1 MRNRK
6 ALRLIS
12 MLLTLAMLLSS
23 SVAMAD
29 IITVKSSVSAYAEP
43 DGKNV
48 ALQIGA
54 GTYDVSRYNNE
65 YYQFTMSMGG
75 TTFPLYIKISDVAS
89 DSGDGSGSGSD
100 ATVPDGNTTS
110 DALLPG
116 ENDPTYEKEILNYT
130 VPAAGLFLYASMSNT
145 TPSTSIAAG
154 EKVKL
159 TYEVREGKLTED
171 VNMYASADASTTSEQ
186 IKAGE
191 KIGVLEGNSEW
202 SYISYAGKSGYV
214 KTNDIQNTDWGTTW
228 YSTWYNNMP
237 YYVRKADLA
246 MDTSA
251 VAVGKTYALRL
262 KSNVQLYSS
271 ISQSSDDPTGYV
283 GNEYAKAGTLSSG
296 MQVNVTVYQTKQ
308 LTVADEVGNNSTKT
322 YATWFYFEPVSGTK
336 QYFKN
341 PEFDEI
347 VKDLD
352 GYNNIVTT
360 SGVAYY
366 ATAGDAQKAMGKSF
380 DASLVNIVN
389 PDDDKFVVYSGT
401 DLTKATSFECQVV
414 YDLRAY
420 TGNYYGYNSSASK
433 GMVDFYAC
441 EYYDNNGRRATGYIK
456 ADALSAYYGGEVSV
470 LKPASGTYFT
480 IRSSASDADDKNIVD
495 RNCEMIRNCTKVA
508 GNDKFYSCEYLN
520 SADKTWKTGYVW
532 YERVENATSGTTSGF
547 NPGGYLA
554 DTTGQ
559 NTAYGM
565 MSNTLVYMYGQFDA
579 SKSEKAY
586 NRITN
591 AIAIDQ
597 KDVPAIAEK
606 GDGFYQSVYR
616 DANNNRSEDSKT
628 AFAQVYFKPVV
639 TGVDEAKLQSAISVF
654 TSLSAASD
662 LEKFPTGF
670 CGTTSAWQ
678 GLFAKN
684 ELTNRCNYKTQT
696 KTVDG
701 VTYYRV
707 TWYRVQFMN
716 KNGTMTT
723 GYYEN
728 PAVYDS
734 TAGEIG
740 YGYYKLTSDAN
751 AVGGDAFDT
760 INGSGADTK
769 LLKKLESSDGS
780 AVQLYTAKNKVGYYY
795 TVSGD
800 TVLYG
805 VRSDDTWYEV
815 IYSGKTYYVLADKVQ
830 VTGAVAVS
838 DTTLASSSFYVTI
851 GADGAQLYTNP
862 GDTGSYYGSAS
873 RYLAYDDAGKLKIL
887 PAGKTVL
894 VSKSSTGWYKYLE
907 EASGKVFY
915 IQSSSVSNVAASG
928 TGSSWRATLNNATVY
943 SSPNT
948 SSATART
955 LTGVY
960 SVQEFNS
967 EFFAI
972 RLEGTLYYIRRADAA
987 TGTMLPITTTGK
999 SYSAVVGESG
1009 AKLFKTLDEAK
1020 AYNTD
1025 ATKSSGAVQTL
1036 QAGAKITVTQV
1047 DSYLFLMTTKTGNL
1061 YIALRDISAIV
1072 GNDDD
1077 GYNGKDT
1084 PSSGVT
1090 ADDVINGKT
1099 DANYTN
1105 TVLKYTVPT
1114 GGLWLYSAQSA
1125 SSAQFS
1131 VAAGVTLNLSAVNDQ
1146 TAGEES
1152 WYATWY
1158 NGKQYFVRVNDLQS
1172 NATIQQNG
1180 SYTIQ
1185 IKSGVETFYKLTTTT
1200 SATDDPYGTGLC
1212 GEAKYSAG
1220 NISAGTY
1227 NVTVYRT
1234 TSFTAYNAATGSFEQ
1249 VTLPAWYSFVN
1260 ATGTTVYFQNPN
1272 LGNLGYD
1279 RTTND
1284 SDNAFSGK
1292 IVAKQ
1297 TKLYYGISQIGA
1309 AKANG
1314 VYSKG
1319 TTSQTYV
1326 YGGMSVNDSTSGY
1339 ALFQYDN
1346 YDTTATNGWQYG
1358 RTTNDKNH
1366 RGSDYNNAAWTRE
1379 VPYERVTDIK
1389 PYMYA
1394 VTTNAQGAKSYA
1406 VTWYSGTLYYNYN
1419 HSTKTYDGRRTVYFN
1434 TTDGSPVGDLNG
1446 GTLINATVTSGSD
1459 VNFTLSIPV
1468 KTNDTKL
1475 YAECNN
1481 ADTVISTT
1489 AQGAETI
1496 TYLPGIEYNS
1506 NWYKV
1511 AYNGEGW
1518 FVQKTDVNAT
1528 GKAVI
1533 ACATNGSLSTSTLT
1547 VTIGT
1552 SGARLYSKPETNSQP
1567 VYENTS
1573 SWMGGSTTSR
1583 VRYAAYEQNRV
1594 GFLSAGT
1601 IVSASKYNDSWYTY
1615 GKNDG
1620 GVQTTYYFR
1629 AADVANSI
1637 DSSTVDSYI
1646 LTIPTGIHADQ
1657 RITLYSS
1664 MSTADSNPLGT
1675 NEKLD
1680 PGTYNVRKMAD
1691 ATWSRVLYKG
1701 LNYYFKTADAEK
1713 IFSFV
1718 AGANTYGLTAGK
1730 TYVGTKITDTTAF
1743 TYEGDT
1749 KVTFTI
1755 GDVSKASGY
1764 TFTVQGTG
1772 AVKYYSDEAAKTEV
1786 GDLPAGTY
1794 EAKAVSSDVYSI
1806 VIGSTTY
1813 YVKKADIESKKIT
1826 FTTKAVLDI
1835 YNAAKQVVYG
1845 ADEYDGKTALGLP
1858 KGDYSTESATSE
1870 GWQVVSSDG
1879 TWIELSK
1886 SGATYYIKASDIT
1899 RYTQLN
1905 VSSGTSHKLNVSGNY
1920 YYGSGSITAESDVNF
1935 YNPSAVSTSAATQT
1949 KYLSQRLGALASAT
1963 PIAQAEVKSAP
1974 TWAGVYNKVEKINEN
1989 WAAVTIPEAD
1999 PINGTTPTVKYDSTS
2014 KTYTITTGTTR
2025 YAGNTYYVYIGGKSV
2040 DNAGTIS
2047 SVDATENGGT
2057 TSAIGGAIATVNDG
2071 KTYTITIGANG
2082 AKVYNNAKLER
2093 SNSTEVIQTIAAGT
2107 KLSGTKLTAAYLDGT
2122 EYRFQSVYKI
2132 TYNGY
2137 TAYISAGDVA
2147 GVEKGDDEQERED
2160 EKNNGKTDPDIG
2172 DDTEP
2177 LDINVGDPELTVVL
2191 ATTIVAYGSREANVA
2206 SAINIPAG
2214 TTVGVTKVD
2223 EKWYQLRLTNGNIC
2237 YIPVK
2242 ELTMEDVAS
2251 TERITDGTGYIT
2263 KLLTVNVSS
2272 GSSLNMRKTASTGG
2286 TILAYLQNGT
2296 YLTNMGYTKDAN
2308 GAIWYRVSYNGITGY
2323 VHGNYVAPVLSG
2335 SSDKNSAD
2343 SLRENVGLA
2352 LTVNTDNVYI
2362 RTGAG
2367 PENPT
2372 IDRLAKGSIVV
2383 PTEVVQGSDGLTWYK
2398 ITYNGTN
2405 AYIRYDYVSG
2415 GTSNG
2420 GNLSGNAAIRLNST
2434 NLRSGAGMSF
2444 QVVTRLNKN
2453 TVVTILS
2460 TSTDSEG
2467 TIWYRITSADKS
2479 GYVRGDMLR
2488 SLTNDESAG
2497 LINGVIS
2504 SYKVLKVG
2512 SRGSEVTALQQALIN
2527 KGFLAQ
2533 GEADGIYGSKTMAAV
2548 KAFQSASSLTANGI
2562 ADATTQ
2568 AKLYGTGNGG
2578 NAGNMK
2584 GNVFSLDWFADG
2596 YALINAFP
2604 NISVYDCNTGVTWNA
2619 KYINGKNH
2627 ADVIPASATDAQLL
2641 TAYSITGSYVRRPCI
2656 VTINGTKYA
2665 GSMYAVGHGTT
2676 NYCSWFSGVMCIH
2689 FTGSKTHT
2697 SGRVDADHQ
2706 KAIQSVLTNFN

>member
-23 SVAMAD
+23 SAAMAD
-29 IITVKSSVSAYAEP
+29 IITVKNSVSAYAEP
-43 DGKNV
+43 DGQNV

-75 TTFPLYIKISDVAS
+75 ATFPLYIKISDVAS
-89 DSGDGSGSGSD
+89 DSGDGSGSGSG

-130 VPAAGLFLYASMSNT
+130 VPAAGLFLYASMTNT

-159 TYEVREGKLTED
+159 TYEAGTTVED
-171 VNMYASADASTTSEQ
+171 
-186 IKAGE
+186 
-191 KIGVLEGNSEW
+191 
-202 SYISYAGKSGYV
+202 
-214 KTNDIQNTDWGTTW
+214 TW

-237 YYVRKADLA
+237 YYVRKADLT

-262 KSNVQLYSS
+262 KKDVQLYSS

-322 YATWFYFEPVSGTK
+322 YATWFYFEPVTGTK
-336 QYFKN
+336 SYFRN
-341 PEFDEI
+341 PGFEEI

-352 GYNNIVTT
+352 GYNNIVAT
-360 SGVAYY
+360 SGVPYY
-366 ATAGDAQKAMGKSF
+366 ATPDDAKKAMGKSF
-380 DASLVNIVN
+380 DESLVNIVN
-389 PDDDKFVVYSGT
+389 PAGKKFVVYSGT
-401 DLTKATSFECQVV
+401 DLTKATKFECQVV

-420 TGNYYGYNSSASK
+420 TGYGSMDTSTSNVK
-433 GMVDFYAC
+433 FYAC
-441 EYYDNNGRRATGYIK
+441 EYYDNNGRRATGYIEES
-456 ADALSAYYGGEVSV
+456 ALSTYCGGTVAVKEGSFV
-470 LKPASGTYFT
+470 
-480 IRSSASDADDKNIVD
+480 IRSSASKANDNNIVD
-495 RNCEMIRNCTKVA
+495 KASTKIRNLVQVDADFYVCQYLSSA
-508 GNDKFYSCEYLN
+508 GGKSWRTGYVLIADADKG
-520 SADKTWKTGYVW
+520 ADKTMT
-532 YERVENATSGTTSGF
+532 GF
-547 NPGGYLA
+547 NPGGFLA

-559 NTAYGM
+559 NMAYGM
-565 MSNTLVYMYGQFDA
+565 MSNTLVYMYGQFD
-579 SKSEKAY
+579 SGKSEKAY

-597 KDVPAIAEK
+597 KDVPQIKLKDA
-606 GDGFYQSVYR
+606 GFYQSVYR
-616 DANNNRSEDSKT
+616 DANNNRSEDKKT
-628 AFAQVYFKPVV
+628 AFEHVYFKPVV

-654 TSLSAASD
+654 TGISAASD

-670 CGTTSAWQ
+670 CGTASAWQ
-678 GLFAKN
+678 GLFDAK

-734 TAGEIG
+734 KAGEIG
-740 YGYYKLTSDAN
+740 YGYYKLTSDTN

-769 LLKKLESSDGS
+769 LLKKLVSIDGTTD
-780 AVQLYTAKNKVGYYY
+780 VQLYTAKNKVGYYY
-795 TVSGD
+795 TVSAD

-815 IYSGKTYYVLADKVQ
+815 IYSGKTYYVLADKVE

-873 RYLAYDDAGKLKIL
+873 RYLAYDETTGKLKIL

-894 VSKSSTGWYKYLE
+894 VSKSSTGWYKYFE
-907 EASGKVFY
+907 EASGKVYY
-915 IQSSSVSNVAASG
+915 IQSTSVSNVAASG
-928 TGSSWRATLNNATVY
+928 TGSSWRAELTGATVY
-943 SSPNT
+943 SSPNA
-948 SSATART
+948 SSGIMGT

-960 SVQEFNS
+960 SVQEFNT

-972 RLEGTLYYIRRADAA
+972 RLEGTRRYIKRTEAK

-1009 AKLFKTLDEAK
+1009 AYLFKTFDKAK
-1020 AYNTD
+1020 DYNND
-1025 ATKSSGAVQTL
+1025 LSKDYAANDDKKPNPDGFVQTL
-1036 QAGAKITVTQV
+1036 QPGAKITVTQI

-1077 GYNGKDT
+1077 GYNGKET

-1105 TVLKYTVPT
+1105 TVLKYTVPA

-1131 VAAGVTLNLSAVNDQ
+1131 VAAGVTLNLSAADAN
-1146 TAGEES
+1146 ER

-1185 IKSGVETFYKLTTTT
+1185 IKSGVETFYKLTATT

-1212 GEAKYSAG
+1212 KEAKYSAG

-1227 NVTVYRT
+1227 NVTVYKT

-1249 VTLPAWYSFVN
+1249 VTLPTWYSFVN

-1279 RTTND
+1279 RRGND
-1284 SDNAFSGK
+1284 SDNAFKTVLATGVK
-1292 IVAKQ
+1292 G

-1326 YGGMSVNDSTSGY
+1326 YGGMSVNDYTSGY

-1366 RGSDYNNAAWTRE
+1366 RGSDYNNAAWDRK
-1379 VPYERVTDIK
+1379 VSYERVTDIK

-1394 VTTNAQGAKSYA
+1394 VVTDAQGAKSYA

-1434 TTDGSPVGDLNG
+1434 TTDGSPEGDLNG
-1446 GTLINATVTSGSD
+1446 GAILNATVTSGSD

-1468 KTNDTKL
+1468 KTNETKL

-1489 AQGAETI
+1489 AQGAEEI

-1518 FVQKTDVNAT
+1518 FVQKTDVKAT

-1533 ACATNGSLSTSTLT
+1533 ACATNGALSTSTLT

-1573 SWMGGSTTSR
+1573 GWLGGGASNR
-1583 VRYAAYEQNRV
+1583 IRYAAYEQNRV

-1601 IVSASKYNDSWYTY
+1601 IVSASRYNDSWYTY
-1615 GKNDG
+1615 GRNDG

-1646 LTIPTGIHADQ
+1646 LTIPTGIHEKQ
-1657 RITLYSS
+1657 RIMLYSS
-1664 MSTADSNPLGT
+1664 MSTADSNPLAT
-1675 NEKLD
+1675 NEMLN

-1691 ATWSRVLYKG
+1691 VTWSRVLYKG

-1718 AGANTYGLTAGK
+1718 AGSDGGVGLNVGETYVALKISDKQAS
-1730 TYVGTKITDTTAF
+1730 TYVGAKDTNGDGIR
-1743 TYEGDT
+1743 EGGT
-1749 KVTFTI
+1749 LKTFDI
-1755 GDVSKASGY
+1755 D
-1764 TFTVQGTG
+1764 
-1772 AVKYYSDEAAKTEV
+1772 AVKSGNQVSFTTSDGVLNYYTYDGSKYEQVKDEKGNALK
-1786 GDLPAGTY
+1786 LPAGTY
-1794 EAKAVSSDVYSI
+1794 SGELAKDGYYAITLSGKTVYVLKNDVDTAK
-1806 VIGSTTY
+1806 G
-1813 YVKKADIESKKIT
+1813 KIS
-1826 FTTKAVLDI
+1826 FTTKACLDI
-1835 YNAAKQVVYG
+1835 YNAARQVVYG
-1845 ADEYDGKTALGLP
+1845 ADEYDASGNALGLP
-1858 KGDYSTESATSE
+1858 VGTY
-1870 GWQVVSSDG
+1870 SSDPYATAKYWTVDPNKSDS
-1879 TWIELSK
+1879 TWIALNYDNYDDVTGGVWTNK
-1886 SGATYYIKASDIT
+1886 TTYYIKASDIT
-1899 RYTQLN
+1899 RYTRLS
-1905 VSSGTSHKLNVSGNY
+1905 VSGPSHKLNVTGGYY
-1920 YYGSGSITAESDVNF
+1920 YYGSGSIIAESDVNF

-1949 KYLSQRLGALASAT
+1949 KYLSQRLGALASAI
-1963 PIAQAEVKSAP
+1963 PIANSTTDPKVKADALK
-1974 TWAGVYNKVEKINEN
+1974 WKGVYNKVVKINDN

-1999 PINGTTPTVKYDSTS
+1999 PINGTTPNVKYDSTS
-2014 KTYTITTGTTR
+2014 KTYTITTGATR
-2025 YAGNTYYVYIGGKSV
+2025 YAGNTYYVYIGGKTVDPAGSINSV
-2040 DNAGTIS
+2040 N
-2047 SVDATENGGT
+2047 ATENGGV

-2082 AKVYNNAKLER
+2082 AKVYNNAKLEP
-2093 SNSTEVIQTIAAGT
+2093 SPSTVVIQTIPAGT
-2107 KLSGTKLTAAYLDGT
+2107 KLSGTKLTAAYLVGT

-2160 EKNNGKTDPDIG
+2160 EKNNTKPTPDTG
-2172 DDTEP
+2172 DDSEP

-2242 ELTMEDVAS
+2242 DLTMEDVAS

-2296 YLTNMGYTKDAN
+2296 YLTNMGYTRDAN
-2308 GAIWYRVSYNGITGY
+2308 GAIWYCVSYNGITGY

-2383 PTEVVQGSDGLTWYK
+2383 PTEAVQGSDGLTWYK

-2420 GNLSGNAAIRLNST
+2420 GSLSGNAAIRLNST

-2444 QVVTRLNKN
+2444 QVVARLKKN
-2453 TVVTILS
+2453 AVVTILS

-2488 SLTNDESAG
+2488 SLTNDESAD
-2497 LINGVIS
+2497 LINGVIG

-2527 KGFLAQ
+2527 KGFLGQ

-2548 KAFQSASSLTANGI
+2548 KAFQTANSLTANGI

-2568 AKLYGTGNGG
+2568 AKLYGKG
-2578 NAGNMK
+2578 NAGDMK

-2596 YALINAFP
+2596 YTLINAFP

-2656 VTINGTKYA
+2656 ITINGTKYA

>member
-23 SVAMAD
+23 SAAMAD
-29 IITVKSSVSAYAEP
+29 IITVKNSVSAYAEP
-43 DGKNV
+43 DGQNV

-75 TTFPLYIKISDVAS
+75 AIFPLYIKISDVAS
-89 DSGDGSGSGSD
+89 DSGDGSGSGSG

-130 VPAAGLFLYASMSNT
+130 VPAAGLFLYASMTNT

-159 TYEVREGKLTED
+159 TYEAGTTVED
-171 VNMYASADASTTSEQ
+171 
-186 IKAGE
+186 
-191 KIGVLEGNSEW
+191 
-202 SYISYAGKSGYV
+202 
-214 KTNDIQNTDWGTTW
+214 TW

-271 ISQSSDDPTGYV
+271 ISASSDDPTGYV

-366 ATAGDAQKAMGKSF
+366 ATQKDAEKAMGKSF

-389 PDDDKFVVYSGT
+389 PSGGKFEVYSGT
-401 DLTKATSFECQVV
+401 DLTKATKFECQVV

-420 TGNYYGYNSSASK
+420 TGYGLMGTSTSN
-433 GMVDFYAC
+433 VEFYAC
-441 EYYDNNGRRATGYIK
+441 EYYDNNGRRATGYIEASK
-456 ADALSAYYGGEVSV
+456 LSYGGTVAVKEGSFV
-470 LKPASGTYFT
+470 
-480 IRSSASDADDKNIVD
+480 IRSSASKVNDNNIVD
-495 RNCEMIRNCTKVA
+495 KASTKIRNLVQVDA
-508 GNDKFYSCEYLN
+508 DFYVCQYLS
-520 SADKTWKTGYVW
+520 SADGKSWRTGYVLIKDADA
-532 YERVENATSGTTSGF
+532 VTSITQMSGF
-547 NPGGYLA
+547 NPGGFLA

-565 MSNTLVYMYGQFDA
+565 MSNTLVYMYGQFD
-579 SKSEKAY
+579 SGKSEKAY

-597 KDVPAIAEK
+597 KDFPKIMLKYAVLYK
-606 GDGFYQSVYR
+606 SVYR
-616 DANNNRSEDSKT
+616 EANNNRSEDKKT
-628 AFAQVYFKPVV
+628 SFENVYFKPVV

-654 TSLSAASD
+654 TGISAASD

-670 CGTTSAWQ
+670 CGTASAWQ
-678 GLFAKN
+678 GLFDAK

-728 PAVYDS
+728 PAVYNNTPTDAADVN
-734 TAGEIG
+734 TKN
-740 YGYYKLTSDAN
+740 GYYKLTSDTN

-769 LLKKLESSDGS
+769 LLKKLVSIDGKTD
-780 AVQLYTAKNKVGYYY
+780 VQLYTAKNKVGYYY
-795 TVSGD
+795 TVSAD

-815 IYSGKTYYVLADKVQ
+815 IYSGKTYYVLADKVK

-851 GADGAQLYTNP
+851 GADGAQLYTSP

-873 RYLAYDDAGKLKIL
+873 RYLAYDDTGKLKIL

-894 VSKSSTGWYKYLE
+894 VSKSSTGWYKYFE
-907 EASGKVFY
+907 EATGKVYY
-915 IQSSSVSNVAASG
+915 IQSTSVSNVAASG
-928 TGSSWRATLNNATVY
+928 TGSSWRAELNNATVY
-943 SSPNT
+943 GSPNT
-948 SSATART
+948 SGATARK
-955 LTGVY
+955 LTGIY
-960 SVQEFNS
+960 SVQEFNT

-972 RLEGTLYYIRRADAA
+972 RLEGTRRYIKRTEAK

-1009 AKLFKTLDEAK
+1009 AKLFKTLDDAK
-1020 AYNTD
+1020 TYNTN
-1025 ATKSSGAVQTL
+1025 GAGSPVQTL
-1036 QAGAKITVTQV
+1036 QPGAKITVTQI

-1090 ADDVINGKT
+1090 ADDVISGKT

-1105 TVLKYTVPT
+1105 TVLKYTVPA

-1146 TAGEES
+1146 KAGEES

-1185 IKSGVETFYKLTTTT
+1185 LKNGVATYYKLTTTT
-1200 SATDDPYGTGLC
+1200 SSTDDPYGTGLC

-1227 NVTVYRT
+1227 NVTVYKT
-1234 TSFTAYNAATGSFEQ
+1234 TAFTAYNAATGSFEQ
-1249 VTLPAWYSFVN
+1249 VTLPTWYSFVN

-1279 RTTND
+1279 RRGND
-1284 SDNAFSGK
+1284 SDHAPFNSK
-1292 IVAKQ
+1292 IVSEQ

-1326 YGGMSVNDSTSGY
+1326 YGGMSVNDYTSGY

-1366 RGSDYNNAAWTRE
+1366 RGSDYNNAAWDRK
-1379 VPYERVTDIK
+1379 VSYERVTDIK

-1394 VTTNAQGAKSYA
+1394 VTTDAQGAKSYA

-1446 GTLINATVTSGSD
+1446 GAILNATVTSGSD

-1468 KTNDTKL
+1468 LTVAKGGLEPTKL
-1475 YAECNN
+1475 YAERNN

-1489 AQGAETI
+1489 AQGAEEI

-1518 FVQKTDVNAT
+1518 FVQKTDVKNIFDKF
-1528 GKAVI
+1528 GKTVI
-1533 ACATNGSLSTSTLT
+1533 ACATNGALSTSTLT

-1573 SWMGGSTTSR
+1573 GWLGGGASNR
-1583 VRYAAYEQNRV
+1583 IRYAAYEQNRV

-1601 IVSASKYNDSWYTY
+1601 IVSASRYNDSWYTH
-1615 GKNDG
+1615 GRNDG

-1637 DSSTVDSYI
+1637 DASTVDSYI
-1646 LTIPTGIHADQ
+1646 LTIPEGIHADQ

-1675 NEKLD
+1675 NEKLN

-1691 ATWSRVLYKG
+1691 VTWSRVLYKG

-1718 AGANTYGLTAGK
+1718 AGSDGGVGLKVGETYVALKINETEAS
-1730 TYVGTKITDTTAF
+1730 TYVGATDGSDGTRKGGKEVKFKI
-1743 TYEGDT
+1743 
-1749 KVTFTI
+1749 K
-1755 GDVSKASGY
+1755 DVAQGSGY
-1764 TFTVQGTG
+1764 TFTVSGDGIT
-1772 AVKYYSDEAAKTEV
+1772 YYSDPAATVPEKT
-1786 GDLPAGTY
+1786 LPAGTY
-1794 EAKAVSSDVYSI
+1794 EAKAVSASVYSI
-1806 VIGSTTY
+1806 ILGGKTY
-1813 YVKKADIESKKIT
+1813 YVRKADIESKKIS
-1826 FTTKAVLDI
+1826 FTTKACLDI
-1835 YNAAKQVVYG
+1835 YNAARQVVYG
-1845 ADEYDGKTALGLP
+1845 ADEYDASGNALGLP
-1858 KGDYSTESATSE
+1858 VGTYETGKSVNGYE
-1870 GWQVVSSDG
+1870 VVSSDG

-1899 RYTQLN
+1899 RYTQLS
-1905 VSSGTSHKLNVSGNY
+1905 VSGPSHKLNVSGSY

-1949 KYLSQRLGALASAT
+1949 KYLSQRLGALASAI
-1963 PIAQAEVKSAP
+1963 PIANSTTDPIVKADALN
-1974 TWAGVYNKVEKINEN
+1974 WKGVYNKVVKINDN

-1999 PINGTTPTVKYDSTS
+1999 PINGTTPNVKYDSTS
-2014 KTYTITTGTTR
+2014 KTYTITTGATR
-2025 YAGNTYYVYIGGKSV
+2025 YAGNTYYVYIGGKTVDPAGSINSV
-2040 DNAGTIS
+2040 N
-2047 SVDATENGGT
+2047 ATENGGV

-2082 AKVYNNAKLER
+2082 AKVYNNAKLE
-2093 SNSTEVIQTIAAGT
+2093 SSSSTEVIQTIPAGT
-2107 KLSGTKLTAAYLDGT
+2107 KLSGTKLTAAYLVGT

-2160 EKNNGKTDPDIG
+2160 EKNNTKPTPDTG
-2172 DDTEP
+2172 DDSEP

-2223 EKWYQLRLTNGNIC
+2223 ENWYQLRLTNGNIC

-2242 ELTMEDVAS
+2242 DLTMEDVAS

-2383 PTEVVQGSDGLTWYK
+2383 PTEAVQGSDGLTWYK

-2420 GNLSGNAAIRLNST
+2420 GSLSGNAAIRLNST

-2444 QVVTRLNKN
+2444 QVVARLKKN
-2453 TVVTILS
+2453 AVVTILS

-2488 SLTNDESAG
+2488 SLTNDESAD
-2497 LINGVIS
+2497 LINGVIG

-2527 KGFLAQ
+2527 KGFLGQ

-2548 KAFQSASSLTANGI
+2548 KAFQTANSLTANGI

-2568 AKLYGTGNGG
+2568 AKLYGKG
-2578 NAGNMK
+2578 NAGDMK

-2596 YALINAFP
+2596 YTLINAFP
-2604 NISVYDCNTGVTWNA
+2604 HISVYDCNTGVTWNA

-2656 VTINGTKYA
+2656 ITINGTKYA

>member
-23 SVAMAD
+23 SAAMAD
-29 IITVKSSVSAYAEP
+29 IITVKNSVSAYAEP
-43 DGKNV
+43 DGQNV

-75 TTFPLYIKISDVAS
+75 ATFPLYIKISDVAS
-89 DSGDGSGSGSD
+89 DSGDGSGSGSG

-130 VPAAGLFLYASMSNT
+130 VPAAGLFLYASMTNT

-159 TYEVREGKLTED
+159 TYEAGTTVED
-171 VNMYASADASTTSEQ
+171 
-186 IKAGE
+186 
-191 KIGVLEGNSEW
+191 
-202 SYISYAGKSGYV
+202 
-214 KTNDIQNTDWGTTW
+214 TW

-262 KSNVQLYSS
+262 KKDVQLYSS

-283 GNEYAKAGTLSSG
+283 GNEYAKAGTLSGG

-341 PEFDEI
+341 PEFDAI
-347 VKDLD
+347 VKDLN
-352 GYNNIVTT
+352 GYNDIVTT

-366 ATAGDAQKAMGKSF
+366 ATEGDAVKAMGKSF

-389 PDDDKFVVYSGT
+389 PSGGKFEVYSGT
-401 DLTKATSFECQVV
+401 DLTKATKFECQVV

-420 TGNYYGYNSSASK
+420 TGNYYGYSSSASK
-433 GMVDFYAC
+433 GMVDFYVC
-441 EYYDNNGRRATGYIK
+441 EYYDNNGRRATGYIQ
-456 ADALSAYYGGEVSV
+456 ANALSAYYGGEVSV
-470 LKPASGTYFT
+470 LKPASGTFFT
-480 IRSSASDADDKNIVD
+480 IRSSASDADNKNIVD
-495 RNCEMIRNCTKVA
+495 SKCEMIRNPKKV
-508 GNDKFYSCEYLN
+508 NDKFYSCEYLSSVDN
-520 SADKTWKTGYVW
+520 TWKTGYVW
-532 YERVENATSGTTSGF
+532 HERVDHATSGTTTGF
-547 NPGGYLA
+547 NPGGFLA

-565 MSNTLVYMYGQFDA
+565 MSNTLVYMYGQFD
-579 SKSEKAY
+579 SGKSEKAY

-597 KDVPAIAEK
+597 KDVPQIKLKDA
-606 GDGFYQSVYR
+606 GFYQSVYR
-616 DANNNRSEDSKT
+616 DANNNRSEDKKT
-628 AFAQVYFKPVV
+628 AFEHVYFKPVV
-639 TGVDEAKLQSAISVF
+639 TGVTEAKLQNAISVF
-654 TSLSAASD
+654 TGISAASD

-670 CGTTSAWQ
+670 CGTASAWQ
-678 GLFAKN
+678 GLFDAK

-728 PAVYDS
+728 PAVHNNTQTDS
-734 TAGEIG
+734 ADVNTKN
-740 YGYYKLTSDAN
+740 GYYKLTSDTN

-769 LLKKLESSDGS
+769 LLKKLKSKSG
-780 AVQLYTAKNKVGYYY
+780 VVRLYTAKNKVGYYY
-795 TVSGD
+795 TVSAD
-800 TVLYG
+800 TELYG
-805 VRSDDTWYEV
+805 VRSDETWYEV
-815 IYSGKTYYVLADKVQ
+815 IYSGKTYYVLAGKVE

-873 RYLAYDDAGKLKIL
+873 RYLAYDETTGKLKIL

-894 VSKSSTGWYKYLE
+894 VSKSSTGWYKYFE
-907 EASGKVFY
+907 EASGKVYY
-915 IQSSSVSNVAASG
+915 IQSTSVSNVAASG
-928 TGSSWRATLNNATVY
+928 TGSSWRAELTGATVY
-943 SSPNT
+943 GSPNT
-948 SSATART
+948 SGGTARK
-955 LTGVY
+955 LTGIY

-972 RLEGTLYYIRRADAA
+972 RLEGTRYYIKRAEAK

-1020 AYNTD
+1020 TYNTNG
-1025 ATKSSGAVQTL
+1025 TGSPVQTL
-1036 QAGAKITVTQV
+1036 QPGAKITVTQV

-1077 GYNGKDT
+1077 GYNGKET

-1090 ADDVINGKT
+1090 ADDVINGKA

-1105 TVLKYTVPT
+1105 TVLKYTVPA

-1146 TAGEES
+1146 KAGEES

-1227 NVTVYRT
+1227 NVTVYKT
-1234 TSFTAYNAATGSFEQ
+1234 TAFTAYNAATGSFEQ
-1249 VTLPAWYSFVN
+1249 VTLPTWYSFVN

-1272 LGNLGYD
+1272 LGKLGYD
-1279 RTTND
+1279 RRGND
-1284 SDNAFSGK
+1284 SDHAPFNSK
-1292 IVAKQ
+1292 IVSEQ

-1326 YGGMSVNDSTSGY
+1326 YGGMSVNDYTVTGY
-1339 ALFQYDN
+1339 AVFQKDNN
-1346 YDTTATNGWQYG
+1346 YDATATNGWQYG

-1366 RGSDYNNAAWTRE
+1366 RGSDYNNAVWDRK
-1379 VPYERVTDIK
+1379 VPYERVTDVK

-1394 VTTNAQGAKSYA
+1394 VTTDAQGAKSYA

-1434 TTDGSPVGDLNG
+1434 TTDGSPEGDLNG
-1446 GTLINATVTSGSD
+1446 GAILNATVTSGSD

-1468 KTNDTKL
+1468 KTNETKL

-1489 AQGAETI
+1489 AQGAEEI

-1518 FVQKTDVNAT
+1518 FVQKTDVKAT
-1528 GKAVI
+1528 GKTVI

-1573 SWMGGSTTSR
+1573 GWLGGGASNR
-1583 VRYAAYEQNRV
+1583 IRYAAYEQNRV

-1615 GKNDG
+1615 GKNDD

-1646 LTIPTGIHADQ
+1646 LTIPTGIHERQ
-1657 RITLYSS
+1657 RIMLYSS
-1664 MSTADSNPLGT
+1664 MSTADSNPLAT
-1675 NEKLD
+1675 NEMLN

-1691 ATWSRVLYKG
+1691 VTWSRVLYKG

-1718 AGANTYGLTAGK
+1718 AGSDGGVGLNVGETYVALKISDKQAS
-1730 TYVGTKITDTTAF
+1730 TYVGATDESDGTRKGGT
-1743 TYEGDT
+1743 EV
-1749 KVTFTI
+1749 KFTI
-1755 GDVSKASGY
+1755 GDVSKASGS

-1772 AVKYYSDEAAKTEV
+1772 AVAYYGDEKTTDNK
-1786 GDLPAGTY
+1786 GYLPAGTY
-1794 EAKAVSSDVYSI
+1794 EAKAVSAGVYSI
-1806 VIGSTTY
+1806 VFGGTTY
-1813 YVKKADIESKKIT
+1813 YVKEADIKSKKIT
-1826 FTTKAVLDI
+1826 FTTTAVLDI
-1835 YNAAKQVVYG
+1835 YNAAKQVVFG
-1845 ADEYDGKTALGLP
+1845 ADEYDASGNALGLP
-1858 KGDYSTESATSE
+1858 VGPYSTESTTSD
-1870 GWQVVSSDG
+1870 GWKVVSSDG

-1899 RYTQLN
+1899 RYTQLS
-1905 VSSGTSHKLNVSGNY
+1905 VSGPSHKLNVSGNY
-1920 YYGSGSITAESDVNF
+1920 YYGSGSIIAESDVNF

-1949 KYLSQRLGALASAT
+1949 KYLSQRLGALASAN
-1963 PIAQAEVKSAP
+1963 PIANSTTDPKVNADALK
-1974 TWAGVYNKVEKINEN
+1974 WKGVYNKVVKINDN

-1999 PINGTTPTVKYDSTS
+1999 SINGTTPSVKYDSTS
-2014 KTYTITTGTTR
+2014 KTYTITTGATR
-2025 YAGNTYYVYIGGKSV
+2025 YAGNTYYVYIGGKTVDPAGSINSV
-2040 DNAGTIS
+2040 N
-2047 SVDATENGGT
+2047 ATENGGV

-2082 AKVYNNAKLER
+2082 AKVYNNAKLEP
-2093 SNSTEVIQTIAAGT
+2093 SPSTVVIQTIPAGT

-2160 EKNNGKTDPDIG
+2160 EKNNTKPTPDTG
-2172 DDTEP
+2172 DDSEP

-2223 EKWYQLRLTNGNIC
+2223 ENWYQLRLTNGNIC
-2237 YIPVK
+2237 YIRVK
-2242 ELTMEDVAS
+2242 DLTMEDVAS

-2383 PTEVVQGSDGLTWYK
+2383 PTEAVQGSDGLTWYK

-2420 GNLSGNAAIRLNST
+2420 GSLSGNAAIRLNST

-2444 QVVTRLNKN
+2444 QVVARLKKN
-2453 TVVTILS
+2453 AVVTILS

-2488 SLTNDESAG
+2488 SLTNDESAD
-2497 LINGVIS
+2497 LINGVIG

-2527 KGFLAQ
+2527 KGFLGQ

-2548 KAFQSASSLTANGI
+2548 KAFQTANSLTANGI
-2562 ADATTQ
+2562 ADATMQ
-2568 AKLYGTGNGG
+2568 AKLYGKG
-2578 NAGNMK
+2578 NAGDMK

-2596 YALINAFP
+2596 YTLINAFP

-2656 VTINGTKYA
+2656 ITINGTKYA

>member
-23 SVAMAD
+23 SAAMAD
-29 IITVKSSVSAYAEP
+29 IITVKNSVSAYAEP
-43 DGKNV
+43 DGQNV

-75 TTFPLYIKISDVAS
+75 ATFPLYIKISDVAS
-89 DSGDGSGSGSD
+89 DSGDGSGSGSG

-130 VPAAGLFLYASMSNT
+130 VPAAGLFLYASMTNT

-159 TYEVREGKLTED
+159 TYEAGTTVED
-171 VNMYASADASTTSEQ
+171 
-186 IKAGE
+186 
-191 KIGVLEGNSEW
+191 
-202 SYISYAGKSGYV
+202 
-214 KTNDIQNTDWGTTW
+214 TW

-237 YYVRKADLA
+237 YYVRKADLT

-271 ISQSSDDPTGYV
+271 ISASSDDPTGYV
-283 GNEYAKAGTLSSG
+283 GNEYAKAGTLSGG

-341 PEFDEI
+341 PEFDAI

-352 GYNNIVTT
+352 GYNNIVAT
-360 SGVAYY
+360 SGVPYY
-366 ATAGDAQKAMGKSF
+366 ATPDDAKKAMGKEF
-380 DASLVNIVN
+380 DESLVNIVN
-389 PDDDKFVVYSGT
+389 PSGGKFEVYSGT
-401 DLTKATSFECQVV
+401 DLTKATKFECQVV

-420 TGNYYGYNSSASK
+420 TGNYYGYSSSASK
-433 GMVDFYAC
+433 GMVDFYVC
-441 EYYDNNGRRATGYIK
+441 EYYDNNGRRATGYIQEN
-456 ADALSAYYGGEVSV
+456 ALSAYYGGEVSV
-470 LKPASGTYFT
+470 LKPASGTFFT
-480 IRSSASDADDKNIVD
+480 IRSSASDADNKNIVD
-495 RNCEMIRNCTKVA
+495 SKCEMIRNPKKV
-508 GNDKFYSCEYLN
+508 NDKFYSCEYLSSVDN
-520 SADKTWKTGYVW
+520 TWKTGYVW
-532 YERVENATSGTTSGF
+532 HERVDHATSGTTTGF

-565 MSNTLVYMYGQFDA
+565 MSNTLVYMYGQFD
-579 SKSEKAY
+579 SGKSEKAY

-597 KDVPAIAEK
+597 KDVPQIKLKDA
-606 GDGFYQSVYR
+606 GFYQSVYR
-616 DANNNRSEDSKT
+616 DANNNRSEDKKT
-628 AFAQVYFKPVV
+628 AFEHVYFKPVV
-639 TGVDEAKLQSAISVF
+639 TGVTEAKLQSASTISVF
-654 TSLSAASD
+654 TGISAASD

-670 CGTTSAWQ
+670 CGTASAWQ
-678 GLFAKN
+678 GLFDAK

-734 TAGEIG
+734 KAGEIG
-740 YGYYKLTSDAN
+740 YGYYKLTSDTN

-769 LLKKLESSDGS
+769 LLKKLKSKSG
-780 AVQLYTAKNKVGYYY
+780 VVRLYTAKNKVGYYY
-795 TVSGD
+795 TVSAD
-800 TVLYG
+800 TELYG
-805 VRSDDTWYEV
+805 VRSDETWYEV
-815 IYSGKTYYVLADKVQ
+815 IYSGKTYYVLADKVE

-851 GADGAQLYTNP
+851 GADGAQLYTSP

-873 RYLAYDDAGKLKIL
+873 RYLAYDETTGKLKIL

-907 EASGKVFY
+907 VKTDETTGVTTSTTYY
-915 IQSSSVSNVAASG
+915 IQSTSVSNVAASG
-928 TGSSWRATLNNATVY
+928 TGSSWRAELTGATVY
-943 SSPNT
+943 GSPKT
-948 SSATART
+948 SGGTARK
-955 LTGVY
+955 LTGIY

-972 RLEGTLYYIRRADAA
+972 RLEGTRYYIKRAEAK

-1020 AYNTD
+1020 TYNTNG
-1025 ATKSSGAVQTL
+1025 TGSPVQTL
-1036 QAGAKITVTQV
+1036 QPGAKITVTQV

-1105 TVLKYTVPT
+1105 TVLKYTVPA

-1146 TAGEES
+1146 KAGEES

-1185 IKSGVETFYKLTTTT
+1185 IKSGVETFYKLTATT

-1227 NVTVYRT
+1227 NVTVYKT

-1249 VTLPAWYSFVN
+1249 VTLPTWYSFVN

-1272 LGNLGYD
+1272 LGKLGYD
-1279 RTTND
+1279 RRGND
-1284 SDNAFSGK
+1284 SDHAPFNSK
-1292 IVAKQ
+1292 IVSEQ

-1326 YGGMSVNDSTSGY
+1326 YGGMSVNDYTSGY

-1366 RGSDYNNAAWTRE
+1366 RGSDYNNAAWDRK
-1379 VPYERVTDIK
+1379 VSYERVTDIK

-1394 VTTNAQGAKSYA
+1394 VVTDAQGAKSYA

-1446 GTLINATVTSGSD
+1446 GAILNATVTSGSD

-1468 KTNDTKL
+1468 LTVAKGGLEPTKL
-1475 YAECNN
+1475 YAERNN

-1489 AQGAETI
+1489 AQGAEEI

-1518 FVQKTDVNAT
+1518 FVQKTDVKNIFDKF
-1528 GKAVI
+1528 GKTVI
-1533 ACATNGSLSTSTLT
+1533 ACATNGALSTSTLT

-1573 SWMGGSTTSR
+1573 GWLGGGASNR
-1583 VRYAAYEQNRV
+1583 IRYAAYEQNRV

-1601 IVSASKYNDSWYTY
+1601 IVSASRYNDSWYTY
-1615 GKNDG
+1615 GRNDG

-1637 DSSTVDSYI
+1637 DASTVDSYI
-1646 LTIPTGIHADQ
+1646 LTIPEGIHADQ

-1675 NEKLD
+1675 NEKLN

-1691 ATWSRVLYKG
+1691 VTWSRVLYKG

-1718 AGANTYGLTAGK
+1718 AGSDGGVGLKVGETYVALKINETEAS
-1730 TYVGTKITDTTAF
+1730 TYVGATDGSDGTRKGGKEVKFKI
-1743 TYEGDT
+1743 
-1749 KVTFTI
+1749 K
-1755 GDVSKASGY
+1755 DVAQGSGY
-1764 TFTVQGTG
+1764 TFTVSGDGIT
-1772 AVKYYSDEAAKTEV
+1772 YYSDPAATVPEKT
-1786 GDLPAGTY
+1786 LPAGTY
-1794 EAKAVSSDVYSI
+1794 EAKAVSASVYSI
-1806 VIGSTTY
+1806 ILGGKTY
-1813 YVKKADIESKKIT
+1813 YVRKADIESKKIS
-1826 FTTKAVLDI
+1826 FTTKACLDI
-1835 YNAAKQVVYG
+1835 YNAARQVVYG
-1845 ADEYDGKTALGLP
+1845 ADEYDASGNALGLP
-1858 KGDYSTESATSE
+1858 VGTYETGKSVNGYE
-1870 GWQVVSSDG
+1870 VVSSDG

-1899 RYTQLN
+1899 RYTRLS
-1905 VSSGTSHKLNVSGNY
+1905 VSGTSHKLNVTGGY

-1949 KYLSQRLGALASAT
+1949 KYLSQRLGALASAI
-1963 PIAQAEVKSAP
+1963 PIANSTTDPKVKADALE
-1974 TWAGVYNKVEKINEN
+1974 WKGVYNKVVKINDN

-1999 PINGTTPTVKYDSTS
+1999 PINGTTPNVKYDSTS
-2014 KTYTITTGTTR
+2014 KTYTITTGATR
-2025 YAGNTYYVYIGGKSV
+2025 YAGNTYYVYIGGKTVDPAGSINSV
-2040 DNAGTIS
+2040 N
-2047 SVDATENGGT
+2047 ATENGGV

-2082 AKVYNNAKLER
+2082 AKVYNNAKLEP
-2093 SNSTEVIQTIAAGT
+2093 SPSTVVIQTIPAGT
-2107 KLSGTKLTAAYLDGT
+2107 KLSGTKLTAAYLVGT

-2160 EKNNGKTDPDIG
+2160 EKNNTKPTPDTG
-2172 DDTEP
+2172 DDSEP

-2242 ELTMEDVAS
+2242 DLTMEDVAS

-2296 YLTNMGYTKDAN
+2296 YLTNMGYTRDAN

-2383 PTEVVQGSDGLTWYK
+2383 PTEAVQGSDGLTWYK

-2420 GNLSGNAAIRLNST
+2420 GSLSGNAAIRLNST

-2444 QVVTRLNKN
+2444 QVVARLKKN
-2453 TVVTILS
+2453 AVVTILS

-2488 SLTNDESAG
+2488 SLTNDESAD
-2497 LINGVIS
+2497 LINGVIG

-2527 KGFLAQ
+2527 KGFLGQ

-2548 KAFQSASSLTANGI
+2548 KAFQTANSLTANGI

-2568 AKLYGTGNGG
+2568 AKLYGKG
-2578 NAGNMK
+2578 NAGDMK

-2596 YALINAFP
+2596 YTLINAFP

-2656 VTINGTKYA
+2656 ITINGTKYA

>member
-23 SVAMAD
+23 SAAMAD
-29 IITVKSSVSAYAEP
+29 IITVKNSVSAYAEP
-43 DGKNV
+43 DGQNV

-75 TTFPLYIKISDVAS
+75 ATFPLYIKISDVAS
-89 DSGDGSGSGSD
+89 DSGDGSGSGSG

-130 VPAAGLFLYASMSNT
+130 VPAAGLFLYASMTNT

-159 TYEVREGKLTED
+159 TYETGMTV
-171 VNMYASADASTTSEQ
+171 AD
-186 IKAGE
+186 
-191 KIGVLEGNSEW
+191 
-202 SYISYAGKSGYV
+202 
-214 KTNDIQNTDWGTTW
+214 TW

-237 YYVRKADLA
+237 YYVRKADLT

-271 ISQSSDDPTGYV
+271 ISASSDDPTGYV
-283 GNEYAKAGTLSSG
+283 GNEYAKAGTLSGG

-341 PEFDEI
+341 PEFDAI
-347 VKDLD
+347 VKDLN
-352 GYNNIVTT
+352 GYNDIVTT

-366 ATAGDAQKAMGKSF
+366 ATEGDAVKAMGKSF

-389 PDDDKFVVYSGT
+389 PTGNKFVVYSGT
-401 DLTKATSFECQVV
+401 DLTKATKFECQVV

-420 TGNYYGYNSSASK
+420 TGYGSMGTSTFNVK
-433 GMVDFYAC
+433 FYAC
-441 EYYDNNGRRATGYIK
+441 EYYDNNGRRATGYIEEST
-456 ADALSAYYGGEVSV
+456 LTTYCGGTVAVKEGSFV
-470 LKPASGTYFT
+470 
-480 IRSSASDADDKNIVD
+480 IRSSASKVNDNNIVD
-495 RNCEMIRNCTKVA
+495 KASTKIRNLVQVDA
-508 GNDKFYSCEYLN
+508 DFYVCQYLS
-520 SADKTWKTGYVW
+520 SADGKSWRTGYVLIKDADA
-532 YERVENATSGTTSGF
+532 VTSITQMSGF

-565 MSNTLVYMYGQFDA
+565 MSNTLVYMYGQFD
-579 SKSEKAY
+579 SGKSEKAY

-597 KDVPAIAEK
+597 KDVPQIKLKDA
-606 GDGFYQSVYR
+606 GFYQSVYR
-616 DANNNRSEDSKT
+616 DANNNRSEDKKT
-628 AFAQVYFKPVV
+628 AFEHVYFKPVV
-639 TGVDEAKLQSAISVF
+639 TGVTEAKLQNAISVF
-654 TSLSAASD
+654 TGISAASD

-670 CGTTSAWQ
+670 CGTASAWQ
-678 GLFAKN
+678 GLFDAK

-728 PAVYDS
+728 PAVHNNTQTDS
-734 TAGEIG
+734 ADVNTKN
-740 YGYYKLTSDAN
+740 GYYKLTSDTN

-769 LLKKLESSDGS
+769 LLKKLVSSDGKD
-780 AVQLYTAKNKVGYYY
+780 VQLYTAKNKVGYYY
-795 TVSGD
+795 TVSKD

-805 VRSDDTWYEV
+805 VRSDETWYEV
-815 IYSGKTYYVLADKVQ
+815 IYSGKTYYVLADKVK

-851 GADGAQLYTNP
+851 GADGAQLYTSP

-873 RYLAYDDAGKLKIL
+873 RYLAYDETTGKLKIL

-894 VSKSSTGWYKYLE
+894 VSKSSTGWYKYFE
-907 EASGKVFY
+907 EATGKVYY
-915 IQSSSVSNVAASG
+915 IQSTSVSNVAASG
-928 TGSSWRATLNNATVY
+928 TGSSWRAELNNATVY
-943 SSPNT
+943 GSPNT
-948 SSATART
+948 SGGTARK
-955 LTGVY
+955 LTGIY

-972 RLEGTLYYIRRADAA
+972 RLEGTRCYIKRAEAK

-1009 AKLFKTLDEAK
+1009 AKLFKTLDDAK
-1020 AYNTD
+1020 TYNTNG
-1025 ATKSSGAVQTL
+1025 TGSPVQTL
-1036 QAGAKITVTQV
+1036 QPGAKITVTQV

-1077 GYNGKDT
+1077 GYNGKET

-1090 ADDVINGKT
+1090 ADDVISGKT

-1105 TVLKYTVPT
+1105 TVLKYTVPA

-1146 TAGEES
+1146 KAGEES

-1185 IKSGVETFYKLTTTT
+1185 LKNGVATFYKLTATT

-1227 NVTVYRT
+1227 NVTVYKT
-1234 TSFTAYNAATGSFEQ
+1234 TAFTAYNAATGSFEQ
-1249 VTLPAWYSFVN
+1249 VTLPTWYSFVN

-1279 RTTND
+1279 RRGND
-1284 SDNAFSGK
+1284 SDHAPFNSK
-1292 IVAKQ
+1292 IVSEQ

-1326 YGGMSVNDSTSGY
+1326 YGGMSVNDYTVTGY
-1339 ALFQYDN
+1339 AVFQKDNN
-1346 YDTTATNGWQYG
+1346 YDATATNGWQYG

-1366 RGSDYNNAAWTRE
+1366 RGSGYNSAAWDRK
-1379 VPYERVTDIK
+1379 VPYERVTDVK

-1419 HSTKTYDGRRTVYFN
+1419 HSTKTYDGHRTVYFN

-1446 GTLINATVTSGSD
+1446 GAILNATVTSGSD

-1468 KTNDTKL
+1468 KTNETKL

-1489 AQGAETI
+1489 AQGAEEI

-1518 FVQKTDVNAT
+1518 FVQKTDVKAT

-1567 VYENTS
+1567 VYENAS
-1573 SWMGGSTTSR
+1573 GWMGGSTSNR
-1583 VRYAAYEQNRV
+1583 IRYAAYEQNRV

-1615 GKNDG
+1615 GRNDG

-1646 LTIPTGIHADQ
+1646 LTIPTGIHEKQ
-1657 RITLYSS
+1657 RIMLYSS
-1664 MSTADSNPLGT
+1664 MSTADSNPLAT
-1675 NEKLD
+1675 NEMLN

-1691 ATWSRVLYKG
+1691 VTWSRVLYKG

-1718 AGANTYGLTAGK
+1718 AGSDGGVGLNVGETYVALKINETEAS
-1730 TYVGTKITDTTAF
+1730 TYVGATDGSDGTRKGGT
-1743 TYEGDT
+1743 EV
-1749 KVTFTI
+1749 KFTI
-1755 GDVSKASGY
+1755 GDVSKASGS

-1772 AVKYYSDEAAKTEV
+1772 AVAYYGDEKTTDNK
-1786 GDLPAGTY
+1786 GYLPAGTY
-1794 EAKAVSSDVYSI
+1794 EAKAVSASVYSI
-1806 VIGSTTY
+1806 VLGGKTY
-1813 YVKKADIESKKIT
+1813 YVRKADIESKKIS
-1826 FTTKAVLDI
+1826 FTTKACLDI
-1835 YNAAKQVVYG
+1835 YNAARQVVYG
-1845 ADEYDGKTALGLP
+1845 ADEYDASGNALGLP
-1858 KGDYSTESATSE
+1858 VGTYETGKSVNGYE
-1870 GWQVVSSDG
+1870 VVSSDG

-1886 SGATYYIKASDIT
+1886 SGAAYYIKASDIT
-1899 RYTQLN
+1899 RYTRLS
-1905 VSSGTSHKLNVSGNY
+1905 VSGPSHKLNVTGGY

-1963 PIAQAEVKSAP
+1963 PINQTGVNAKALE
-1974 TWAGVYNKVEKINEN
+1974 WAGVYNKVEKINSN

-1999 PINGTTPTVKYDSTS
+1999 PINGTTPSVKYDNTA
-2014 KTYTITTGTTR
+2014 KTYTITTGATR
-2025 YAGNTYYVYIGGKSV
+2025 YAGNTYYVYIGGKTVDSAGSINSV
-2040 DNAGTIS
+2040 N
-2047 SVDATENGGT
+2047 ATENGGV

-2082 AKVYNNAKLER
+2082 AKVYNNAKLEP
-2093 SNSTEVIQTIAAGT
+2093 SPSTVVIQTIPAGT
-2107 KLSGTKLTAAYLDGT
+2107 KLSGTKLTAAYLVGT

-2160 EKNNGKTDPDIG
+2160 EKNNTKPTPDTG
-2172 DDTEP
+2172 DDSEP

-2242 ELTMEDVAS
+2242 DLTMEDVAS

-2383 PTEVVQGSDGLTWYK
+2383 PTEAVQGSDGLTWYK

-2420 GNLSGNAAIRLNST
+2420 GSLSGNAAIRLNST

-2444 QVVTRLNKN
+2444 QVVARLKKN
-2453 TVVTILS
+2453 AVVTILS

-2488 SLTNDESAG
+2488 SLTNDESAD
-2497 LINGVIS
+2497 LINGVIG

-2527 KGFLAQ
+2527 KGFLGQ

-2548 KAFQSASSLTANGI
+2548 KAFQTANSLTANGI

-2568 AKLYGTGNGG
+2568 AKLYGKG
-2578 NAGNMK
+2578 NAGDMK

-2596 YALINAFP
+2596 YTLINAFP

-2656 VTINGTKYA
+2656 ITINGTKYA

>member
-23 SVAMAD
+23 SAAMAD
-29 IITVKSSVSAYAEP
+29 IITVKNSVSAYAEP
-43 DGKNV
+43 DGQNV

-75 TTFPLYIKISDVAS
+75 ATFPLYIKISDVAS
-89 DSGDGSGSGSD
+89 DSGDGSGSGSG

-130 VPAAGLFLYASMSNT
+130 VPAAGLFLYASTSNN

-159 TYEVREGKLTED
+159 TYETG
-171 VNMYASADASTTSEQ
+171 TTV
-186 IKAGE
+186 A
-191 KIGVLEGNSEW
+191 N
-202 SYISYAGKSGYV
+202 
-214 KTNDIQNTDWGTTW
+214 TW

-262 KSNVQLYSS
+262 KKDVQLYSS

-283 GNEYAKAGTLSSG
+283 GNEYAKAGTLSGG

-366 ATAGDAQKAMGKSF
+366 ATQKDAEKAMGKSF

-389 PDDDKFVVYSGT
+389 PSGGKFEVYSGT
-401 DLTKATSFECQVV
+401 DLTKATKFECQVV

-420 TGNYYGYNSSASK
+420 TGYGSMGTSTSN
-433 GMVDFYAC
+433 VEFYAC
-441 EYYDNNGRRATGYIK
+441 EYYDNNGRRATGYIE
-456 ADALSAYYGGEVSV
+456 ASTLTTYCGGTVAVKEGLFV
-470 LKPASGTYFT
+470 
-480 IRSSASDADDKNIVD
+480 IRSSASKVNDNNIVD
-495 RNCEMIRNCTKVA
+495 KASTKIRNLVQVDA
-508 GNDKFYSCEYLN
+508 DFYVCQYLS
-520 SADKTWKTGYVW
+520 SADGKSWRMGYVLIKDADA
-532 YERVENATSGTTSGF
+532 VTSITQMSGF
-547 NPGGYLA
+547 NPGGFLA

-565 MSNTLVYMYGQFDA
+565 MSNTLVYMYGQFD
-579 SKSEKAY
+579 SGKSEKAY

-597 KDVPAIAEK
+597 KDVPAIA
-606 GDGFYQSVYR
+606 GVSDGFYQSVYR
-616 DANNNRSEDSKT
+616 DANNNRSEDKKT
-628 AFAQVYFKPVV
+628 AFEHVYFKPVV
-639 TGVDEAKLQSAISVF
+639 TGVTEAKLQNAISVF
-654 TSLSAASD
+654 TGISAASD

-670 CGTTSAWQ
+670 CGTASAWQ
-678 GLFAKN
+678 GLFDAK

-728 PAVYDS
+728 PAVHNNTQTDAADVN
-734 TAGEIG
+734 TKN
-740 YGYYKLTSDAN
+740 GYYKLTSDTN

-769 LLKKLESSDGS
+769 LLKKLKSKSG
-780 AVQLYTAKNKVGYYY
+780 VVRLYTAKNKVGYYY
-795 TVSGD
+795 TVSAD
-800 TVLYG
+800 TELYG
-805 VRSDDTWYEV
+805 VRSDETWYEV
-815 IYSGKTYYVLADKVQ
+815 IYSGKTYYVLADKVE

-851 GADGAQLYTNP
+851 GADGAQLYTSP

-873 RYLAYDDAGKLKIL
+873 RYLAYDETTGKLKIL

-894 VSKSSTGWYKYLE
+894 VSKSSTGWYKYFE
-907 EASGKVFY
+907 EATGKVYY
-915 IQSSSVSNVAASG
+915 IQSTSVSNVAASG
-928 TGSSWRATLNNATVY
+928 TGSSWRAELNNATVY
-943 SSPNT
+943 GSPNA
-948 SSATART
+948 SSSTT
-955 LTGVY
+955 GPLTGVY

-967 EFFAI
+967 EFFAV
-972 RLEGTLYYIRRADAA
+972 RLEGTRYYLRRDSSVT

-1009 AKLFKTLDEAK
+1009 AKLFKTLDDAK
-1020 AYNTD
+1020 TYNTN
-1025 ATKSSGAVQTL
+1025 GAGSPVQTL
-1036 QAGAKITVTQV
+1036 QPGAKITVTQV

-1077 GYNGKDT
+1077 GYNGKET

-1105 TVLKYTVPT
+1105 TVLKYTVPA

-1146 TAGEES
+1146 KAGEES

-1185 IKSGVETFYKLTTTT
+1185 IKSSVATYYKLTTTT

-1227 NVTVYRT
+1227 NVTVYKT

-1249 VTLPAWYSFVN
+1249 VTLPTWYSFVN

-1279 RTTND
+1279 RRGND
-1284 SDNAFSGK
+1284 SDHAPFNSK
-1292 IVAKQ
+1292 IVSEQ

-1326 YGGMSVNDSTSGY
+1326 YGGMSVNDYTSGY

-1366 RGSDYNNAAWTRE
+1366 RGSGYNSAAWDRK
-1379 VPYERVTDIK
+1379 VPYERVTDVK

-1394 VTTNAQGAKSYA
+1394 VTTDAQGAKSYA

-1434 TTDGSPVGDLNG
+1434 TTNGSPVGDLNG
-1446 GTLINATVTSGSD
+1446 GTILNATVTSGSD

-1468 KTNDTKL
+1468 KTNETKL

-1489 AQGAETI
+1489 AQGAEEI

-1518 FVQKTDVNAT
+1518 FVQKSDVAAT
-1528 GKAVI
+1528 GKTVI

-1567 VYENTS
+1567 VYENAS
-1573 SWMGGSTTSR
+1573 GWMGGSTSNR
-1583 VRYAAYEQNRV
+1583 IRYAAYEQNRV

-1615 GKNDG
+1615 GRNDG

-1637 DSSTVDSYI
+1637 DASTVDSYI
-1646 LTIPTGIHADQ
+1646 LTIPTGIHERQ
-1657 RITLYSS
+1657 RIMLYSS
-1664 MSTADSNPLGT
+1664 MSTADSNPLAT
-1675 NEKLD
+1675 NEMLN

-1691 ATWSRVLYKG
+1691 VTWSRVLYKG

-1718 AGANTYGLTAGK
+1718 AGSDGGVGLKVGETYVALKISDTQASTYVDAKDTNGDGIREGGTLKTFDIAAVKSGNQVSLTTSDGVLDYYTYNAKSNTY
-1730 TYVGTKITDTTAF
+1730 
-1743 TYEGDT
+1743 E
-1749 KVTFTI
+1749 
-1755 GDVSKASGY
+1755 KAKDKDGNDL
-1764 TFTVQGTG
+1764 
-1772 AVKYYSDEAAKTEV
+1772 K
-1786 GDLPAGTY
+1786 LPAGTY
-1794 EAKAVSSDVYSI
+1794 SGELAKAGYYAITLSGKTVYVLKNDVDTAK
-1806 VIGSTTY
+1806 G
-1813 YVKKADIESKKIT
+1813 KIS
-1826 FTTKAVLDI
+1826 FTTTAVLDI
-1835 YNAAKQVVYG
+1835 YNAAKQVVFG
-1845 ADEYDGKTALGLP
+1845 ADEYDASGNALGLP
-1858 KGDYSTESATSE
+1858 KGPYSTESTTSD
-1870 GWQVVSSDG
+1870 GWKVVSSDG
-1879 TWIELSK
+1879 TWIKLDK
-1886 SGATYYIKASDIT
+1886 SGATYYVKASDIT
-1899 RYTQLN
+1899 RYTRLS
-1905 VSSGTSHKLNVSGNY
+1905 VSGTSHKLNVSGSY
-1920 YYGSGSITAESDVNF
+1920 YYGSGSIIAESDVNF

-1963 PIAQAEVKSAP
+1963 PINQTGVNAKALE
-1974 TWAGVYNKVEKINEN
+1974 WAGVYNKVVKINDN

-1999 PINGTTPTVKYDSTS
+1999 PINGTTPNVKYDSTS
-2014 KTYTITTGTTR
+2014 KTYTITTGATR
-2025 YAGNTYYVYIGGKSV
+2025 YAGNTYYVYIGGKTV
-2040 DNAGTIS
+2040 DPAGSIN
-2047 SVDATENGGT
+2047 SVDAPENGGV

-2082 AKVYNNAKLER
+2082 AKVYNNAKLQA
-2093 SNSTEVIQTIAAGT
+2093 SSSTEVIQTIPAGT

-2160 EKNNGKTDPDIG
+2160 EKNNTKPTPDTG
-2172 DDTEP
+2172 DDSEP

-2191 ATTIVAYGSREANVA
+2191 ATTIVAYGSREANA
-2206 SAINIPAG
+2206 ANAINIPAG

-2223 EKWYQLRLTNGNIC
+2223 ENWYQLRLTNGNIC

-2242 ELTMEDVAS
+2242 DLTMEDVAS

-2296 YLTNMGYTKDAN
+2296 YLTNMGYTRDAN

-2383 PTEVVQGSDGLTWYK
+2383 PTEAVQGSDGLTWYK

-2420 GNLSGNAAIRLNST
+2420 GSLSGNAAIRLNST

-2444 QVVTRLNKN
+2444 QVVARLKKN
-2453 TVVTILS
+2453 AVVTILS

-2488 SLTNDESAG
+2488 SLTNDESAD
-2497 LINGVIS
+2497 LINGVIG

-2527 KGFLAQ
+2527 KGFLGQ

-2548 KAFQSASSLTANGI
+2548 KAFQTANNLTANGI
-2562 ADATTQ
+2562 ADATMQ
-2568 AKLYGTGNGG
+2568 AKLYGKG
-2578 NAGNMK
+2578 NAGDMK

-2596 YALINAFP
+2596 YTLINAFP

-2656 VTINGTKYA
+2656 ITINGTKYA

>member
-23 SVAMAD
+23 SAAMAD
-29 IITVKSSVSAYAEP
+29 IITVKNSVSAYAEP
-43 DGKNV
+43 DGQNV

-75 TTFPLYIKISDVAS
+75 ATFPLYIKISDVAS
-89 DSGDGSGSGSD
+89 DSGDGSGSGSG

-130 VPAAGLFLYASMSNT
+130 VPAAGLFLYASMTNT

-159 TYEVREGKLTED
+159 TYEAGTTVED
-171 VNMYASADASTTSEQ
+171 
-186 IKAGE
+186 
-191 KIGVLEGNSEW
+191 
-202 SYISYAGKSGYV
+202 
-214 KTNDIQNTDWGTTW
+214 TW

-262 KSNVQLYSS
+262 KKDVQLYSS

-283 GNEYAKAGTLSSG
+283 GNEYAKAGTLSGG

-341 PEFDEI
+341 PEFDAI
-347 VKDLD
+347 VKDLN
-352 GYNNIVTT
+352 GYNNIVAT
-360 SGVAYY
+360 SGVPYY
-366 ATAGDAQKAMGKSF
+366 ATQADAEKAMGKSF

-389 PDDDKFVVYSGT
+389 PTGKKFVVYSGT
-401 DLTKATSFECQVV
+401 DLTKATKFECQVV

-420 TGNYYGYNSSASK
+420 TGNYYGYSSSASK
-433 GMVDFYAC
+433 GMVDFYVC
-441 EYYDNNGRRATGYIK
+441 EYYDNNGRRATGYIQEN
-456 ADALSAYYGGEVSV
+456 ALSAYYGGEVSV
-470 LKPASGTYFT
+470 LKPASGTFFT
-480 IRSSASDADDKNIVD
+480 IRSSASDADNKNIVD
-495 RNCEMIRNCTKVA
+495 SKCEMIRNPKKV
-508 GNDKFYSCEYLN
+508 NDKFYSCEYLSSVDN
-520 SADKTWKTGYVW
+520 TWKTGYVW
-532 YERVENATSGTTSGF
+532 HERVDHATSGTTTGF

-565 MSNTLVYMYGQFDA
+565 MSNTLVYMYGQFD
-579 SKSEKAY
+579 SGKSEKAY

-597 KDVPAIAEK
+597 KDVPQIKLKDA
-606 GDGFYQSVYR
+606 GFYQSVYR
-616 DANNNRSEDSKT
+616 DANNNRSEDKKT
-628 AFAQVYFKPVV
+628 AFEHVYFKPVV
-639 TGVDEAKLQSAISVF
+639 TGVTEAKLQNAISVF
-654 TSLSAASD
+654 TGISAASD

-670 CGTTSAWQ
+670 CGTASAWQ
-678 GLFAKN
+678 GLFDAK

-728 PAVYDS
+728 PAVHNNTQTDS
-734 TAGEIG
+734 ADVNTKN
-740 YGYYKLTSDAN
+740 GYYKLTSDTN

-769 LLKKLESSDGS
+769 LLKKLKSKSG
-780 AVQLYTAKNKVGYYY
+780 VVRLYTAKNKVGYYY
-795 TVSGD
+795 TVSAD
-800 TVLYG
+800 TELYG
-805 VRSDDTWYEV
+805 VRSDETWYEV
-815 IYSGKTYYVLADKVQ
+815 IYSGKTYYVLADKVE

-851 GADGAQLYTNP
+851 GADGAQLYTSP

-907 EASGKVFY
+907 VKTDETTGVTTSTTYY
-915 IQSSSVSNVAASG
+915 IQSTSVSNVAASG
-928 TGSSWRATLNNATVY
+928 TGSSWRAELNGATVY
-943 SSPNT
+943 SSPNA
-948 SSATART
+948 SSSTLGP

-960 SVQEFNS
+960 SVQEFNT

-972 RLEGTLYYIRRADAA
+972 RLGGTRYYLRRDSSVT

-1009 AKLFKTLDEAK
+1009 AYLFKTFGKAK
-1020 AYNTD
+1020 DYNND
-1025 ATKSSGAVQTL
+1025 LSKDYAANDDKKPNPDGFVQTL
-1036 QAGAKITVTQV
+1036 QPGAKITVTQV

-1090 ADDVINGKT
+1090 ADDVISGKT

-1105 TVLKYTVPT
+1105 TVLKYTVPA
-1114 GGLWLYSAQSA
+1114 GGLWLYSAAQSA

-1146 TAGEES
+1146 KAGEES

-1227 NVTVYRT
+1227 NVTVYKT

-1249 VTLPAWYSFVN
+1249 VTLPTWYSFVN

-1279 RTTND
+1279 RRGND
-1284 SDNAFSGK
+1284 SDHAPFNSK
-1292 IVAKQ
+1292 IVSEQ

-1326 YGGMSVNDSTSGY
+1326 YGGMSVNDYTVTGY
-1339 ALFQYDN
+1339 AVFQKDNN
-1346 YDTTATNGWQYG
+1346 YDAAAANGWQYG

-1366 RGSDYNNAAWTRE
+1366 RGSDYNNAKWLRK
-1379 VPYERVTDIK
+1379 VPYERVTDVK

-1394 VTTNAQGAKSYA
+1394 VTTDAQGAKSYA

-1434 TTDGSPVGDLNG
+1434 TTDGSPEGDLNG
-1446 GTLINATVTSGSD
+1446 GAILNATVTSGSD

-1468 KTNDTKL
+1468 KTNETKL

-1489 AQGAETI
+1489 AQGAEEI

-1518 FVQKTDVNAT
+1518 FVQKTDVKAT

-1533 ACATNGSLSTSTLT
+1533 ACATNGALSTSTLT

-1573 SWMGGSTTSR
+1573 GWLGGGASNR
-1583 VRYAAYEQNRV
+1583 IRYAAYEQNRV

-1601 IVSASKYNDSWYTY
+1601 IVSASRYNDSWYTY
-1615 GKNDG
+1615 GRNDG

-1637 DSSTVDSYI
+1637 DASTVDSYI
-1646 LTIPTGIHADQ
+1646 LTIPTGIHEKQ
-1657 RITLYSS
+1657 RIMLYSS
-1664 MSTADSNPLGT
+1664 MSTADSNPLAT
-1675 NEKLD
+1675 NEMLN

-1691 ATWSRVLYKG
+1691 VTWSRVLYKG

-1718 AGANTYGLTAGK
+1718 AGSGGGVGLKVGETYVALKISDTQAS
-1730 TYVGTKITDTTAF
+1730 TYVGATDESDGTRKGGT
-1743 TYEGDT
+1743 EV
-1749 KVTFTI
+1749 KFTI
-1755 GDVSKASGY
+1755 GDVSKASGS

-1772 AVKYYSDEAAKTEV
+1772 AVAYYGDEKTTDNK
-1786 GDLPAGTY
+1786 GYLPAGTY
-1794 EAKAVSSDVYSI
+1794 EAKAVSAGVYSI
-1806 VIGSTTY
+1806 VFGGTTY
-1813 YVKKADIESKKIT
+1813 YVKEADIKSKKIT
-1826 FTTKAVLDI
+1826 FTTTAVLDI
-1835 YNAAKQVVYG
+1835 YNAAKQVVFG
-1845 ADEYDGKTALGLP
+1845 ADEYDASGNALGLP
-1858 KGDYSTESATSE
+1858 VGPYSTESTTSD
-1870 GWQVVSSDG
+1870 GWKVVSSDG

-1899 RYTQLN
+1899 RYTQLS
-1905 VSSGTSHKLNVSGNY
+1905 VSGPSHKLNVSGNY
-1920 YYGSGSITAESDVNF
+1920 YYGSGSITAESDMNF

-1963 PIAQAEVKSAP
+1963 PINQTGVNAKALE
-1974 TWAGVYNKVEKINEN
+1974 WAGVYNKVEKINSN

-1999 PINGTTPTVKYDSTS
+1999 SINGTTPSVKYDSTS
-2014 KTYTITTGTTR
+2014 KTYTITTGATR
-2025 YAGNTYYVYIGGKSV
+2025 YAGNTYYVYIGGKTVDPAGSINSV
-2040 DNAGTIS
+2040 N
-2047 SVDATENGGT
+2047 ATENGGV

-2082 AKVYNNAKLER
+2082 AKVYNNAKLEP
-2093 SNSTEVIQTIAAGT
+2093 SPSTVVIQTIPAGT

-2160 EKNNGKTDPDIG
+2160 EKNNTKPTPDTG
-2172 DDTEP
+2172 DDSEP

-2223 EKWYQLRLTNGNIC
+2223 ENWYQLRLTNGNIC
-2237 YIPVK
+2237 YIRVK
-2242 ELTMEDVAS
+2242 DLTMEDVAS

-2383 PTEVVQGSDGLTWYK
+2383 PTEAVQGSDGLTWYK

-2420 GNLSGNAAIRLNST
+2420 GSLSGNAAIRLNST

-2444 QVVTRLNKN
+2444 QVVARLKKN
-2453 TVVTILS
+2453 AVVTILS

-2488 SLTNDESAG
+2488 SLTNDESAD
-2497 LINGVIS
+2497 LINGVIG

-2527 KGFLAQ
+2527 KGFLGQ

-2548 KAFQSASSLTANGI
+2548 KAFQTANSLTANGI

-2568 AKLYGTGNGG
+2568 AKLYGKG
-2578 NAGNMK
+2578 NAGDMK

-2596 YALINAFP
+2596 YTLINAFP

-2656 VTINGTKYA
+2656 ITINGTKYA

>member
-23 SVAMAD
+23 SAAMAD
-29 IITVKSSVSAYAEP
+29 IITVKNSVSAYAEP
-43 DGKNV
+43 DGQNV

-75 TTFPLYIKISDVAS
+75 AIFPLYIKISDVAS
-89 DSGDGSGSGSD
+89 DSGDGSGSGSG

-130 VPAAGLFLYASMSNT
+130 VPAAGLFLYASMTNT

-159 TYEVREGKLTED
+159 TYEAGTTVED
-171 VNMYASADASTTSEQ
+171 
-186 IKAGE
+186 
-191 KIGVLEGNSEW
+191 
-202 SYISYAGKSGYV
+202 
-214 KTNDIQNTDWGTTW
+214 TW

-271 ISQSSDDPTGYV
+271 ISASSDDPTGYV

-366 ATAGDAQKAMGKSF
+366 ATQKDAEKAMGKSF

-389 PDDDKFVVYSGT
+389 PSGGKFEVYSGT
-401 DLTKATSFECQVV
+401 DLTKATKFECQVV

-420 TGNYYGYNSSASK
+420 TGYGLMGTSTSN
-433 GMVDFYAC
+433 VEFYAC
-441 EYYDNNGRRATGYIK
+441 EYYDNNGRRATGYIEASK
-456 ADALSAYYGGEVSV
+456 LSYGGTVAVKEGSFV
-470 LKPASGTYFT
+470 
-480 IRSSASDADDKNIVD
+480 IRSSASKVNDNNIVD
-495 RNCEMIRNCTKVA
+495 KASTKIRNLVQVDA
-508 GNDKFYSCEYLN
+508 DFYVCQYLS
-520 SADKTWKTGYVW
+520 SADGKSWRTGYVLIKDADA
-532 YERVENATSGTTSGF
+532 VTSITQMSGF
-547 NPGGYLA
+547 NPGGFLA

-565 MSNTLVYMYGQFDA
+565 MSNTLVYMYGQFD
-579 SKSEKAY
+579 SGKSEKAY

-597 KDVPAIAEK
+597 KDVPQIKLKDA
-606 GDGFYQSVYR
+606 GFYQSVYR
-616 DANNNRSEDSKT
+616 DANNNRSEDKKT
-628 AFAQVYFKPVV
+628 AFEHVYFKPVV

-654 TSLSAASD
+654 TGISAASD

-670 CGTTSAWQ
+670 CGTASAWQ
-678 GLFAKN
+678 GLFDAK

-728 PAVYDS
+728 PAVYNNTPTDAADVN
-734 TAGEIG
+734 TKN
-740 YGYYKLTSDAN
+740 GYYKLTSDTN

-769 LLKKLESSDGS
+769 LLKKLVSIDGKTD
-780 AVQLYTAKNKVGYYY
+780 VQLYTAKNKVGYYY
-795 TVSGD
+795 TVSAD

-815 IYSGKTYYVLADKVQ
+815 IYSGKTYYVLADKVK

-851 GADGAQLYTNP
+851 GADGAQLYTSP

-873 RYLAYDDAGKLKIL
+873 RYLAYDDTGKLKIL

-894 VSKSSTGWYKYLE
+894 VSKSSTGWYKYFE
-907 EASGKVFY
+907 EATGKVYY
-915 IQSSSVSNVAASG
+915 IQSTSVSNVAASG
-928 TGSSWRATLNNATVY
+928 TGSSWRAELNNATVY
-943 SSPNT
+943 GSPNT
-948 SSATART
+948 SGATARK
-955 LTGVY
+955 LTGIY
-960 SVQEFNS
+960 SVQEFNT

-972 RLEGTLYYIRRADAA
+972 RLEGTRRYIKRTEAK

-1020 AYNTD
+1020 TYNTN
-1025 ATKSSGAVQTL
+1025 GAGSPVQTL
-1036 QAGAKITVTQV
+1036 QPGAKITVTQV

-1077 GYNGKDT
+1077 GYNGKET

-1105 TVLKYTVPT
+1105 TVLKYTVPA

-1146 TAGEES
+1146 KAGEES

-1185 IKSGVETFYKLTTTT
+1185 IKSGVATYYKLTTTT
-1200 SATDDPYGTGLC
+1200 SANDDPYGTGLC

-1227 NVTVYRT
+1227 NVTVYKT

-1249 VTLPAWYSFVN
+1249 VTLPTWYSFVN
-1260 ATGTTVYFQNPN
+1260 ATGTTVYFQNPK

-1279 RTTND
+1279 RRGND
-1284 SDNAFSGK
+1284 SDNAFKTVLATG
-1292 IVAKQ
+1292 AKG

-1326 YGGMSVNDSTSGY
+1326 YGGMSVNDYTVTGY
-1339 ALFQYDN
+1339 AVFQKDNN
-1346 YDTTATNGWQYG
+1346 YDATATNGWQYG

-1366 RGSDYNNAAWTRE
+1366 RGSGYNSAAWDRK
-1379 VPYERVTDIK
+1379 VPYERVTDVK

-1446 GTLINATVTSGSD
+1446 GAILNATVTSGSD

-1468 KTNDTKL
+1468 KTNETKL

-1489 AQGAETI
+1489 AQGAEEI

-1518 FVQKTDVNAT
+1518 FVQKTDVKAT

-1533 ACATNGSLSTSTLT
+1533 ACATNGALSTSTLT

-1573 SWMGGSTTSR
+1573 GWLGGGASNR
-1583 VRYAAYEQNRV
+1583 IRYAAYEQNRV

-1601 IVSASKYNDSWYTY
+1601 IVSASRYNDSWYTY
-1615 GKNDG
+1615 GRNDG

-1637 DSSTVDSYI
+1637 DASTVDSYI
-1646 LTIPTGIHADQ
+1646 LTIPTGIHEKQ
-1657 RITLYSS
+1657 RIMLYSS
-1664 MSTADSNPLGT
+1664 MSTADSNPLAT
-1675 NEKLD
+1675 NEMLN

-1691 ATWSRVLYKG
+1691 VTWSRVLYKG

-1718 AGANTYGLTAGK
+1718 AGSDGGVGLKVGETYVALKINETEAS
-1730 TYVGTKITDTTAF
+1730 TYVGATDGSDGTRKGGKEVKFKI
-1743 TYEGDT
+1743 
-1749 KVTFTI
+1749 K
-1755 GDVSKASGY
+1755 DVAQGSGY
-1764 TFTVQGTG
+1764 TFTVSGDGIT
-1772 AVKYYSDEAAKTEV
+1772 YYSDPAATVPEKT
-1786 GDLPAGTY
+1786 LPAGTY
-1794 EAKAVSSDVYSI
+1794 EAKAVSASVYSI
-1806 VIGSTTY
+1806 ILGGKTY
-1813 YVKKADIESKKIT
+1813 YVRKADIESKKIS
-1826 FTTKAVLDI
+1826 FTTKACLDI
-1835 YNAAKQVVYG
+1835 YNAARQVVYG
-1845 ADEYDGKTALGLP
+1845 ADEYDASGNALGLP
-1858 KGDYSTESATSE
+1858 VGTYETGKSVNGYE
-1870 GWQVVSSDG
+1870 VVSSDG

-1899 RYTQLN
+1899 RYTQLS
-1905 VSSGTSHKLNVSGNY
+1905 VSGPSHKLNVSGSY

-1949 KYLSQRLGALASAT
+1949 KYLSQRLGALASAI
-1963 PIAQAEVKSAP
+1963 PIANSTTDPIVKADALN
-1974 TWAGVYNKVEKINEN
+1974 WKGVYNKVVKINDN

-1999 PINGTTPTVKYDSTS
+1999 PINGTTPNVKYDSTS
-2014 KTYTITTGTTR
+2014 KTYTITTGATR
-2025 YAGNTYYVYIGGKSV
+2025 YAGNTYYVYIGGKTVDPAGSINSV
-2040 DNAGTIS
+2040 N
-2047 SVDATENGGT
+2047 ATENGGV

-2082 AKVYNNAKLER
+2082 AKVYNNAKLE
-2093 SNSTEVIQTIAAGT
+2093 SSSSTEVIQTIPAGT
-2107 KLSGTKLTAAYLDGT
+2107 KLSGTKLTAAYLVGT

-2160 EKNNGKTDPDIG
+2160 EKNNTKPTPDTG
-2172 DDTEP
+2172 DDSEP

-2223 EKWYQLRLTNGNIC
+2223 ENWYQLRLTNGNIC

-2242 ELTMEDVAS
+2242 DLTMEDVAS

-2383 PTEVVQGSDGLTWYK
+2383 PTEAVQGSDGLTWYK

-2420 GNLSGNAAIRLNST
+2420 GSLSGNAAIRLNST

-2444 QVVTRLNKN
+2444 QVVARLKKN
-2453 TVVTILS
+2453 AVVTILS

-2488 SLTNDESAG
+2488 SLTNDESAD
-2497 LINGVIS
+2497 LINGVIG

-2527 KGFLAQ
+2527 KGFLGQ

-2548 KAFQSASSLTANGI
+2548 KAFQTANSLTANGI

-2568 AKLYGTGNGG
+2568 AKLYGKG
-2578 NAGNMK
+2578 NAGDMK

-2596 YALINAFP
+2596 YTLINAFP
-2604 NISVYDCNTGVTWNA
+2604 HISVYDCNTGVTWNA

-2656 VTINGTKYA
+2656 ITINGTKYA

>member
-23 SVAMAD
+23 SAAMAD
-29 IITVKSSVSAYAEP
+29 IITVKNSVSAYAEP
-43 DGKNV
+43 DGQNV

-75 TTFPLYIKISDVAS
+75 ATFPLYIKISDVAS
-89 DSGDGSGSGSD
+89 DSGDGSGSGSG
-100 ATVPDGNTTS
+100 ATTPDGNTTS

-130 VPAAGLFLYASMSNT
+130 VPAAGLFLYASMTNT

-159 TYEVREGKLTED
+159 TYEAGTTVED
-171 VNMYASADASTTSEQ
+171 
-186 IKAGE
+186 
-191 KIGVLEGNSEW
+191 
-202 SYISYAGKSGYV
+202 
-214 KTNDIQNTDWGTTW
+214 TW

-237 YYVRKADLA
+237 YYVRKADLT
-246 MDTSA
+246 MDTGS

-262 KSNVQLYSS
+262 KKDVQLYSS

-341 PEFDEI
+341 PEFDAI
-347 VKDLD
+347 VKDLN
-352 GYNNIVTT
+352 GYNDIVTT

-366 ATAGDAQKAMGKSF
+366 ATEGDAVKAMGKSF

-389 PDDDKFVVYSGT
+389 PSGGKFEVYSGT
-401 DLTKATSFECQVV
+401 DLTKATKFECQVV

-420 TGNYYGYNSSASK
+420 TGYGSMGTSTSN
-433 GMVDFYAC
+433 VEFYAC
-441 EYYDNNGRRATGYIK
+441 EYYDNNGRRATGYIEASK
-456 ADALSAYYGGEVSV
+456 LSYGGTVAVKEGSFV
-470 LKPASGTYFT
+470 
-480 IRSSASDADDKNIVD
+480 IRSSASKVNDNNIVD
-495 RNCEMIRNCTKVA
+495 KASTKIRNLVQVDA
-508 GNDKFYSCEYLN
+508 DFYVCQYLS
-520 SADKTWKTGYVW
+520 SADGKSWRTGYVLIKDADA
-532 YERVENATSGTTSGF
+532 VTSITQMSGF

-565 MSNTLVYMYGQFDA
+565 MSNTLVYMYGQFD
-579 SKSEKAY
+579 SGKSEKAY

-597 KDVPAIAEK
+597 KDVPAIA
-606 GDGFYQSVYR
+606 GVSAGFYQSVYR
-616 DANNNRSEDSKT
+616 DANNNRSEDKKT
-628 AFAQVYFKPVV
+628 AFEHVYFKPVV
-639 TGVDEAKLQSAISVF
+639 TGVTGTKLQSAISVF
-654 TSLSAASD
+654 TGISAASD

-670 CGTTSAWQ
+670 CGTASAWQ
-678 GLFAKN
+678 GLFDAK

-728 PAVYDS
+728 PAVHNNTQTDS
-734 TAGEIG
+734 ADVNTKN
-740 YGYYKLTSDAN
+740 GYYKLTSDTN

-769 LLKKLESSDGS
+769 LLKKLKSKSG
-780 AVQLYTAKNKVGYYY
+780 VVRLYTAKNKVGYYY
-795 TVSGD
+795 TVSAD
-800 TVLYG
+800 TELYG
-805 VRSDDTWYEV
+805 VRSDETWYEV
-815 IYSGKTYYVLADKVQ
+815 IYSGKTYYVLADKVE

-851 GADGAQLYTNP
+851 GADGAQLYTSP

-873 RYLAYDDAGKLKIL
+873 RYLAYDETTGKLKIL

-894 VSKSSTGWYKYLE
+894 VSKSSTGWYKYFE
-907 EASGKVFY
+907 EASGKVYY
-915 IQSSSVSNVAASG
+915 IQSTSVSNVAASG
-928 TGSSWRATLNNATVY
+928 TGSSWRAELTGATVY

-948 SSATART
+948 SSGIMGT

-960 SVQEFNS
+960 SVQEFNT

-972 RLEGTLYYIRRADAA
+972 RLEGTRRYIKRTEAK

-1009 AKLFKTLDEAK
+1009 AYLFKTFDKAK
-1020 AYNTD
+1020 DYNND
-1025 ATKSSGAVQTL
+1025 LSKDYAANDDKKPNPDGFVQTL
-1036 QAGAKITVTQV
+1036 QPGAKITVTQI

-1077 GYNGKDT
+1077 GYNGKET

-1105 TVLKYTVPT
+1105 TVLKYTVPA

-1146 TAGEES
+1146 KAGEES

-1185 IKSGVETFYKLTTTT
+1185 LKNGVATYYKLTATT

-1227 NVTVYRT
+1227 NVTVYKT

-1249 VTLPAWYSFVN
+1249 VTLPTWYSFVN

-1279 RTTND
+1279 RRGND
-1284 SDNAFSGK
+1284 SDHAPFNSK
-1292 IVAKQ
+1292 IVSEQ

-1326 YGGMSVNDSTSGY
+1326 YGGMSVNDYTVTGY
-1339 ALFQYDN
+1339 AVFQKDNN
-1346 YDTTATNGWQYG
+1346 YDATATNGWQYG

-1366 RGSDYNNAAWTRE
+1366 RGSGYNSAAWDRK
-1379 VPYERVTDIK
+1379 VPYERVTDVR

-1394 VTTNAQGAKSYA
+1394 VTTDAQGAKSYA

-1434 TTDGSPVGDLNG
+1434 TTNGSPVGDLNG
-1446 GTLINATVTSGSD
+1446 GAILNATVTSGSD

-1468 KTNDTKL
+1468 KTNETKL

-1489 AQGAETI
+1489 AQGAEEI

-1518 FVQKTDVNAT
+1518 FVQKTDVKAT

-1533 ACATNGSLSTSTLT
+1533 ACATNGALSTSTLT

-1567 VYENTS
+1567 VYENAS
-1573 SWMGGSTTSR
+1573 GWLGGSTSNR
-1583 VRYAAYEQNRV
+1583 IRYAAYEQNRV

-1615 GKNDG
+1615 GRNDG

-1637 DSSTVDSYI
+1637 DASTVDSYI
-1646 LTIPTGIHADQ
+1646 LTIPTGIHERQ
-1657 RITLYSS
+1657 RIMLYSS
-1664 MSTADSNPLGT
+1664 MSTADSNPLAT
-1675 NEKLD
+1675 NEMLN

-1691 ATWSRVLYKG
+1691 VTWSRVLYKG

-1718 AGANTYGLTAGK
+1718 AGDNTYGLTAGK
-1730 TYVGTKITDTTAF
+1730 TYVGTKISDTTAF

-1749 KVTFTI
+1749 KVTFNI
-1755 GDVSKASGY
+1755 NDVAKASGY

-1772 AVKYYSDEAAKTEV
+1772 AVAYYGDEKTTDNK
-1786 GDLPAGTY
+1786 GYLPAGTY
-1794 EAKAVSSDVYSI
+1794 EAKAVSASVYSI
-1806 VIGSTTY
+1806 ILGGKTY
-1813 YVKKADIESKKIT
+1813 YVRKADIESKKIS
-1826 FTTKAVLDI
+1826 FTTKACLDI
-1835 YNAAKQVVYG
+1835 YNAARQVVYG
-1845 ADEYDGKTALGLP
+1845 ADEYDASGNALGLP
-1858 KGDYSTESATSE
+1858 VGTYETGKSVNGYE
-1870 GWQVVSSDG
+1870 VVSSDG

-1899 RYTQLN
+1899 RYTRLS
-1905 VSSGTSHKLNVSGNY
+1905 VSGTSHKLNVTGGY

-1949 KYLSQRLGALASAT
+1949 KYLSQRLGALASAI
-1963 PIAQAEVKSAP
+1963 PIANSTTDPKVKADALE
-1974 TWAGVYNKVEKINEN
+1974 WKGVYNKVVKINDN

-1999 PINGTTPTVKYDSTS
+1999 PINGTTPNVKYDSTS
-2014 KTYTITTGTTR
+2014 KTYTITTGATR
-2025 YAGNTYYVYIGGKSV
+2025 YAGNTYYVYIGGKTVDPAGSINSV
-2040 DNAGTIS
+2040 N
-2047 SVDATENGGT
+2047 ATENGGV

-2082 AKVYNNAKLER
+2082 AKVYNNAKLEP
-2093 SNSTEVIQTIAAGT
+2093 SPSTVVIQTIPAGT
-2107 KLSGTKLTAAYLDGT
+2107 KLSGTKLTAAYLVGT

-2160 EKNNGKTDPDIG
+2160 EKNNTKPTPDTG
-2172 DDTEP
+2172 DDSEP

-2242 ELTMEDVAS
+2242 DLTMEDVAS

-2286 TILAYLQNGT
+2286 TILAYLQNGA
-2296 YLTNMGYTKDAN
+2296 YLTNMGYTRDAN
-2308 GAIWYRVSYNGITGY
+2308 GAIWYRVSYNGVTGY

-2335 SSDKNSAD
+2335 SSDKNSAG
-2343 SLRENVGLA
+2343 SLSGNVGLA

-2372 IDRLAKGSIVV
+2372 VNRLAKGSIVV
-2383 PTEVVQGSDGLTWYK
+2383 PTEAVQGSDGLTWYK

-2415 GTSNG
+2415 GTSGG

-2444 QVVTRLNKN
+2444 QVVTRLSKN
-2453 TVVTILS
+2453 AVVTILS

-2497 LINGVIS
+2497 LINDVLG

-2527 KGFLAQ
+2527 KGFLGQ
-2533 GEADGIYGSKTMAAV
+2533 GEADGIYGSKTMVAV
-2548 KAFQSASSLTANGI
+2548 KAFQTANSLTANGI
-2562 ADATTQ
+2562 ADATMQ
-2568 AKLYGTGNGG
+2568 AKLYGKG
-2578 NAGNMK
+2578 NAGDMK
-2584 GNVFSLDWFADG
+2584 GNVFSLDWFVDG

-2604 NISVYDCNTGVTWNA
+2604 NVSVYDCNTGVTWNA

-2656 VTINGTKYA
+2656 ITINGTKYA

>member
-23 SVAMAD
+23 SAAMAD
-29 IITVKSSVSAYAEP
+29 IITVKNSVSAYAEP
-43 DGKNV
+43 DGQNV

-75 TTFPLYIKISDVAS
+75 ATFPLYIKISDVAS
-89 DSGDGSGSGSD
+89 DSGDGSGSGSG

-130 VPAAGLFLYASMSNT
+130 VPAAGLFLYASMTNT

-159 TYEVREGKLTED
+159 TYEAGTTVED
-171 VNMYASADASTTSEQ
+171 
-186 IKAGE
+186 
-191 KIGVLEGNSEW
+191 
-202 SYISYAGKSGYV
+202 
-214 KTNDIQNTDWGTTW
+214 TW

-283 GNEYAKAGTLSSG
+283 GNEYAKAGTLSGG

-341 PEFDEI
+341 PEFDAI

-366 ATAGDAQKAMGKSF
+366 ATEGDAVKAMGKSF

-389 PDDDKFVVYSGT
+389 PSGGKFEVYSGT
-401 DLTKATSFECQVV
+401 DLTKATKFECQVV

-420 TGNYYGYNSSASK
+420 TGYGSMGTSTSN
-433 GMVDFYAC
+433 VEFYAC
-441 EYYDNNGRRATGYIK
+441 EYYDNNGRRATGYIEASK
-456 ADALSAYYGGEVSV
+456 LSYGGTVAVKEGSFV
-470 LKPASGTYFT
+470 
-480 IRSSASDADDKNIVD
+480 IRSSASKVNDNNIVD
-495 RNCEMIRNCTKVA
+495 KASTKIRNLVQVDA
-508 GNDKFYSCEYLN
+508 DFYVCQYLS
-520 SADKTWKTGYVW
+520 SADGKSWRTGYVLIKDADA
-532 YERVENATSGTTSGF
+532 VTSITQMSGF
-547 NPGGYLA
+547 NPGGFLA

-565 MSNTLVYMYGQFDA
+565 MSNTLVYMYGQFD
-579 SKSEKAY
+579 SGKSEKAY

-597 KDVPAIAEK
+597 KDVRQIKLKDA
-606 GDGFYQSVYR
+606 GFYQSVYR
-616 DANNNRSEDSKT
+616 DANNNRSEDKKT
-628 AFAQVYFKPVV
+628 AFEHVYFKPVV
-639 TGVDEAKLQSAISVF
+639 TGVTEAKLQNAISVF
-654 TSLSAASD
+654 TGISAASD

-670 CGTTSAWQ
+670 CGTASAWQ
-678 GLFAKN
+678 GLFDAK

-728 PAVYDS
+728 PAVHNNTQTDAADVN
-734 TAGEIG
+734 TKN
-740 YGYYKLTSDAN
+740 GYYKLTSDTN

-769 LLKKLESSDGS
+769 LLKKLKSKSG
-780 AVQLYTAKNKVGYYY
+780 VVRLYTAKNKVGYYY
-795 TVSGD
+795 TVSAD
-800 TVLYG
+800 TELYG
-805 VRSDDTWYEV
+805 VRSDETWYEV
-815 IYSGKTYYVLADKVQ
+815 IYSGKTYYVLADKVE

-851 GADGAQLYTNP
+851 GADGAQLYTSP

-873 RYLAYDDAGKLKIL
+873 RYLAYDETTGKLKIL

-894 VSKSSTGWYKYLE
+894 VSKSSTGWYKYFE
-907 EASGKVFY
+907 EATGKVYY
-915 IQSSSVSNVAASG
+915 IQSTSVSNVAASG
-928 TGSSWRATLNNATVY
+928 TGSSWRAALNNATVY
-943 SSPNT
+943 GSPNT
-948 SSATART
+948 SGATARK
-955 LTGVY
+955 LTGIY

-967 EFFAI
+967 EFFAV
-972 RLEGTLYYIRRADAA
+972 RLEGTRYYLRRDSSVT

-999 SYSAVVGESG
+999 SYSAVVGEGG

-1020 AYNTD
+1020 TYNTNG
-1025 ATKSSGAVQTL
+1025 TGSPVQTL
-1036 QAGAKITVTQV
+1036 QPGAKITVTQV

-1090 ADDVINGKT
+1090 ADDVISGKT
-1099 DANYTN
+1099 NANYTN

-1146 TAGEES
+1146 KAGEES

-1185 IKSGVETFYKLTTTT
+1185 LKNGVATYYKLTATT

-1227 NVTVYRT
+1227 NVTVYKT

-1249 VTLPAWYSFVN
+1249 VTLPTWYSFVN

-1279 RTTND
+1279 RRGND
-1284 SDNAFSGK
+1284 SDHAPFNSK
-1292 IVAKQ
+1292 IVSEQ

-1326 YGGMSVNDSTSGY
+1326 YGGMSVNDYTVTGY
-1339 ALFQYDN
+1339 AVFQKDNN
-1346 YDTTATNGWQYG
+1346 YDAAAANGWQYG

-1366 RGSDYNNAAWTRE
+1366 RGSDYNNAAWDRK
-1379 VPYERVTDIK
+1379 VPYERVTDVR

-1394 VTTNAQGAKSYA
+1394 VTTDAQGAKSYA

-1419 HSTKTYDGRRTVYFN
+1419 HSTKTYDSHRTVYFN
-1434 TTDGSPVGDLNG
+1434 TTNGSPVGDLNG
-1446 GTLINATVTSGSD
+1446 GAILNATVTSGSD

-1468 KTNDTKL
+1468 KTNETKL

-1489 AQGAETI
+1489 AQGAEEI

-1518 FVQKTDVNAT
+1518 FVQKTDVKAT
-1528 GKAVI
+1528 GKTVI

-1567 VYENTS
+1567 VYENAS
-1573 SWMGGSTTSR
+1573 GWMGGSTSNR
-1583 VRYAAYEQNRV
+1583 IRYAAYEQNRV

-1615 GKNDG
+1615 GRNDG

-1637 DSSTVDSYI
+1637 DASTVDSYI
-1646 LTIPTGIHADQ
+1646 LTIPTGIHERQ
-1657 RITLYSS
+1657 RIMLYSS
-1664 MSTADSNPLGT
+1664 MSTADSNPLAT
-1675 NEKLD
+1675 NEMLN

-1691 ATWSRVLYKG
+1691 VTWSRVLYKG

-1718 AGANTYGLTAGK
+1718 AGSDGGVGLKVGETYVALKINETEAS
-1730 TYVGTKITDTTAF
+1730 TYVGATDGSDGTRKGGKEVKFKI
-1743 TYEGDT
+1743 
-1749 KVTFTI
+1749 K
-1755 GDVSKASGY
+1755 DVAQGSGY
-1764 TFTVQGTG
+1764 TFTVSGDGIT
-1772 AVKYYSDEAAKTEV
+1772 YYSDPAATVPEKT
-1786 GDLPAGTY
+1786 LPAGTY
-1794 EAKAVSSDVYSI
+1794 EAKAVSASVYSI
-1806 VIGSTTY
+1806 VLGGTTY

-1826 FTTKAVLDI
+1826 FTTKAVLDV
-1835 YNAAKQVVYG
+1835 YNAAKQVVFG
-1845 ADEYDGKTALGLP
+1845 ADEYDASGNALGLP
-1858 KGDYSTESATSE
+1858 VGTYETGKSVNGYE
-1870 GWQVVSSDG
+1870 VVSSDG

-1899 RYTQLN
+1899 RYTRLS
-1905 VSSGTSHKLNVSGNY
+1905 VSGPSHKLNVTGGYY
-1920 YYGSGSITAESDVNF
+1920 YYGSGSIIAESDVNF

-1963 PIAQAEVKSAP
+1963 PIAQTEVTSAP
-1974 TWAGVYNKVEKINEN
+1974 TWAGVYNKVVKINDN

-1999 PINGTTPTVKYDSTS
+1999 PINGTTPSVKYDSTS
-2014 KTYTITTGTTR
+2014 KTYTITTGATR
-2025 YAGNTYYVYIGGKSV
+2025 YAGNTYYVYIGGKKVDPAGSINSV
-2040 DNAGTIS
+2040 N
-2047 SVDATENGGT
+2047 ATENGGV

-2082 AKVYNNAKLER
+2082 AKVYNNAKLEP
-2093 SNSTEVIQTIAAGT
+2093 SPSTVVIQTIPAGT

-2160 EKNNGKTDPDIG
+2160 EKNNTKPTPDTG
-2172 DDTEP
+2172 DDSEP

-2206 SAINIPAG
+2206 NAINIPAG

-2223 EKWYQLRLTNGNIC
+2223 ENWYQLRLTNGNIC

-2242 ELTMEDVAS
+2242 DLTMEDVAS

-2272 GSSLNMRKTASTGG
+2272 GSSLNMRKTASAGG
-2286 TILAYLQNGT
+2286 TILAYLQNGA
-2296 YLTNMGYTKDAN
+2296 YLTNMGYTRDAN
-2308 GAIWYRVSYNGITGY
+2308 GAIWYRVSYNGVTGY
-2323 VHGNYVAPVLSG
+2323 VHGNYIAPVLSG
-2335 SSDKNSAD
+2335 SSDKNSAG
-2343 SLRENVGLA
+2343 SLSGNVGLA

-2372 IDRLAKGSIVV
+2372 VNRLAKGSIVV
-2383 PTEVVQGSDGLTWYK
+2383 PTEAVQGSDGLTWYK

-2415 GTSNG
+2415 GTSGG

-2444 QVVTRLNKN
+2444 QVVTRLSKN
-2453 TVVTILS
+2453 AVVTILS

-2497 LINGVIS
+2497 LINDVLG

-2527 KGFLAQ
+2527 KGFLGQ

-2548 KAFQSASSLTANGI
+2548 KAFQSASNLTANGV
-2562 ADATTQ
+2562 ADVTTQ
-2568 AKLYGTGNGG
+2568 AKLYGAGG
-2578 NAGNMK
+2578 NTGNMK
-2584 GNVFSLDWFADG
+2584 GNVFSLDWFVDG

-2604 NISVYDCNTGVTWNA
+2604 NVSVYDCNTGVTWNA

-2656 VTINGTKYA
+2656 ITINGTKYA

>member
-23 SVAMAD
+23 SAAMAD
-29 IITVKSSVSAYAEP
+29 IITVKNSVSAYAEP
-43 DGKNV
+43 DGQNV

-75 TTFPLYIKISDVAS
+75 ATFPLYIKISDVAS
-89 DSGDGSGSGSD
+89 DSGDGSGSGSG

-130 VPAAGLFLYASMSNT
+130 VPAAGLFLYASTSNN

-159 TYEVREGKLTED
+159 TYETGTTV
-171 VNMYASADASTTSEQ
+171 AD
-186 IKAGE
+186 
-191 KIGVLEGNSEW
+191 
-202 SYISYAGKSGYV
+202 
-214 KTNDIQNTDWGTTW
+214 TW

-271 ISQSSDDPTGYV
+271 ISASSDDPTGYV

-341 PEFDEI
+341 PEFDAI

-366 ATAGDAQKAMGKSF
+366 ATQKDAEKAMGKSF

-389 PDDDKFVVYSGT
+389 PSGGKFEVYSGT
-401 DLTKATSFECQVV
+401 DLTKATKFECQVV

-420 TGNYYGYNSSASK
+420 TGYGSMGTSTSN
-433 GMVDFYAC
+433 VEFYAC
-441 EYYDNNGRRATGYIK
+441 EYYDNNGRRATGYIEASK
-456 ADALSAYYGGEVSV
+456 LSYGGTVAVKEGSFV
-470 LKPASGTYFT
+470 
-480 IRSSASDADDKNIVD
+480 IRSSASKVNDNNIVD
-495 RNCEMIRNCTKVA
+495 KASTKIRNLVQVDA
-508 GNDKFYSCEYLN
+508 DFYVCQYLS
-520 SADKTWKTGYVW
+520 SADGKSWRTGYVLIADADA
-532 YERVENATSGTTSGF
+532 VTSITHMSGF

-565 MSNTLVYMYGQFDA
+565 MSNTLVYMYGQFD
-579 SKSEKAY
+579 SGKSEKAY

-597 KDVPAIAEK
+597 KDVPQIKLKDA
-606 GDGFYQSVYR
+606 GFYQSVYR
-616 DANNNRSEDSKT
+616 DANNNRSEDKKT
-628 AFAQVYFKPVV
+628 AFEHVYFKPVV
-639 TGVDEAKLQSAISVF
+639 TGVTEAKLQNAISVF
-654 TSLSAASD
+654 TGISAASD

-670 CGTTSAWQ
+670 CGTASAWQ
-678 GLFAKN
+678 GLFDAK

-728 PAVYDS
+728 PAVHNNTQTDS
-734 TAGEIG
+734 ADVNTKN
-740 YGYYKLTSDAN
+740 GYYKLTSDTN

-769 LLKKLESSDGS
+769 LLKKLKSKSG
-780 AVQLYTAKNKVGYYY
+780 VVRLYTAKNKVGYYY
-795 TVSGD
+795 TVSAD
-800 TVLYG
+800 TELYG
-805 VRSDDTWYEV
+805 VRSDETWYEV
-815 IYSGKTYYVLADKVQ
+815 IYSGKTYYVLADKVE

-851 GADGAQLYTNP
+851 GADGAQLYTSP

-873 RYLAYDDAGKLKIL
+873 RYLAYDDTGKLKIL

-894 VSKSSTGWYKYLE
+894 VSKSSTGWYKYFE
-907 EASGKVFY
+907 EATGKVYY
-915 IQSSSVSNVAASG
+915 IQSTSVSNVAASG
-928 TGSSWRATLNNATVY
+928 TGSSWRAELNNATVY
-943 SSPNT
+943 GSPNT
-948 SSATART
+948 SGATARK
-955 LTGVY
+955 LTGIY
-960 SVQEFNS
+960 SVQEFNT

-972 RLEGTLYYIRRADAA
+972 RLEGTRRYIKRTEAK

-1009 AKLFKTLDEAK
+1009 AKLFKTLDDAK
-1020 AYNTD
+1020 TYNTN
-1025 ATKSSGAVQTL
+1025 GAGSPVQTL
-1036 QAGAKITVTQV
+1036 QPGAKITVTQI

-1090 ADDVINGKT
+1090 ADDVISGKT

-1105 TVLKYTVPT
+1105 TVLKYTVPA

-1146 TAGEES
+1146 KAGEES

-1185 IKSGVETFYKLTTTT
+1185 LKNGVATYYKLTTTT
-1200 SATDDPYGTGLC
+1200 SSTDDPYGTGLC

-1227 NVTVYRT
+1227 NVTVYKT
-1234 TSFTAYNAATGSFEQ
+1234 TAFTAYNAATGSFEQ
-1249 VTLPAWYSFVN
+1249 VTLPTWYSFVN

-1279 RTTND
+1279 RRGND
-1284 SDNAFSGK
+1284 SDHAPFNSK
-1292 IVAKQ
+1292 IVSEQ

-1326 YGGMSVNDSTSGY
+1326 YGGMSVNDYTSGY

-1366 RGSDYNNAAWTRE
+1366 RGSDYNNAAWDRK
-1379 VPYERVTDIK
+1379 VSYERVTDIK

-1394 VTTNAQGAKSYA
+1394 VVTDAQGAKSYA

-1446 GTLINATVTSGSD
+1446 GAILNATVTSGSD

-1468 KTNDTKL
+1468 LTVAKGGLEPTKL
-1475 YAECNN
+1475 YAERNN

-1489 AQGAETI
+1489 AQGAEEI

-1518 FVQKTDVNAT
+1518 FVQKTDVKNIFDKF
-1528 GKAVI
+1528 GKTVI
-1533 ACATNGSLSTSTLT
+1533 ACATNGALSTSTLT

-1573 SWMGGSTTSR
+1573 GWLGGGASNR
-1583 VRYAAYEQNRV
+1583 IRYAAYEQNRV

-1601 IVSASKYNDSWYTY
+1601 IVSASRYNDSWYTY
-1615 GKNDG
+1615 GRNDG

-1637 DSSTVDSYI
+1637 DASTVDSYI
-1646 LTIPTGIHADQ
+1646 LTIPEGIHADQ

-1675 NEKLD
+1675 NEKLN

-1691 ATWSRVLYKG
+1691 VTWSRVLYKG

-1718 AGANTYGLTAGK
+1718 AGSDGGVGLKVGETYVALKINETEAS
-1730 TYVGTKITDTTAF
+1730 TYVGATDGSDGTRKGGKEVKFKI
-1743 TYEGDT
+1743 
-1749 KVTFTI
+1749 K
-1755 GDVSKASGY
+1755 DVAQGSGY
-1764 TFTVQGTG
+1764 TFTVSGDGIT
-1772 AVKYYSDEAAKTEV
+1772 YYSDPAATVPEKT
-1786 GDLPAGTY
+1786 LPAGTY
-1794 EAKAVSSDVYSI
+1794 EAKAVSAGVYSI
-1806 VIGSTTY
+1806 VFGGTTY
-1813 YVKKADIESKKIT
+1813 YVKEADIKSKKIT
-1826 FTTKAVLDI
+1826 FTTTAVLDI
-1835 YNAAKQVVYG
+1835 YNAAKQVVFG
-1845 ADEYDGKTALGLP
+1845 ADEYDASGNALGLP
-1858 KGDYSTESATSE
+1858 VGPYSTESTTSD
-1870 GWQVVSSDG
+1870 GWKVVSSDG

-1899 RYTQLN
+1899 RYTQLS
-1905 VSSGTSHKLNVSGNY
+1905 VSGPSHKLNVSGNY
-1920 YYGSGSITAESDVNF
+1920 YYGSGSIIAESDVNF

-1949 KYLSQRLGALASAT
+1949 KYLSQRLGALASAI
-1963 PIAQAEVKSAP
+1963 PIANSTTDPIVKADALN
-1974 TWAGVYNKVEKINEN
+1974 WKGVYNKVVKINDN

-1999 PINGTTPTVKYDSTS
+1999 SINGTTPSVKYDSTS
-2014 KTYTITTGTTR
+2014 KTYTITTGATR
-2025 YAGNTYYVYIGGKSV
+2025 YAGNTYYVYIGGKTVDPAGSINSV
-2040 DNAGTIS
+2040 N
-2047 SVDATENGGT
+2047 ATENGGV

-2082 AKVYNNAKLER
+2082 AKVYNNAKLEP
-2093 SNSTEVIQTIAAGT
+2093 SPSTVVIQTIPAGT

-2160 EKNNGKTDPDIG
+2160 EKNNTKPTPDTG
-2172 DDTEP
+2172 DDSEP

-2223 EKWYQLRLTNGNIC
+2223 ENWYQLRLTNGNIC
-2237 YIPVK
+2237 YIRVK
-2242 ELTMEDVAS
+2242 DLTMEDVAS

-2383 PTEVVQGSDGLTWYK
+2383 PTEAVQGSDGLTWYK

-2420 GNLSGNAAIRLNST
+2420 GSLSGNAAIRLNST

-2444 QVVTRLNKN
+2444 QVVARLKKN
-2453 TVVTILS
+2453 AVVTILS

-2488 SLTNDESAG
+2488 SLTNDESAD
-2497 LINGVIS
+2497 LINGVIG

-2527 KGFLAQ
+2527 KGFLGQ

-2548 KAFQSASSLTANGI
+2548 KAFQTANSLTANGI

-2568 AKLYGTGNGG
+2568 AKLYGKG
-2578 NAGNMK
+2578 NAGDMK

-2596 YALINAFP
+2596 YTLINAFP

-2656 VTINGTKYA
+2656 ITINGTKYA

>member
-23 SVAMAD
+23 SAAMAD
-29 IITVKSSVSAYAEP
+29 IITVKNSVSAYAEP
-43 DGKNV
+43 DGQNV

-75 TTFPLYIKISDVAS
+75 AIFPLYIKISDVAS
-89 DSGDGSGSGSD
+89 DSGDGSGSGSG

-130 VPAAGLFLYASMSNT
+130 VPAAGLFLYASMTNT

-159 TYEVREGKLTED
+159 TYEAGTTVED
-171 VNMYASADASTTSEQ
+171 
-186 IKAGE
+186 
-191 KIGVLEGNSEW
+191 
-202 SYISYAGKSGYV
+202 
-214 KTNDIQNTDWGTTW
+214 TW

-237 YYVRKADLA
+237 YYVRKADLT

-262 KSNVQLYSS
+262 KKDVQLYSS

-308 LTVADEVGNNSTKT
+308 LTVADEVGNNSTRT

-341 PEFDEI
+341 PEFDAI

-366 ATAGDAQKAMGKSF
+366 ATQKDAEKAMGKSF
-380 DASLVNIVN
+380 DASLVNIVK
-389 PDDDKFVVYSGT
+389 PSGGKFEVYSGT
-401 DLTKATSFECQVV
+401 DLTKATKFECQVV

-420 TGNYYGYNSSASK
+420 TGYGLMGTSTSN
-433 GMVDFYAC
+433 VEFYAC
-441 EYYDNNGRRATGYIK
+441 EYYDNNGRRATGYIEASK
-456 ADALSAYYGGEVSV
+456 LSYGGTVAVKEGSFV
-470 LKPASGTYFT
+470 
-480 IRSSASDADDKNIVD
+480 IRSSASKVNDNNIVD
-495 RNCEMIRNCTKVA
+495 KASTKIRNLVQVDA
-508 GNDKFYSCEYLN
+508 DFYVCQYLS
-520 SADKTWKTGYVW
+520 SADGKSWRTGYVLIKDADA
-532 YERVENATSGTTSGF
+532 VTSITQMSGF
-547 NPGGYLA
+547 NPGGFLA

-565 MSNTLVYMYGQFDA
+565 MSNTLVYMYGQFD
-579 SKSEKAY
+579 SGKSEKAY

-597 KDVPAIAEK
+597 KDVPQIKLKDA
-606 GDGFYQSVYR
+606 GFYQSVYR
-616 DANNNRSEDSKT
+616 DANNNRSEDKKT
-628 AFAQVYFKPVV
+628 AFEHVYFKPVV
-639 TGVDEAKLQSAISVF
+639 TGVTEAKLQNAISVF
-654 TSLSAASD
+654 TGISAASD

-670 CGTTSAWQ
+670 CGTASAWQ
-678 GLFAKN
+678 GLFDAK

-728 PAVYDS
+728 PAVHNNTQTDAADVN
-734 TAGEIG
+734 TKN
-740 YGYYKLTSDAN
+740 GYYKLTSDTN

-769 LLKKLESSDGS
+769 LLKKLKSKSG
-780 AVQLYTAKNKVGYYY
+780 VVRLYTAKNKVGYYY
-795 TVSGD
+795 TVSAD
-800 TVLYG
+800 TELYG
-805 VRSDDTWYEV
+805 VRSDETWYEV
-815 IYSGKTYYVLADKVQ
+815 IYSGKTYYVLADKVE

-838 DTTLASSSFYVTI
+838 DTTLASSSFYITI
-851 GADGAQLYTNP
+851 GADGAQLYTSP

-873 RYLAYDDAGKLKIL
+873 RYLAYDETTGKLKIL

-894 VSKSSTGWYKYLE
+894 VSKSSTGWYKYFE

-915 IQSSSVSNVAASG
+915 IQASSVSNVAASG
-928 TGSSWRATLNNATVY
+928 TGSSWRAELTGATVY
-943 SSPNT
+943 SSPNA
-948 SSATART
+948 SGGTARK
-955 LTGVY
+955 LTGIY

-972 RLEGTLYYIRRADAA
+972 RLEGTRRYIKRTEAK

-1020 AYNTD
+1020 TYNTNG
-1025 ATKSSGAVQTL
+1025 TGSPVQTL
-1036 QAGAKITVTQV
+1036 QPGAKITVTQI

-1077 GYNGKDT
+1077 GYNGKET

-1090 ADDVINGKT
+1090 ADDVISGKT

-1146 TAGEES
+1146 KAGEES

-1185 IKSGVETFYKLTTTT
+1185 IKSSVATYVATYYKLTTTT

-1227 NVTVYRT
+1227 NVTVYKT

-1249 VTLPAWYSFVN
+1249 VTLPTWYSFVN

-1272 LGNLGYD
+1272 LGKLGYD
-1279 RTTND
+1279 RRGND
-1284 SDNAFSGK
+1284 SDNAFKTVLATG
-1292 IVAKQ
+1292 AKG

-1314 VYSKG
+1314 VYSKDM
-1319 TTSQTYV
+1319 TSQTYV
-1326 YGGMSVNDSTSGY
+1326 YGGMSVNDYTSGY
-1339 ALFQYDN
+1339 ARFQYDN

-1366 RGSDYNNAAWTRE
+1366 RGSDYNNAAWDRK

-1394 VTTNAQGAKSYA
+1394 VTTDAQGAKSYA

-1434 TTDGSPVGDLNG
+1434 TTNGSPEGDLNG
-1446 GTLINATVTSGSD
+1446 GAILNATVTSGSD

-1468 KTNDTKL
+1468 KTNETKL

-1489 AQGAETI
+1489 AQGAEEI

-1518 FVQKTDVNAT
+1518 FVQKTDVKAT

-1533 ACATNGSLSTSTLT
+1533 ACATNGALSTSTLT

-1573 SWMGGSTTSR
+1573 GWLGGGASNR
-1583 VRYAAYEQNRV
+1583 IRYAAYEQNRV

-1601 IVSASKYNDSWYTY
+1601 IVSASRYNDSWYTY
-1615 GKNDG
+1615 GRNDG

-1646 LTIPTGIHADQ
+1646 LTIPTGIHEKQ
-1657 RITLYSS
+1657 RIMLYSS
-1664 MSTADSNPLGT
+1664 MSTADSNPLAT
-1675 NEKLD
+1675 NEMLN

-1691 ATWSRVLYKG
+1691 VTWSRVLYKG

-1718 AGANTYGLTAGK
+1718 AGSDGGVGLNVGETYVALKISDKQAS
-1730 TYVGTKITDTTAF
+1730 TYVGAKDTNGDGIR
-1743 TYEGDT
+1743 EGGT
-1749 KVTFTI
+1749 LKTFDI
-1755 GDVSKASGY
+1755 D
-1764 TFTVQGTG
+1764 
-1772 AVKYYSDEAAKTEV
+1772 AVKSGNQVSFTTSDGVLNYYTYDGSKYEQVKDEKGNALK
-1786 GDLPAGTY
+1786 LPAGTY
-1794 EAKAVSSDVYSI
+1794 SGELAKDGYYAITLSGKTVYVLKNDVDTAK
-1806 VIGSTTY
+1806 G
-1813 YVKKADIESKKIT
+1813 KIS
-1826 FTTKAVLDI
+1826 FTTKACLDI
-1835 YNAAKQVVYG
+1835 YNAARQVVYG
-1845 ADEYDGKTALGLP
+1845 ADEYDASGNALGLP
-1858 KGDYSTESATSE
+1858 VGTY
-1870 GWQVVSSDG
+1870 SSDPYATAKYWTVDPNKSDS
-1879 TWIELSK
+1879 TWIALNYDNYDDVTGGVWTNK
-1886 SGATYYIKASDIT
+1886 TTYYIKASDIT
-1899 RYTQLN
+1899 RYTQLS
-1905 VSSGTSHKLNVSGNY
+1905 VSGPSHKLNVSGSY

-1949 KYLSQRLGALASAT
+1949 KYLSQRLGALASAI
-1963 PIAQAEVKSAP
+1963 PIANSTTDPIVKADALN
-1974 TWAGVYNKVEKINEN
+1974 WKGVYNKVVKINDN

-1999 PINGTTPTVKYDSTS
+1999 PINGTTPNVKYDSTS
-2014 KTYTITTGTTR
+2014 KTYTITTGATR
-2025 YAGNTYYVYIGGKSV
+2025 YAGNTYYVYIGGKTVDPAGSINSV
-2040 DNAGTIS
+2040 N
-2047 SVDATENGGT
+2047 ATENGGV

-2082 AKVYNNAKLER
+2082 AKVYNNAKLE
-2093 SNSTEVIQTIAAGT
+2093 SSSSTEVIQTIPAGT
-2107 KLSGTKLTAAYLDGT
+2107 KLSGTKLTAAYLVGT

-2160 EKNNGKTDPDIG
+2160 EKNNTKPTPDTG
-2172 DDTEP
+2172 DDSEP

-2223 EKWYQLRLTNGNIC
+2223 ENWYQLRLTNGNIC
-2237 YIPVK
+2237 YIRVK
-2242 ELTMEDVAS
+2242 DLTMEDVAS

-2383 PTEVVQGSDGLTWYK
+2383 PTEAVQGSDGLTWYK

-2420 GNLSGNAAIRLNST
+2420 GSLSGNAAIRLNST

-2444 QVVTRLNKN
+2444 QVVARLKKN
-2453 TVVTILS
+2453 AVVTILS

-2488 SLTNDESAG
+2488 SLTNDESAD
-2497 LINGVIS
+2497 LINGVIG

-2527 KGFLAQ
+2527 KGFLGQ

-2548 KAFQSASSLTANGI
+2548 KAFQTANSLTANGI

-2568 AKLYGTGNGG
+2568 AKLYGKG
-2578 NAGNMK
+2578 NAGDMK

-2596 YALINAFP
+2596 YTLINAFP

-2656 VTINGTKYA
+2656 ITINGTKYA

>member
-23 SVAMAD
+23 SAAMAD
-29 IITVKSSVSAYAEP
+29 IITVKNSVSAYAEP
-43 DGKNV
+43 DGQNV

-75 TTFPLYIKISDVAS
+75 ATFPLYIKISDVAS
-89 DSGDGSGSGSD
+89 DSGDGSGSGSG

-130 VPAAGLFLYASMSNT
+130 VPAAGLFLYASTSNNT
-145 TPSTSIAAG
+145 LSTSIAAG

-159 TYEVREGKLTED
+159 TYETGTTV
-171 VNMYASADASTTSEQ
+171 AD
-186 IKAGE
+186 
-191 KIGVLEGNSEW
+191 
-202 SYISYAGKSGYV
+202 
-214 KTNDIQNTDWGTTW
+214 TW

-271 ISQSSDDPTGYV
+271 ISASSDDPTGYV

-341 PEFDEI
+341 PEFDAI

-366 ATAGDAQKAMGKSF
+366 ATQKDAEKAMGKSF

-389 PDDDKFVVYSGT
+389 PSGGKFEVYSGT
-401 DLTKATSFECQVV
+401 DLTKATKFECQVV

-420 TGNYYGYNSSASK
+420 TGYGSMGTSTSN
-433 GMVDFYAC
+433 VEFYAC
-441 EYYDNNGRRATGYIK
+441 EYYDNNGRRATGYIEASK
-456 ADALSAYYGGEVSV
+456 LSYGGTVAVKEGSFV
-470 LKPASGTYFT
+470 
-480 IRSSASDADDKNIVD
+480 IRSSASKVNDNNIVD
-495 RNCEMIRNCTKVA
+495 KASTKIRNLVQVDA
-508 GNDKFYSCEYLN
+508 DFYVCQYLS
-520 SADKTWKTGYVW
+520 SADGKSWRTGYVLIADADA
-532 YERVENATSGTTSGF
+532 VTSITHMSGF

-565 MSNTLVYMYGQFDA
+565 MSNTLVYMYGQFD
-579 SKSEKAY
+579 SGKSEKAY

-597 KDVPAIAEK
+597 KDVPQIKLKDA
-606 GDGFYQSVYR
+606 GFYQSVYR
-616 DANNNRSEDSKT
+616 DANNNRSEDKKT
-628 AFAQVYFKPVV
+628 AFEHVYFKPVV
-639 TGVDEAKLQSAISVF
+639 TGVTEAKLQNAISVF
-654 TSLSAASD
+654 TGISAASD

-670 CGTTSAWQ
+670 CGTASAWQ
-678 GLFAKN
+678 GLFDAK

-728 PAVYDS
+728 PAVHNNTQTDS
-734 TAGEIG
+734 ADVNTKN
-740 YGYYKLTSDAN
+740 GYYKLTSDTN

-769 LLKKLESSDGS
+769 LLKKLKSKSG
-780 AVQLYTAKNKVGYYY
+780 VVRLYTAKNKVGYYY
-795 TVSGD
+795 TVSAD
-800 TVLYG
+800 TELYG
-805 VRSDDTWYEV
+805 VRSDETWYEV
-815 IYSGKTYYVLADKVQ
+815 IYSGKTYYVLADKVE

-873 RYLAYDDAGKLKIL
+873 RYLAYDETTGKLKIL

-894 VSKSSTGWYKYLE
+894 VSKSSTGWYKYFE
-907 EASGKVFY
+907 EASGKVYY
-915 IQSSSVSNVAASG
+915 IQSTSVSNVAASG
-928 TGSSWRATLNNATVY
+928 TGSSWRAELTGATVY
-943 SSPNT
+943 GSPNT
-948 SSATART
+948 SGGTARK
-955 LTGVY
+955 LTGIY

-972 RLEGTLYYIRRADAA
+972 RLEGTRYYIKRAEAK

-1020 AYNTD
+1020 TYNTNG
-1025 ATKSSGAVQTL
+1025 TGSPVQTL
-1036 QAGAKITVTQV
+1036 QPGAKITVTQV

-1077 GYNGKDT
+1077 GYNGKET

-1090 ADDVINGKT
+1090 ADDVINGKA

-1105 TVLKYTVPT
+1105 TVLKYTVPA

-1146 TAGEES
+1146 KAGEES

-1227 NVTVYRT
+1227 NVTVYKT
-1234 TSFTAYNAATGSFEQ
+1234 TAFTAYNAATGSFEQ
-1249 VTLPAWYSFVN
+1249 VTLPTWYSFVN

-1272 LGNLGYD
+1272 LGKLGYD
-1279 RTTND
+1279 RRGND
-1284 SDNAFSGK
+1284 SDHAPFNSK
-1292 IVAKQ
+1292 IVSEQ

-1326 YGGMSVNDSTSGY
+1326 YGGMSVNDYTVTGY
-1339 ALFQYDN
+1339 AVFQKDNN
-1346 YDTTATNGWQYG
+1346 YDATATNGWQYG

-1366 RGSDYNNAAWTRE
+1366 RGSDYNNAVWDRK
-1379 VPYERVTDIK
+1379 VPYERVTDVK

-1394 VTTNAQGAKSYA
+1394 VTTDAQGAKSYA

-1434 TTDGSPVGDLNG
+1434 TTDGSPEGDLNG
-1446 GTLINATVTSGSD
+1446 GAILNATVTSGSD

-1468 KTNDTKL
+1468 KTNETKL

-1489 AQGAETI
+1489 AQGAEEI

-1518 FVQKTDVNAT
+1518 FVQKTDVKAT

-1533 ACATNGSLSTSTLT
+1533 ACATNGALSTSTLT

-1573 SWMGGSTTSR
+1573 GWLGGGASNR
-1583 VRYAAYEQNRV
+1583 IRYAAYEQNRV

-1601 IVSASKYNDSWYTY
+1601 IVSASRYNDSWYTY
-1615 GKNDG
+1615 GRNDG

-1646 LTIPTGIHADQ
+1646 LTIPTGIHEKQ
-1657 RITLYSS
+1657 RIMLYSS
-1664 MSTADSNPLGT
+1664 MSTADSNPLAT
-1675 NEKLD
+1675 NEMLN

-1691 ATWSRVLYKG
+1691 VTWSRVLYKG

-1718 AGANTYGLTAGK
+1718 AGSDGGVGLKVGETYVALKINETEAS
-1730 TYVGTKITDTTAF
+1730 TYVGATDGSDGTRKGGKEVKFKI
-1743 TYEGDT
+1743 
-1749 KVTFTI
+1749 K
-1755 GDVSKASGY
+1755 DVAQGSGY
-1764 TFTVQGTG
+1764 TFTVSGDGIT
-1772 AVKYYSDEAAKTEV
+1772 YYSDPAATVPEKT
-1786 GDLPAGTY
+1786 LPAGTY
-1794 EAKAVSSDVYSI
+1794 EAKAVSASVYSI
-1806 VIGSTTY
+1806 ILGGKTY
-1813 YVKKADIESKKIT
+1813 YVRKADIESKKIS
-1826 FTTKAVLDI
+1826 FTTKACLDI
-1835 YNAAKQVVYG
+1835 YNAARQVVYG
-1845 ADEYDGKTALGLP
+1845 ADEYDASGNALGLP
-1858 KGDYSTESATSE
+1858 VGTYETGKSVNGYE
-1870 GWQVVSSDG
+1870 VVSSDG

-1899 RYTQLN
+1899 RYTQLS
-1905 VSSGTSHKLNVSGNY
+1905 VSGPSHKLNVSGSY

-1949 KYLSQRLGALASAT
+1949 KYLSQRLGALASAI
-1963 PIAQAEVKSAP
+1963 PIANSTTDPIVKADALN
-1974 TWAGVYNKVEKINEN
+1974 WKGVYNKVVKINDN

-1999 PINGTTPTVKYDSTS
+1999 PINGTTPNVKYDSTS
-2014 KTYTITTGTTR
+2014 KTYTITTGATR
-2025 YAGNTYYVYIGGKSV
+2025 YAGNTYYVYIGGKTVDPAGSINSV
-2040 DNAGTIS
+2040 N
-2047 SVDATENGGT
+2047 ATENGGV

-2082 AKVYNNAKLER
+2082 AKVYNNAKLE
-2093 SNSTEVIQTIAAGT
+2093 SSSSTEVIQTIPAGT
-2107 KLSGTKLTAAYLDGT
+2107 KLSGTKLTAAYLVGT

-2160 EKNNGKTDPDIG
+2160 EKNNTKPTPDTG
-2172 DDTEP
+2172 DDSEP

-2223 EKWYQLRLTNGNIC
+2223 ENWYQLRLTNGNIC

-2242 ELTMEDVAS
+2242 DLTMEDVAS

-2383 PTEVVQGSDGLTWYK
+2383 PTEAVQGSDGLTWYK

-2420 GNLSGNAAIRLNST
+2420 GSLSGNAAIRLNST

-2444 QVVTRLNKN
+2444 QVVARLKKN
-2453 TVVTILS
+2453 AVVTILS

-2488 SLTNDESAG
+2488 SLTNDESAD
-2497 LINGVIS
+2497 LINGVIG

-2527 KGFLAQ
+2527 KGFLGQ

-2548 KAFQSASSLTANGI
+2548 KAFQTANSLTANGI

-2568 AKLYGTGNGG
+2568 AKLYGKG
-2578 NAGNMK
+2578 NAGDMK

-2596 YALINAFP
+2596 YTLINAFP

-2656 VTINGTKYA
+2656 ITINGTKYA

>member
-23 SVAMAD
+23 SAAMAD
-29 IITVKSSVSAYAEP
+29 IITVKNSVSAYAEP
-43 DGKNV
+43 DGQNV

-75 TTFPLYIKISDVAS
+75 ATFPLYIKISDVAS
-89 DSGDGSGSGSD
+89 DSGDGSGSGSG

-130 VPAAGLFLYASMSNT
+130 VPAAGLFLYASTSNN

-159 TYEVREGKLTED
+159 TYETG
-171 VNMYASADASTTSEQ
+171 TTV
-186 IKAGE
+186 A
-191 KIGVLEGNSEW
+191 N
-202 SYISYAGKSGYV
+202 
-214 KTNDIQNTDWGTTW
+214 TW

-283 GNEYAKAGTLSSG
+283 GNEYAKAGTLSGG

-308 LTVADEVGNNSTKT
+308 LTVADEVGNNSTRT

-341 PEFDEI
+341 PEFDAI
-347 VKDLD
+347 VKDLN
-352 GYNNIVTT
+352 GYNVIVTT

-366 ATAGDAQKAMGKSF
+366 ATEGDAVKAMGKSF

-389 PDDDKFVVYSGT
+389 PSGGKFEVYSGT
-401 DLTKATSFECQVV
+401 DLTKATKFECQVV

-420 TGNYYGYNSSASK
+420 TGYGSMGTSTSN
-433 GMVDFYAC
+433 VEFYAC
-441 EYYDNNGRRATGYIK
+441 EYYDNNGRRATGYIE
-456 ADALSAYYGGEVSV
+456 ASTLTTYCGGTVAVKEGLFV
-470 LKPASGTYFT
+470 
-480 IRSSASDADDKNIVD
+480 IRSSASKVNDNNIVD
-495 RNCEMIRNCTKVA
+495 KASTKIRNLVQVDA
-508 GNDKFYSCEYLN
+508 DFYVCQYLS
-520 SADKTWKTGYVW
+520 SADGKSWRTGYVLIKDADA
-532 YERVENATSGTTSGF
+532 VTSITQMSGF
-547 NPGGYLA
+547 NPGGFLA

-565 MSNTLVYMYGQFDA
+565 MSNTLVYMYGQFD
-579 SKSEKAY
+579 SGKSEKAY

-597 KDVPAIAEK
+597 KDVPQIKLKDA
-606 GDGFYQSVYR
+606 GFYQSVYR
-616 DANNNRSEDSKT
+616 DANNNRSEDKKT
-628 AFAQVYFKPVV
+628 AFEHVYFKPVV
-639 TGVDEAKLQSAISVF
+639 TGVTEAKLQNAISVF
-654 TSLSAASD
+654 TGISAASD

-670 CGTTSAWQ
+670 CGTASAWQ
-678 GLFAKN
+678 GLFDAK

-728 PAVYDS
+728 PAVHNNTQTDS
-734 TAGEIG
+734 ADVNTKN
-740 YGYYKLTSDAN
+740 GYYKLTSDTN

-769 LLKKLESSDGS
+769 LLKKLKSKSG
-780 AVQLYTAKNKVGYYY
+780 VVRLYTAKNKVGYYY
-795 TVSGD
+795 TVSAD
-800 TVLYG
+800 TELYG
-805 VRSDDTWYEV
+805 VRSDETWYEV
-815 IYSGKTYYVLADKVQ
+815 IYSGKTYYVLADKVE

-851 GADGAQLYTNP
+851 GADGAQLYTSP

-873 RYLAYDDAGKLKIL
+873 RYLAYDETTGKLKIL

-894 VSKSSTGWYKYLE
+894 VSKSSTGWYKYFE
-907 EASGKVFY
+907 EATGKVYY
-915 IQSSSVSNVAASG
+915 IQSTSVSNVAASG
-928 TGSSWRATLNNATVY
+928 TGSSWRAALNNATVY
-943 SSPNT
+943 GSPNT
-948 SSATART
+948 SGATARK
-955 LTGVY
+955 LTGIY

-967 EFFAI
+967 EFFAV
-972 RLEGTLYYIRRADAA
+972 RLEGTRYYLRRDSSVT

-1009 AKLFKTLDEAK
+1009 AKLFKTLDDAK
-1020 AYNTD
+1020 TYNTNG
-1025 ATKSSGAVQTL
+1025 TGSPVQTL
-1036 QAGAKITVTQV
+1036 QPGAKITVTQV

-1077 GYNGKDT
+1077 GYNGKET

-1105 TVLKYTVPT
+1105 TVLKYTVPA

-1146 TAGEES
+1146 KAGEES

-1185 IKSGVETFYKLTTTT
+1185 IKSGVETFYKLTATT

-1227 NVTVYRT
+1227 NVTVYKT
-1234 TSFTAYNAATGSFEQ
+1234 TAFTAYNAATGSFEQ
-1249 VTLPAWYSFVN
+1249 VTLPTWYSFVN

-1272 LGNLGYD
+1272 LGKLGYD
-1279 RTTND
+1279 RRGND
-1284 SDNAFSGK
+1284 SDHAPFNSK
-1292 IVAKQ
+1292 IVSEQ

-1326 YGGMSVNDSTSGY
+1326 YGGMSVNDYTVTGY
-1339 ALFQYDN
+1339 AVFQKDNN
-1346 YDTTATNGWQYG
+1346 YDATATNGWQYG

-1366 RGSDYNNAAWTRE
+1366 RGSGYNSAAWDRK
-1379 VPYERVTDIK
+1379 VPYERVTDVK

-1419 HSTKTYDGRRTVYFN
+1419 HSTKTYDGHRTVYFN

-1446 GTLINATVTSGSD
+1446 GAILNATVTSGSD

-1468 KTNDTKL
+1468 LTVAKGGLKPTKL
-1475 YAECNN
+1475 YAERNN

-1489 AQGAETI
+1489 AQGAEEI

-1518 FVQKTDVNAT
+1518 FVQKSDVEDIKDKF

-1567 VYENTS
+1567 VYENAS
-1573 SWMGGSTTSR
+1573 GWMGGSTSNR
-1583 VRYAAYEQNRV
+1583 IRYAAYEQNRV

-1615 GKNDG
+1615 GRNDG

-1646 LTIPTGIHADQ
+1646 LTIPTGIHERQ
-1657 RITLYSS
+1657 RIMLYSS
-1664 MSTADSNPLGT
+1664 MSTADSNPLAT
-1675 NEKLD
+1675 NEMLN

-1691 ATWSRVLYKG
+1691 VTWSRVLYKG

-1718 AGANTYGLTAGK
+1718 AGSDGGVGLKVGETYVALKINETEAS
-1730 TYVGTKITDTTAF
+1730 TYVGATDGSDGTRKGGKEVKFKI
-1743 TYEGDT
+1743 
-1749 KVTFTI
+1749 K
-1755 GDVSKASGY
+1755 DVAQGSGY
-1764 TFTVQGTG
+1764 TFTVSGDGIT
-1772 AVKYYSDEAAKTEV
+1772 YYSDLAATVPEKT
-1786 GDLPAGTY
+1786 LPAGTY
-1794 EAKAVSSDVYSI
+1794 EAKAVSASVYSI
-1806 VIGSTTY
+1806 VLGGKTY
-1813 YVKKADIESKKIT
+1813 YVRKADIESKKIS
-1826 FTTKAVLDI
+1826 FTTKACLDI
-1835 YNAAKQVVYG
+1835 YNAARQVVYG
-1845 ADEYDGKTALGLP
+1845 ADEYDASGNALGLP
-1858 KGDYSTESATSE
+1858 VGTYETGKSVNGYE
-1870 GWQVVSSDG
+1870 VVSSDG

-1899 RYTQLN
+1899 RYTRLS
-1905 VSSGTSHKLNVSGNY
+1905 VSGPSHKLNVTGGYY
-1920 YYGSGSITAESDVNF
+1920 YYGSGSIIAESDVNF

-1949 KYLSQRLGALASAT
+1949 KYLSQRLGALASEI
-1963 PIAQAEVKSAP
+1963 PIANSTTDPIVNADALK
-1974 TWAGVYNKVEKINEN
+1974 WKGVYNKVVKINDN

-1999 PINGTTPTVKYDSTS
+1999 SINGTTPNVKYDSTS
-2014 KTYTITTGTTR
+2014 KTYTITTGATR
-2025 YAGNTYYVYIGGKSV
+2025 YAGNTYYVYIGGKTVDPAGSINSV
-2040 DNAGTIS
+2040 N
-2047 SVDATENGGT
+2047 ATENGGV

-2082 AKVYNNAKLER
+2082 AKVYNNAKLEP
-2093 SNSTEVIQTIAAGT
+2093 SPSTVVIQTIPAGT
-2107 KLSGTKLTAAYLDGT
+2107 KLSGTKLTAAYLVGT

-2160 EKNNGKTDPDIG
+2160 EKNNTKPTPDTG
-2172 DDTEP
+2172 DDSEP

-2237 YIPVK
+2237 YIRVK
-2242 ELTMEDVAS
+2242 DLTMEDVAS

-2335 SSDKNSAD
+2335 SSDKNSAG
-2343 SLRENVGLA
+2343 SLSGNVGLA

-2372 IDRLAKGSIVV
+2372 VNRLAKGSIVV
-2383 PTEVVQGSDGLTWYK
+2383 PTEAVQGSDGLTWYK

-2415 GTSNG
+2415 GTSGG

-2444 QVVTRLNKN
+2444 QVVTRLSKN
-2453 TVVTILS
+2453 AVVTILS

-2488 SLTNDESAG
+2488 SLTNDESAD
-2497 LINGVIS
+2497 LINGVIG

-2527 KGFLAQ
+2527 KGFLGQ

-2548 KAFQSASSLTANGI
+2548 KAFQTANNLTANGI
-2562 ADATTQ
+2562 ADATMQ
-2568 AKLYGTGNGG
+2568 AKLYGKG
-2578 NAGNMK
+2578 NAGDMK

-2596 YALINAFP
+2596 YTLINAFP

-2656 VTINGTKYA
+2656 ITINGTKYA

>member
-23 SVAMAD
+23 SAAMAD
-29 IITVKSSVSAYAEP
+29 IITVKNSVSAYAEP

-75 TTFPLYIKISDVAS
+75 ATFPLYIKISDV
-89 DSGDGSGSGSD
+89 GSPEGAGEG
-100 ATVPDGNTTS
+100 AGAAPTTPDGNKTADT
-110 DALLPG
+110 LLPG

-130 VPAAGLFLYASMSNT
+130 VPAAGLFLYASTSNN

-159 TYEVREGKLTED
+159 TYETGTTV
-171 VNMYASADASTTSEQ
+171 AD
-186 IKAGE
+186 
-191 KIGVLEGNSEW
+191 
-202 SYISYAGKSGYV
+202 
-214 KTNDIQNTDWGTTW
+214 TW

-262 KSNVQLYSS
+262 KKDVQLYSS

-341 PEFDEI
+341 PEFDAI
-347 VKDLD
+347 VKDLN
-352 GYNNIVTT
+352 GYNDIVTT

-366 ATAGDAQKAMGKSF
+366 ATEGDAVKAMGKSF

-389 PDDDKFVVYSGT
+389 PSGGKFEVYSGT
-401 DLTKATSFECQVV
+401 DLTKATKFECQVV

-420 TGNYYGYNSSASK
+420 TGYGSMGTSTSN
-433 GMVDFYAC
+433 VEFYAC
-441 EYYDNNGRRATGYIK
+441 EYYDNNGRRATGYIEASK
-456 ADALSAYYGGEVSV
+456 LSYGGTVAVKEGSFV
-470 LKPASGTYFT
+470 
-480 IRSSASDADDKNIVD
+480 IRSSASKVNDNNIVD
-495 RNCEMIRNCTKVA
+495 KASTKIRNLVQVDA
-508 GNDKFYSCEYLN
+508 DFYVCQYLS
-520 SADKTWKTGYVW
+520 SADGKSWRTGYVLIKDADA
-532 YERVENATSGTTSGF
+532 VTSITQMSGF
-547 NPGGYLA
+547 NPGGFLA

-565 MSNTLVYMYGQFDA
+565 MSNTLVYMYGQFD
-579 SKSEKAY
+579 SGKSEKAY

-597 KDVPAIAEK
+597 KDVPQIKLKDA
-606 GDGFYQSVYR
+606 GFYQSVYR
-616 DANNNRSEDSKT
+616 DANNNRSEDKKT
-628 AFAQVYFKPVV
+628 AFEHVYFKPVV
-639 TGVDEAKLQSAISVF
+639 TGVTEAKLQNAISVF
-654 TSLSAASD
+654 TGISAASD

-670 CGTTSAWQ
+670 CGTASAWQ
-678 GLFAKN
+678 GLFDAK

-728 PAVYDS
+728 PAVHNNTQTDS
-734 TAGEIG
+734 ADVNTKN
-740 YGYYKLTSDAN
+740 GYYKLTSDTN

-769 LLKKLESSDGS
+769 LLKKLKSKSG
-780 AVQLYTAKNKVGYYY
+780 VVRLYTAKNKVGYYY
-795 TVSGD
+795 TVSAD
-800 TVLYG
+800 TELYG
-805 VRSDDTWYEV
+805 VRSDETWYEV
-815 IYSGKTYYVLADKVQ
+815 IYSGKTYYVLADKVE

-851 GADGAQLYTNP
+851 GADGAQLYTSP

-873 RYLAYDDAGKLKIL
+873 RYLAYDDTGKLKIL

-907 EASGKVFY
+907 VKTDETTGVTTSTTYY
-915 IQSSSVSNVAASG
+915 IQSTSVSNVAASG
-928 TGSSWRATLNNATVY
+928 TGSSWRAELNGATVY
-943 SSPNT
+943 SSPNA
-948 SSATART
+948 SSSTT
-955 LTGVY
+955 GPLTGVY
-960 SVQEFNS
+960 SVQEFNT

-972 RLEGTLYYIRRADAA
+972 RLAGTRYYIKRAEAK

-1009 AKLFKTLDEAK
+1009 AYLFKTSDKAK
-1020 AYNTD
+1020 DYNKD
-1025 ATKSSGAVQTL
+1025 LSKDYAANDDKKPNPDGFVQTL
-1036 QAGAKITVTQV
+1036 QPGAKITVTQV

-1090 ADDVINGKT
+1090 ADDVISGKT

-1146 TAGEES
+1146 KAGEER

-1185 IKSGVETFYKLTTTT
+1185 LRNGVATYYKLTATT

-1212 GEAKYSAG
+1212 GEVKYSAG

-1227 NVTVYRT
+1227 NVTVYKT
-1234 TSFTAYNAATGSFEQ
+1234 TAFTAYNAATGSFEQ
-1249 VTLPAWYSFVN
+1249 VTLPTWYSFVN

-1279 RTTND
+1279 RRGND
-1284 SDNAFSGK
+1284 SDHAPFNSK
-1292 IVAKQ
+1292 IVSEQ

-1326 YGGMSVNDSTSGY
+1326 YGGMSVNDYIVTGY
-1339 ALFQYDN
+1339 AVFQKDNN
-1346 YDTTATNGWQYG
+1346 YDAAATNGWQYG

-1366 RGSDYNNAAWTRE
+1366 RGSGYNSAAWDRK
-1379 VPYERVTDIK
+1379 VSYERVTDVR

-1394 VTTNAQGAKSYA
+1394 VVTNAQGAKSYA

-1446 GTLINATVTSGSD
+1446 GAILNATVTSGSD

-1468 KTNDTKL
+1468 LTVAKGGLKPTKL
-1475 YAECNN
+1475 YAERNN

-1489 AQGAETI
+1489 AQGAEEI

-1518 FVQKTDVNAT
+1518 FVQKSDVEDIKDKF

-1567 VYENTS
+1567 VYENAS
-1573 SWMGGSTTSR
+1573 GWMGGSTSNR
-1583 VRYAAYEQNRV
+1583 IRYAAYEQNRV

-1615 GKNDG
+1615 GRNDG

-1637 DSSTVDSYI
+1637 DASTVDSYI
-1646 LTIPTGIHADQ
+1646 LTIPTGIHERQ
-1657 RITLYSS
+1657 RIMLYSS
-1664 MSTADSNPLGT
+1664 MSTADSNPLAT
-1675 NEKLD
+1675 NEMLN

-1691 ATWSRVLYKG
+1691 VTWSRVLYKG

-1718 AGANTYGLTAGK
+1718 AGSDGGVGLKVGETYVALKINETEAS
-1730 TYVGTKITDTTAF
+1730 TYVGATDGSDGTRKGGKEVKFKI
-1743 TYEGDT
+1743 
-1749 KVTFTI
+1749 K
-1755 GDVSKASGY
+1755 DVAQGSGY
-1764 TFTVQGTG
+1764 TFTVSGDGIT
-1772 AVKYYSDEAAKTEV
+1772 YYSDLAATVPEKT
-1786 GDLPAGTY
+1786 LPAGTY
-1794 EAKAVSSDVYSI
+1794 EAKAVSASVYSI
-1806 VIGSTTY
+1806 VLGGKTY
-1813 YVKKADIESKKIT
+1813 YVRKADIESKKIS
-1826 FTTKAVLDI
+1826 FTTKACLDI
-1835 YNAAKQVVYG
+1835 YNAARQVVYG
-1845 ADEYDGKTALGLP
+1845 ADEYDASGNALGLP
-1858 KGDYSTESATSE
+1858 VGTYETGKSVNGYE
-1870 GWQVVSSDG
+1870 VVSSDG

-1899 RYTQLN
+1899 RYTRLS
-1905 VSSGTSHKLNVSGNY
+1905 VSGPSHKLNVTGGY

-1949 KYLSQRLGALASAT
+1949 KYLSQRLGALASAI
-1963 PIAQAEVKSAP
+1963 PIANSTTDPKVKADALE
-1974 TWAGVYNKVEKINEN
+1974 WKGVYNKVVKINDN

-1999 PINGTTPTVKYDSTS
+1999 SINGTTPNVKYDSTS
-2014 KTYTITTGTTR
+2014 KTYTITTGATR
-2025 YAGNTYYVYIGGKSV
+2025 YAGNTYYVYIGGKTVDPAGSINSV
-2040 DNAGTIS
+2040 N
-2047 SVDATENGGT
+2047 ATENGGV

-2082 AKVYNNAKLER
+2082 AKVYNNAKLEP
-2093 SNSTEVIQTIAAGT
+2093 SPSTVVIQTIPAGT

-2160 EKNNGKTDPDIG
+2160 EKNNTKPTPDTG
-2172 DDTEP
+2172 DDSEP

-2223 EKWYQLRLTNGNIC
+2223 ENWYQLRLTNGNIC

-2242 ELTMEDVAS
+2242 DLTMEDVAS

-2272 GSSLNMRKTASTGG
+2272 GSSLNMRKTASAGG
-2286 TILAYLQNGT
+2286 TILAYLQNGA
-2296 YLTNMGYTKDAN
+2296 YLTNMGYTRDAN

-2335 SSDKNSAD
+2335 SSDKNSAG
-2343 SLRENVGLA
+2343 SLSGNVGLA

-2372 IDRLAKGSIVV
+2372 VNRLAKGSIVV
-2383 PTEVVQGSDGLTWYK
+2383 PTEAVQGSDGLTWYK

-2415 GTSNG
+2415 GTSGG

-2444 QVVTRLNKN
+2444 QVVTRLSKN
-2453 TVVTILS
+2453 AVVTILS

-2497 LINGVIS
+2497 LINDVLG

-2527 KGFLAQ
+2527 KGFLGQ

-2548 KAFQSASSLTANGI
+2548 KAFQSASNLTANGV

-2568 AKLYGTGNGG
+2568 AKLYGKG
-2578 NAGNMK
+2578 NAGDMK

-2596 YALINAFP
+2596 YTLINAFP

-2656 VTINGTKYA
+2656 ITINGTKYA

>member
-23 SVAMAD
+23 SAAMAD
-29 IITVKSSVSAYAEP
+29 IITVKNSVSAYAEP
-43 DGKNV
+43 DGQNV

-75 TTFPLYIKISDVAS
+75 AIFPLYIKISDVAS
-89 DSGDGSGSGSD
+89 DSGDGSGSGSG

-130 VPAAGLFLYASMSNT
+130 VPAAGLFLYASMTNT

-159 TYEVREGKLTED
+159 TYEAGTTVED
-171 VNMYASADASTTSEQ
+171 
-186 IKAGE
+186 
-191 KIGVLEGNSEW
+191 
-202 SYISYAGKSGYV
+202 
-214 KTNDIQNTDWGTTW
+214 TW

-271 ISQSSDDPTGYV
+271 ISASSDDPTGYV

-366 ATAGDAQKAMGKSF
+366 ATQKDAEKAMGKSF

-389 PDDDKFVVYSGT
+389 PSGGKFEVYSGT
-401 DLTKATSFECQVV
+401 DLTKATKFECQVV

-420 TGNYYGYNSSASK
+420 TGYGLMGTSTSN
-433 GMVDFYAC
+433 VEFYAC
-441 EYYDNNGRRATGYIK
+441 EYYDNNGRRATGYIEASK
-456 ADALSAYYGGEVSV
+456 LSYGGTVAVKEGSFV
-470 LKPASGTYFT
+470 
-480 IRSSASDADDKNIVD
+480 IRSSASKVNDNNIVD
-495 RNCEMIRNCTKVA
+495 KASTKIRNLVQVDA
-508 GNDKFYSCEYLN
+508 DFYVCQYLS
-520 SADKTWKTGYVW
+520 SADGKSWRTGYVLIKDADA
-532 YERVENATSGTTSGF
+532 VTSITQMSGF
-547 NPGGYLA
+547 NPGGFLA

-565 MSNTLVYMYGQFDA
+565 MSNTLVYMYGQFD
-579 SKSEKAY
+579 SGKSEKAY

-597 KDVPAIAEK
+597 KDVPQIRLKDA
-606 GDGFYQSVYR
+606 GFYQSVYR
-616 DANNNRSEDSKT
+616 DANNNRSEDKKT
-628 AFAQVYFKPVV
+628 AFEHVYFKPVV

-654 TSLSAASD
+654 TGISAASD

-670 CGTTSAWQ
+670 CGTASAWQ
-678 GLFAKN
+678 GLFDAK

-728 PAVYDS
+728 PAVYNNTPTDAADVN
-734 TAGEIG
+734 TKN
-740 YGYYKLTSDAN
+740 GYYKLTSDTN

-769 LLKKLESSDGS
+769 LLKKLVSIDGKTD
-780 AVQLYTAKNKVGYYY
+780 VQLYTAKNKVGYYY
-795 TVSGD
+795 TVSAD

-815 IYSGKTYYVLADKVQ
+815 IYSGKTYYVLADKVK

-838 DTTLASSSFYVTI
+838 DTTLASSSFYVTT
-851 GADGAQLYTNP
+851 GADGAQLYTSP

-873 RYLAYDDAGKLKIL
+873 RYLAYDDTGKLKIL

-894 VSKSSTGWYKYLE
+894 VSKSSTGWYKYFE
-907 EASGKVFY
+907 EATGKVYY
-915 IQSSSVSNVAASG
+915 IQSTSVSNVAASG
-928 TGSSWRATLNNATVY
+928 TGSSWRAELNNATVY
-943 SSPNT
+943 GSPNT
-948 SSATART
+948 SGATARK
-955 LTGVY
+955 LTGIY
-960 SVQEFNS
+960 SVQEFNT

-972 RLEGTLYYIRRADAA
+972 RLEGTRRYIKRTEAK

-1009 AKLFKTLDEAK
+1009 AKLFKTLDDAK
-1020 AYNTD
+1020 TYNTN
-1025 ATKSSGAVQTL
+1025 GAGSPVQTL
-1036 QAGAKITVTQV
+1036 QPGAKITVTQI

-1090 ADDVINGKT
+1090 ADDVISGKT

-1105 TVLKYTVPT
+1105 TVLKYTVPA

-1146 TAGEES
+1146 KAGEES

-1185 IKSGVETFYKLTTTT
+1185 LKNGVATYYKLTTTT
-1200 SATDDPYGTGLC
+1200 SSTDDPYGTGLC

-1227 NVTVYRT
+1227 NVTVYKT
-1234 TSFTAYNAATGSFEQ
+1234 TAFTAYNAATGSFEQ
-1249 VTLPAWYSFVN
+1249 VTLPTWYSFVN

-1279 RTTND
+1279 RRGND
-1284 SDNAFSGK
+1284 SDHAPFNSK
-1292 IVAKQ
+1292 IVSEQ

-1326 YGGMSVNDSTSGY
+1326 YGGMSVNDYTSGY

-1366 RGSDYNNAAWTRE
+1366 RGSDYNNAAWDRK
-1379 VPYERVTDIK
+1379 VSYERVTDIK

-1394 VTTNAQGAKSYA
+1394 VTTDAQGAKSYA

-1446 GTLINATVTSGSD
+1446 GAILNATVTSGSD

-1468 KTNDTKL
+1468 LTVAKGGLEPTKL
-1475 YAECNN
+1475 YAERNN

-1489 AQGAETI
+1489 AQGAEEI

-1518 FVQKTDVNAT
+1518 FVQKTDVKNIFDKF
-1528 GKAVI
+1528 GKTVI
-1533 ACATNGSLSTSTLT
+1533 ACATNGALSTSTLT

-1573 SWMGGSTTSR
+1573 GWLGGGASNR
-1583 VRYAAYEQNRV
+1583 IRYAAYEQNRV

-1601 IVSASKYNDSWYTY
+1601 IVSASRYNDSWYTH
-1615 GKNDG
+1615 GRNDG

-1637 DSSTVDSYI
+1637 DASTVDSYI
-1646 LTIPTGIHADQ
+1646 LTIPEGIHADQ

-1675 NEKLD
+1675 NEKLN

-1691 ATWSRVLYKG
+1691 VTWSRVLYKG

-1718 AGANTYGLTAGK
+1718 AGSDGGVGLKVGETYVALKINETEAS
-1730 TYVGTKITDTTAF
+1730 TYVGATDGSDGTRKGGKEVKFKI
-1743 TYEGDT
+1743 
-1749 KVTFTI
+1749 K
-1755 GDVSKASGY
+1755 DVAQGSGY
-1764 TFTVQGTG
+1764 TFTVSGDGIT
-1772 AVKYYSDEAAKTEV
+1772 YYSDPAATVPEKT
-1786 GDLPAGTY
+1786 LPAGTY
-1794 EAKAVSSDVYSI
+1794 EAKAVSASVYSI
-1806 VIGSTTY
+1806 ILGGKTY
-1813 YVKKADIESKKIT
+1813 YVRKADIESKKIS
-1826 FTTKAVLDI
+1826 FTTKACLDI
-1835 YNAAKQVVYG
+1835 YNAARQVVYG
-1845 ADEYDGKTALGLP
+1845 ADEYDASGNALGLP
-1858 KGDYSTESATSE
+1858 VGTYETGKSVNGYE
-1870 GWQVVSSDG
+1870 VVSSDG

-1899 RYTQLN
+1899 RYTQLS
-1905 VSSGTSHKLNVSGNY
+1905 VSGPSHKLNVSGNY
-1920 YYGSGSITAESDVNF
+1920 YYGSGSIIAESDVNF

-1949 KYLSQRLGALASAT
+1949 KYLSQRLGALASAN
-1963 PIAQAEVKSAP
+1963 PIANSTTDPKVNADALK
-1974 TWAGVYNKVEKINEN
+1974 WKGVYNKVVKINDN

-1999 PINGTTPTVKYDSTS
+1999 SINGTTPSVKYDSTS
-2014 KTYTITTGTTR
+2014 KTYTITTGATR
-2025 YAGNTYYVYIGGKSV
+2025 YAGNTYYVYIGGKTVDPAGSINSV
-2040 DNAGTIS
+2040 N
-2047 SVDATENGGT
+2047 ATENGGV

-2082 AKVYNNAKLER
+2082 AKVYNNAKLEP
-2093 SNSTEVIQTIAAGT
+2093 SPGTVVIQTIPAGT

-2160 EKNNGKTDPDIG
+2160 EKNNTKPTPDTG
-2172 DDTEP
+2172 DDSEP

-2223 EKWYQLRLTNGNIC
+2223 ENWYQLRLTNGNIC
-2237 YIPVK
+2237 YIRVK
-2242 ELTMEDVAS
+2242 DLTMEDVAS

-2383 PTEVVQGSDGLTWYK
+2383 PTEAVQGSDGLTWYK

-2420 GNLSGNAAIRLNST
+2420 GSLSGNAAIRLNST

-2444 QVVTRLNKN
+2444 QVVARLKKN
-2453 TVVTILS
+2453 AVVTILS

-2488 SLTNDESAG
+2488 SLTNDESAD
-2497 LINGVIS
+2497 LINGVIG

-2527 KGFLAQ
+2527 KGFLGQ

-2548 KAFQSASSLTANGI
+2548 KAFQTANSLTANGI
-2562 ADATTQ
+2562 ADATMQ
-2568 AKLYGTGNGG
+2568 AKLYGKG
-2578 NAGNMK
+2578 NAGDMK

-2596 YALINAFP
+2596 YTLINAFP

-2656 VTINGTKYA
+2656 ITINGTKYA

>member
-23 SVAMAD
+23 SAAMAD
-29 IITVKSSVSAYAEP
+29 IITVKNSVSAYAEP
-43 DGKNV
+43 DGQNV

-75 TTFPLYIKISDVAS
+75 ATFPLYIKISDVAS
-89 DSGDGSGSGSD
+89 DSGDGSGNGSG

-130 VPAAGLFLYASMSNT
+130 VPAAGLFLYASTSNN

-159 TYEVREGKLTED
+159 TYETG
-171 VNMYASADASTTSEQ
+171 TTV
-186 IKAGE
+186 A
-191 KIGVLEGNSEW
+191 N
-202 SYISYAGKSGYV
+202 
-214 KTNDIQNTDWGTTW
+214 TW

-271 ISQSSDDPTGYV
+271 ISASSDDPTGYV
-283 GNEYAKAGTLSSG
+283 GNEYAKAGTLSGG

-341 PEFDEI
+341 PEFDAI
-347 VKDLD
+347 VKDLN
-352 GYNNIVTT
+352 GYNDIVTT

-366 ATAGDAQKAMGKSF
+366 ATEGDAVKAMGKSF

-389 PDDDKFVVYSGT
+389 PSGGKFEVYSGT
-401 DLTKATSFECQVV
+401 DLTKATKFECQVV

-420 TGNYYGYNSSASK
+420 TGNYYGYSSSASK
-433 GMVDFYAC
+433 GMVDFYVC
-441 EYYDNNGRRATGYIK
+441 EYYDNNGRRATGYIQ
-456 ADALSAYYGGEVSV
+456 ANALSAYYGGEVSV
-470 LKPASGTYFT
+470 LKPASGTFFT
-480 IRSSASDADDKNIVD
+480 IRSSASDADNKNIVD
-495 RNCEMIRNCTKVA
+495 SKCEMIRNPKKV
-508 GNDKFYSCEYLN
+508 NDKFYSCEYLSSVDN
-520 SADKTWKTGYVW
+520 TWKTGYVW
-532 YERVENATSGTTSGF
+532 HERVDHATSGTTTGF
-547 NPGGYLA
+547 NPGGFLA

-565 MSNTLVYMYGQFDA
+565 MSNTLVYMYGQFD
-579 SKSEKAY
+579 SGKSEKAY

-597 KDVPAIAEK
+597 KDVPQIKLKDA
-606 GDGFYQSVYR
+606 GFYQSVYR
-616 DANNNRSEDSKT
+616 DANNNRSEDKKT
-628 AFAQVYFKPVV
+628 AFEHVYFKPVV
-639 TGVDEAKLQSAISVF
+639 TGVTEAKLQNAISVF
-654 TSLSAASD
+654 TGISAASD

-670 CGTTSAWQ
+670 CGTASAWQ
-678 GLFAKN
+678 GLFDAK

-728 PAVYDS
+728 PAVHNNTQTDS
-734 TAGEIG
+734 ADVNTKN
-740 YGYYKLTSDAN
+740 GYYKLTSDTN

-769 LLKKLESSDGS
+769 LLKKLKSKSG
-780 AVQLYTAKNKVGYYY
+780 VVRLYTAKNKVGYYY
-795 TVSGD
+795 TVSAD
-800 TVLYG
+800 TELYG
-805 VRSDDTWYEV
+805 VRSDETWYEV
-815 IYSGKTYYVLADKVQ
+815 IYSGKTYYVLADKVE

-873 RYLAYDDAGKLKIL
+873 RYLAYDDTGKLKIL

-907 EASGKVFY
+907 VKTDETTGVTTSTTYY
-915 IQSSSVSNVAASG
+915 IQSTSVSNVAASG
-928 TGSSWRATLNNATVY
+928 TGSSWRAALNNATVY
-943 SSPNT
+943 GSPNT
-948 SSATART
+948 SGATARK
-955 LTGVY
+955 LTGIY

-972 RLEGTLYYIRRADAA
+972 RLEGTRYYLRRDSSVT

-1020 AYNTD
+1020 TYNTNGG
-1025 ATKSSGAVQTL
+1025 TGSPVQTL
-1036 QAGAKITVTQV
+1036 QPGAKITVTQV

-1090 ADDVINGKT
+1090 ADDVISGKT

-1105 TVLKYTVPT
+1105 TVLKYTVPA

-1146 TAGEES
+1146 KAGEES

-1185 IKSGVETFYKLTTTT
+1185 IKSGVETFYKLTATT

-1227 NVTVYRT
+1227 NVTVYKT

-1249 VTLPAWYSFVN
+1249 VTLPTWYSFVN

-1279 RTTND
+1279 RRGND
-1284 SDNAFSGK
+1284 SDHAPFNSK
-1292 IVAKQ
+1292 IVSEQ

-1326 YGGMSVNDSTSGY
+1326 YGGMSVNDYTVTGY
-1339 ALFQYDN
+1339 AVFQKDNN
-1346 YDTTATNGWQYG
+1346 YDATATNGWQYG

-1366 RGSDYNNAAWTRE
+1366 RGSGYNSAAWDRK
-1379 VPYERVTDIK
+1379 VPYERVTDVR

-1394 VTTNAQGAKSYA
+1394 VTTDAQGAKSYA

-1419 HSTKTYDGRRTVYFN
+1419 HSTKTYDGHRTVYFN
-1434 TTDGSPVGDLNG
+1434 TTNGSPVGDLNG
-1446 GTLINATVTSGSD
+1446 GAILNATVTSGSD

-1468 KTNDTKL
+1468 KTNETKL

-1489 AQGAETI
+1489 AQGAEEI

-1518 FVQKTDVNAT
+1518 FVQKTDVKAT
-1528 GKAVI
+1528 GKTVI

-1573 SWMGGSTTSR
+1573 GWMGGSTSNR
-1583 VRYAAYEQNRV
+1583 IRYAAYEQNRV

-1601 IVSASKYNDSWYTY
+1601 IVSASRYNDSWYTY
-1615 GKNDG
+1615 GRNDG

-1637 DSSTVDSYI
+1637 DASTVDSYI
-1646 LTIPTGIHADQ
+1646 LTIPTGIHERQ
-1657 RITLYSS
+1657 RIMLYSS
-1664 MSTADSNPLGT
+1664 MSTADSNPLAT
-1675 NEKLD
+1675 NEMLN

-1691 ATWSRVLYKG
+1691 VTWSRVLYKG

-1718 AGANTYGLTAGK
+1718 AGSDGGVGLKVGETYVALKINETEAS
-1730 TYVGTKITDTTAF
+1730 TYVGATDGSDGTRKGGKEVKFKI
-1743 TYEGDT
+1743 
-1749 KVTFTI
+1749 K
-1755 GDVSKASGY
+1755 DVAQGSGY
-1764 TFTVQGTG
+1764 TFTVSGDGIT
-1772 AVKYYSDEAAKTEV
+1772 YYSDLAATVPEKT
-1786 GDLPAGTY
+1786 LPAGTY
-1794 EAKAVSSDVYSI
+1794 EAKAVSASVYSI
-1806 VIGSTTY
+1806 VLGGKTY
-1813 YVKKADIESKKIT
+1813 YVRKADIESKKIS
-1826 FTTKAVLDI
+1826 FTTKACLDI
-1835 YNAAKQVVYG
+1835 YNAARQVVYG
-1845 ADEYDGKTALGLP
+1845 ADEYDASGNALGLP
-1858 KGDYSTESATSE
+1858 IGTY
-1870 GWQVVSSDG
+1870 SSDPYATAKYWTVDPNKSDS
-1879 TWIELSK
+1879 TWIALNYDNYDDVTGGVWTNK
-1886 SGATYYIKASDIT
+1886 TTYYIKASDIT
-1899 RYTQLN
+1899 RYTQLKLS
-1905 VSSGTSHKLNVSGNY
+1905 VSGTSHKLNVSGSY
-1920 YYGSGSITAESDVNF
+1920 YYGSGSIIAESDVNF

-1963 PIAQAEVKSAP
+1963 PINQTGVNAKALE
-1974 TWAGVYNKVEKINEN
+1974 WAGVYNKVVKINDN

-1999 PINGTTPTVKYDSTS
+1999 PINGTTPNVKYHSTS
-2014 KTYTITTGTTR
+2014 KTYTITTGATR
-2025 YAGNTYYVYIGGKSV
+2025 YAGNTYYVYIGGKTVDPAGSINSV
-2040 DNAGTIS
+2040 N
-2047 SVDATENGGT
+2047 ATENGGV

-2082 AKVYNNAKLER
+2082 AKVYNNAKLEP
-2093 SNSTEVIQTIAAGT
+2093 SPSTVVIQTIPAGT
-2107 KLSGTKLTAAYLDGT
+2107 RLSGTKLTAAYLDGT

-2160 EKNNGKTDPDIG
+2160 EKNNTKPTPDTG
-2172 DDTEP
+2172 DDSEP

-2191 ATTIVAYGSREANVA
+2191 ATTIVAYGSREANAA

-2223 EKWYQLRLTNGNIC
+2223 ENWYQLRLTNGNIC
-2237 YIPVK
+2237 YIRVK
-2242 ELTMEDVAS
+2242 DLTMEDVAS

-2272 GSSLNMRKTASTGG
+2272 GSSLNMRKTASAGG

-2335 SSDKNSAD
+2335 SSDKNSAG

-2383 PTEVVQGSDGLTWYK
+2383 PTEAVQGSDGLTWYK

-2420 GNLSGNAAIRLNST
+2420 GSLSGNAAIRLNST

-2444 QVVTRLNKN
+2444 QVVARLKKN
-2453 TVVTILS
+2453 AVVTILS

-2488 SLTNDESAG
+2488 SLTNDESAD
-2497 LINGVIS
+2497 LINGVIG

-2527 KGFLAQ
+2527 KGFLGQ

-2548 KAFQSASSLTANGI
+2548 KAFQTANSLTANGI

-2568 AKLYGTGNGG
+2568 AKLYGAGG
-2578 NAGNMK
+2578 NTGNMK
-2584 GNVFSLDWFADG
+2584 GNVFSLDWFVDG

-2604 NISVYDCNTGVTWNA
+2604 NVSVYDCNTGVTWNA

-2656 VTINGTKYA
+2656 ITINGTKYA

>member
-23 SVAMAD
+23 SAAMAD
-29 IITVKSSVSAYAEP
+29 IITVKNSVSAYAEP
-43 DGKNV
+43 DGQNV

-75 TTFPLYIKISDVAS
+75 ATFPLYIKISDVAS
-89 DSGDGSGSGSD
+89 DSGDGSGSGSG

-130 VPAAGLFLYASMSNT
+130 VPAAGLFLYASMTNT

-159 TYEVREGKLTED
+159 TYEAGTTVED
-171 VNMYASADASTTSEQ
+171 
-186 IKAGE
+186 
-191 KIGVLEGNSEW
+191 
-202 SYISYAGKSGYV
+202 
-214 KTNDIQNTDWGTTW
+214 TW

-262 KSNVQLYSS
+262 KKDVQLYSS
-271 ISQSSDDPTGYV
+271 ISASSDDPTGYV
-283 GNEYAKAGTLSSG
+283 GNEYAKAGTLSGG

-341 PEFDEI
+341 PEFDAI

-366 ATAGDAQKAMGKSF
+366 ATPDDAKKAMGKEF
-380 DASLVNIVN
+380 DASLVNIVT
-389 PDDDKFVVYSGT
+389 PSGGKFEVYSGT
-401 DLTKATSFECQVV
+401 DLTKATKFECQVV

-420 TGNYYGYNSSASK
+420 TGNYYGYSSSASK
-433 GMVDFYAC
+433 GMVDFYVC
-441 EYYDNNGRRATGYIK
+441 EYYDNNGRRATGYIQEN
-456 ADALSAYYGGEVSV
+456 ALSAYYGGEVSV
-470 LKPASGTYFT
+470 LKPASGTFFT
-480 IRSSASDADDKNIVD
+480 IRSSASDADNKNIVD
-495 RNCEMIRNCTKVA
+495 SKCEMIRNPKKV
-508 GNDKFYSCEYLN
+508 NDKFYSCEYLSSVDN
-520 SADKTWKTGYVW
+520 TWKTGYVW
-532 YERVENATSGTTSGF
+532 HERVDHATSGTTTGF
-547 NPGGYLA
+547 NPGGFLA

-565 MSNTLVYMYGQFDA
+565 MSNTLVYMYGQFD
-579 SKSEKAY
+579 SGKSEKAY

-597 KDVPAIAEK
+597 KDVPQIKLKDA
-606 GDGFYQSVYR
+606 GFYQSVYR
-616 DANNNRSEDSKT
+616 DANNNRSEDKKT
-628 AFAQVYFKPVV
+628 AFEHVYFKPVV
-639 TGVDEAKLQSAISVF
+639 TGVTEAKLQNAISVF
-654 TSLSAASD
+654 TGISAASD

-670 CGTTSAWQ
+670 CGTASAWQ
-678 GLFAKN
+678 GLFDAK

-728 PAVYDS
+728 PAVHNNTQTDS
-734 TAGEIG
+734 ADVNTKN
-740 YGYYKLTSDAN
+740 GYYKLTSDTN

-769 LLKKLESSDGS
+769 LLKKLKSKSG
-780 AVQLYTAKNKVGYYY
+780 VVRLYTAKNKVGYYY
-795 TVSGD
+795 TVSAD
-800 TVLYG
+800 TELYG
-805 VRSDDTWYEV
+805 VRSDETWYEV
-815 IYSGKTYYVLADKVQ
+815 IYSGKTYYVLADKVE

-851 GADGAQLYTNP
+851 GADGAQLYTSP

-873 RYLAYDDAGKLKIL
+873 RYLAYDETTGKLKIL

-894 VSKSSTGWYKYLE
+894 VSKSSTGWYKYFE

-915 IQSSSVSNVAASG
+915 IQASSVSNVAASG
-928 TGSSWRATLNNATVY
+928 TGSSWRAALNNATVY
-943 SSPNT
+943 GSPNT
-948 SSATART
+948 SGATARK
-955 LTGVY
+955 LTGIY

-967 EFFAI
+967 EFFAV
-972 RLEGTLYYIRRADAA
+972 RLEGTRYYLRRDSSVT

-1009 AKLFKTLDEAK
+1009 AKLFKTLDAAK
-1020 AYNTD
+1020 TYNTD
-1025 ATKSSGAVQTL
+1025 GTGSPVQTL
-1036 QAGAKITVTQV
+1036 EAGAKITVTQV

-1077 GYNGKDT
+1077 GYNGKET

-1090 ADDVINGKT
+1090 ADDVISGKT

-1105 TVLKYTVPT
+1105 TVLKYTVPA

-1131 VAAGVTLNLSAVNDQ
+1131 VATGVTLNLSAVNDQ
-1146 TAGEES
+1146 KAGEES

-1185 IKSGVETFYKLTTTT
+1185 LKNGVATYYKLTATT

-1227 NVTVYRT
+1227 NVTVYKT
-1234 TSFTAYNAATGSFEQ
+1234 TAFTAYNAATGSFEQ
-1249 VTLPAWYSFVN
+1249 VTLPTWYSFVN

-1279 RTTND
+1279 RRGND
-1284 SDNAFSGK
+1284 SDHAPFNSK
-1292 IVAKQ
+1292 IVSEQ

-1326 YGGMSVNDSTSGY
+1326 YGGMSVNDYTVTGY
-1339 ALFQYDN
+1339 AVFQKDNN
-1346 YDTTATNGWQYG
+1346 YDAAATNGWQYG

-1366 RGSDYNNAAWTRE
+1366 RGSGYNSAAWDRR
-1379 VPYERVTDIK
+1379 VPYERVTDVR

-1394 VTTNAQGAKSYA
+1394 VTTDAQGAKSYA

-1446 GTLINATVTSGSD
+1446 GAILNATVTSGSD

-1468 KTNDTKL
+1468 LTVAKGGLKPTKL
-1475 YAECNN
+1475 YAERNN

-1489 AQGAETI
+1489 AQGAEEI

-1518 FVQKTDVNAT
+1518 FVQKTDVKSISDKF
-1528 GKAVI
+1528 GKTVI
-1533 ACATNGSLSTSTLT
+1533 ACATNGALSTSTLT

-1573 SWMGGSTTSR
+1573 GWLGGGASNR
-1583 VRYAAYEQNRV
+1583 IRYAAYEQNRV

-1615 GKNDG
+1615 GRNDG

-1637 DSSTVDSYI
+1637 DASTVDSYI
-1646 LTIPTGIHADQ
+1646 LTIPTGIHERQ
-1657 RITLYSS
+1657 RIMLYSS
-1664 MSTADSNPLGT
+1664 MSTADSNPLAT
-1675 NEKLD
+1675 NEMLN

-1691 ATWSRVLYKG
+1691 VTWSRVLYKG

-1718 AGANTYGLTAGK
+1718 AGSDGGVGLKVGETYVALKINETEAS
-1730 TYVGTKITDTTAF
+1730 TYVGATDGSDGTRKGGKEVKFKI
-1743 TYEGDT
+1743 
-1749 KVTFTI
+1749 K
-1755 GDVSKASGY
+1755 DVAQGSGY
-1764 TFTVQGTG
+1764 TFTVSGDGIT
-1772 AVKYYSDEAAKTEV
+1772 YYSDPAATVPEKT
-1786 GDLPAGTY
+1786 LPAGTY
-1794 EAKAVSSDVYSI
+1794 EAKAVSASVYSI
-1806 VIGSTTY
+1806 ILGGKTY
-1813 YVKKADIESKKIT
+1813 YVRKADIESKKIS
-1826 FTTKAVLDI
+1826 FTTKACLDI
-1835 YNAAKQVVYG
+1835 YNAARQVVYG
-1845 ADEYDGKTALGLP
+1845 ADEYDASGNALGLP
-1858 KGDYSTESATSE
+1858 VGTYETGKSVNGYE
-1870 GWQVVSSDG
+1870 VVSSDG

-1899 RYTQLN
+1899 RYTQLQLS
-1905 VSSGTSHKLNVSGNY
+1905 VSGPSHKLNVTGGY

-1963 PIAQAEVKSAP
+1963 PINQTGVNAKALE
-1974 TWAGVYNKVEKINEN
+1974 WAGVYNKVVKINDN

-1999 PINGTTPTVKYDSTS
+1999 PINGTTPNVKYDSTS
-2014 KTYTITTGTTR
+2014 KTYTITTGATR
-2025 YAGNTYYVYIGGKSV
+2025 YAGNTYYVYIGGKTVDPAGSINSV
-2040 DNAGTIS
+2040 N
-2047 SVDATENGGT
+2047 ATENGGV

-2082 AKVYNNAKLER
+2082 AKVYNNAKLEP
-2093 SNSTEVIQTIAAGT
+2093 SNSTEVVQTIAAGT
-2107 KLSGTKLTAAYLDGT
+2107 RLAGTKLTAAYLDGT

-2160 EKNNGKTDPDIG
+2160 EKNKDKLTPDTG
-2172 DDTEP
+2172 DDSEP

-2223 EKWYQLRLTNGNIC
+2223 ENWYQLRLTNGNIC
-2237 YIPVK
+2237 YIRVK
-2242 ELTMEDVAS
+2242 DLTMEDVAS

-2383 PTEVVQGSDGLTWYK
+2383 PTEAVQGSDGLTWYK

-2420 GNLSGNAAIRLNST
+2420 GSLSGNAAIRLNST

-2444 QVVTRLNKN
+2444 QVVARLKKN
-2453 TVVTILS
+2453 AVVTILS

-2488 SLTNDESAG
+2488 SLTNDESAD
-2497 LINGVIS
+2497 LINGVIG

-2527 KGFLAQ
+2527 KGFLGQ

-2548 KAFQSASSLTANGI
+2548 KAFQTANSLTANGI

-2568 AKLYGTGNGG
+2568 AKLYGKG
-2578 NAGNMK
+2578 NAGDMK

-2596 YALINAFP
+2596 YTLINAFP

-2656 VTINGTKYA
+2656 ITINGTKYA

>member
-23 SVAMAD
+23 SAAMAD
-29 IITVKSSVSAYAEP
+29 IITVKNSVSAYAEP
-43 DGKNV
+43 DGQNV

-75 TTFPLYIKISDVAS
+75 AIFPLYIKISDVAS
-89 DSGDGSGSGSD
+89 DSGDGSGSGSG

-130 VPAAGLFLYASMSNT
+130 VPAAGLFLYASMTNT

-159 TYEVREGKLTED
+159 TYEAGTTVED
-171 VNMYASADASTTSEQ
+171 
-186 IKAGE
+186 
-191 KIGVLEGNSEW
+191 
-202 SYISYAGKSGYV
+202 
-214 KTNDIQNTDWGTTW
+214 TW

-271 ISQSSDDPTGYV
+271 ISASSDDPTGYV

-366 ATAGDAQKAMGKSF
+366 ATQKDAEKAMGKSF

-389 PDDDKFVVYSGT
+389 PSGGKFEVYSGT
-401 DLTKATSFECQVV
+401 DLTKATKFECQVV

-420 TGNYYGYNSSASK
+420 TGYGLMGTSTSN
-433 GMVDFYAC
+433 VEFYAC
-441 EYYDNNGRRATGYIK
+441 EYYDNNGRRATGYIEASK
-456 ADALSAYYGGEVSV
+456 LSYGGTVAVKEGSFV
-470 LKPASGTYFT
+470 
-480 IRSSASDADDKNIVD
+480 IRSSASKVNDNNIVD
-495 RNCEMIRNCTKVA
+495 KASTKIRNLVQVDA
-508 GNDKFYSCEYLN
+508 DFYVCQYLS
-520 SADKTWKTGYVW
+520 SADGKSWRTGYVLIKDADA
-532 YERVENATSGTTSGF
+532 VTSITQMSGF
-547 NPGGYLA
+547 NPGGFLA

-565 MSNTLVYMYGQFDA
+565 MSNTLVYMYGQFD
-579 SKSEKAY
+579 SGKSEKAY

-597 KDVPAIAEK
+597 KDVPQIKLKDA
-606 GDGFYQSVYR
+606 GFYQSVYR
-616 DANNNRSEDSKT
+616 DANNNRSEDKKT
-628 AFAQVYFKPVV
+628 AFEHVYFKPVV

-654 TSLSAASD
+654 TGISAASD

-670 CGTTSAWQ
+670 CGTASAWQ
-678 GLFAKN
+678 GLFDAK

-728 PAVYDS
+728 PAVYNNTPTDAADVN
-734 TAGEIG
+734 TKN
-740 YGYYKLTSDAN
+740 GYYKLTSDTN

-769 LLKKLESSDGS
+769 LLKKLVSIDGKTD
-780 AVQLYTAKNKVGYYY
+780 VQLYTAKNKVGYYY
-795 TVSGD
+795 TVSAD

-815 IYSGKTYYVLADKVQ
+815 IYSGKTYYVLADKVK

-851 GADGAQLYTNP
+851 GADGAQLYTSP

-873 RYLAYDDAGKLKIL
+873 RYLAYDDTGKLKIL

-894 VSKSSTGWYKYLE
+894 VSKSSTGWYKYFE
-907 EASGKVFY
+907 EATGKVYY
-915 IQSSSVSNVAASG
+915 IQSTSVSNVAASG
-928 TGSSWRATLNNATVY
+928 TGSSWRAELNNATVY
-943 SSPNT
+943 GSPNT
-948 SSATART
+948 SGATARK
-955 LTGVY
+955 LTGIY
-960 SVQEFNS
+960 SVQEFNT

-972 RLEGTLYYIRRADAA
+972 RLEGTRRYIKRTEAK

-1009 AKLFKTLDEAK
+1009 AKLFKTLDDAK
-1020 AYNTD
+1020 TYNTN
-1025 ATKSSGAVQTL
+1025 GAGSPVQTL
-1036 QAGAKITVTQV
+1036 QPGAKITVTQI

-1090 ADDVINGKT
+1090 ADDVISGKT

-1105 TVLKYTVPT
+1105 TVLKYTVPA

-1146 TAGEES
+1146 KAGEES

-1185 IKSGVETFYKLTTTT
+1185 LKNGVATYYKLTTTT
-1200 SATDDPYGTGLC
+1200 SSTDDPYGTGLC

-1227 NVTVYRT
+1227 NVTVYKT
-1234 TSFTAYNAATGSFEQ
+1234 TAFTAYNAAKGSFEQ
-1249 VTLPAWYSFVN
+1249 VTLPTWYSFVN

-1279 RTTND
+1279 RRGND
-1284 SDNAFSGK
+1284 SDHAPFNSK
-1292 IVAKQ
+1292 IVSEQ

-1326 YGGMSVNDSTSGY
+1326 YGGMSVNDYTSGY

-1366 RGSDYNNAAWTRE
+1366 RGSDYNNAAWDRK
-1379 VPYERVTDIK
+1379 VSYERVTDIK

-1394 VTTNAQGAKSYA
+1394 VTTDAQGAKSYA

-1446 GTLINATVTSGSD
+1446 GAILNATVTSGSD

-1468 KTNDTKL
+1468 LTVAKGGLEPTKL
-1475 YAECNN
+1475 YAERNN

-1489 AQGAETI
+1489 AQGAEEI

-1518 FVQKTDVNAT
+1518 FVQKTDVKNIFDKF
-1528 GKAVI
+1528 GKTVI
-1533 ACATNGSLSTSTLT
+1533 ACATNGALSTSTLT

-1573 SWMGGSTTSR
+1573 GWLGGGASNR
-1583 VRYAAYEQNRV
+1583 IRYAAYEQNRV

-1601 IVSASKYNDSWYTY
+1601 IVSASRYNDSWYTH
-1615 GKNDG
+1615 GRNDG

-1637 DSSTVDSYI
+1637 DASTVDSYI
-1646 LTIPTGIHADQ
+1646 LTIPEGIHADQ

-1675 NEKLD
+1675 NEKLN

-1691 ATWSRVLYKG
+1691 VTWSRVLYKG

-1718 AGANTYGLTAGK
+1718 AGSDGGVGLKVGETYVALKINETEAS
-1730 TYVGTKITDTTAF
+1730 TYVGATDGSDGTRKGGKEVKFKI
-1743 TYEGDT
+1743 
-1749 KVTFTI
+1749 K
-1755 GDVSKASGY
+1755 DVAQGSGY
-1764 TFTVQGTG
+1764 TFTVSGDGIT
-1772 AVKYYSDEAAKTEV
+1772 YYSDPAATVPEKT
-1786 GDLPAGTY
+1786 LPAGTY
-1794 EAKAVSSDVYSI
+1794 EAKAVSASVYSI
-1806 VIGSTTY
+1806 ILGGKTY
-1813 YVKKADIESKKIT
+1813 YVRKADIESKKIS
-1826 FTTKAVLDI
+1826 FTTKACLDI
-1835 YNAAKQVVYG
+1835 YNAARQVVYG
-1845 ADEYDGKTALGLP
+1845 ADEYDASGNALGLP
-1858 KGDYSTESATSE
+1858 VGTYETGKSVNGYE
-1870 GWQVVSSDG
+1870 VVSSDG

-1899 RYTQLN
+1899 RYTQLS
-1905 VSSGTSHKLNVSGNY
+1905 VSGPSHKLNVSGSY

-1949 KYLSQRLGALASAT
+1949 KYLSQRLGALASAI
-1963 PIAQAEVKSAP
+1963 PIANSTTDPIVKADALN
-1974 TWAGVYNKVEKINEN
+1974 WKGVYNKVVKINDN

-1999 PINGTTPTVKYDSTS
+1999 PINGTTPNVKYDSTS
-2014 KTYTITTGTTR
+2014 KTYTITTGATR
-2025 YAGNTYYVYIGGKSV
+2025 YAGNTYYVYIGGKTVDPAGSINSV
-2040 DNAGTIS
+2040 N
-2047 SVDATENGGT
+2047 ATENGGV

-2082 AKVYNNAKLER
+2082 AKVYNNAKLE
-2093 SNSTEVIQTIAAGT
+2093 SSSSTEVIQTIPAGT
-2107 KLSGTKLTAAYLDGT
+2107 KLSGTKLTAAYLVGT

-2160 EKNNGKTDPDIG
+2160 EKNNTKPTPDTG
-2172 DDTEP
+2172 DDSEP

-2223 EKWYQLRLTNGNIC
+2223 ENWYQLRLTNGNIC

-2242 ELTMEDVAS
+2242 DLTMEDVAS

-2383 PTEVVQGSDGLTWYK
+2383 PTEAVQGSDGLTWYK

-2420 GNLSGNAAIRLNST
+2420 GSLSGNAAIRLNST

-2444 QVVTRLNKN
+2444 QVVARLKKN
-2453 TVVTILS
+2453 AVVTILS

-2488 SLTNDESAG
+2488 SLTNDESAD
-2497 LINGVIS
+2497 LINGVIG

-2527 KGFLAQ
+2527 KGFLGQ

-2548 KAFQSASSLTANGI
+2548 KAFQTANSLTANGI

-2568 AKLYGTGNGG
+2568 AKLYGKG
-2578 NAGNMK
+2578 NAGDMK

-2596 YALINAFP
+2596 YTLINAFP
-2604 NISVYDCNTGVTWNA
+2604 HISVYDCNTGVTWNA

-2656 VTINGTKYA
+2656 ITINGTKYA

>member
-23 SVAMAD
+23 SAAMAD
-29 IITVKSSVSAYAEP
+29 IITVKNSVSAYAEP
-43 DGKNV
+43 DGQNV

-75 TTFPLYIKISDVAS
+75 ATFPLYIKISDVAS
-89 DSGDGSGSGSD
+89 DSGDGSGSG
-100 ATVPDGNTTS
+100 TTPTTPDGNKTADT
-110 DALLPG
+110 LLPG

-130 VPAAGLFLYASMSNT
+130 VPAAGLFLYASMTNT

-159 TYEVREGKLTED
+159 TYEAGTTVED
-171 VNMYASADASTTSEQ
+171 
-186 IKAGE
+186 
-191 KIGVLEGNSEW
+191 
-202 SYISYAGKSGYV
+202 
-214 KTNDIQNTDWGTTW
+214 TW

-262 KSNVQLYSS
+262 KKDVQLYSS

-283 GNEYAKAGTLSSG
+283 GNEYAKAGTLSGG

-366 ATAGDAQKAMGKSF
+366 ATKDAAEEAMGKKF
-380 DASLVNIVN
+380 DESLVNIVN
-389 PDDDKFVVYSGT
+389 TKDDTFKFVVYSTPST
-401 DLTKATSFECQVV
+401 DTAKSTTFNCKVV

-420 TGNYYGYNSSASK
+420 TGYGSMGTSTSN
-433 GMVDFYAC
+433 VEFYAC
-441 EYYDNNGRRATGYIK
+441 EYYDNNGRRATGYIEASK
-456 ADALSAYYGGEVSV
+456 LSYGGTVAVKEGSFV
-470 LKPASGTYFT
+470 
-480 IRSSASDADDKNIVD
+480 IRSSASKANDNNIVD
-495 RNCEMIRNCTKVA
+495 KASTKIRNLVQVDA
-508 GNDKFYSCEYLN
+508 DFYVCQYLS
-520 SADKTWKTGYVW
+520 SADGKSWRTGYVLIADADA
-532 YERVENATSGTTSGF
+532 VTSITQMSGF
-547 NPGGYLA
+547 NPGGFLA

-565 MSNTLVYMYGQFDA
+565 MSNTLVYMYGQFD
-579 SKSEKAY
+579 SGKSEKAY

-597 KDVPAIAEK
+597 KDVPQIKLKDA
-606 GDGFYQSVYR
+606 GFYQSVYR
-616 DANNNRSEDSKT
+616 DANNNRSEDKKT
-628 AFAQVYFKPVV
+628 AFEHVYFKPVV
-639 TGVDEAKLQSAISVF
+639 TGVTEAKLQNAISVF
-654 TSLSAASD
+654 TGISAASD

-670 CGTTSAWQ
+670 CGTASAWQ
-678 GLFAKN
+678 GLFDAK

-716 KNGTMTT
+716 KNGTMST

-734 TAGEIG
+734 KAGEIG
-740 YGYYKLTSDAN
+740 YGYYKLTSDTN

-769 LLKKLESSDGS
+769 LLKKLVSSDGKD
-780 AVQLYTAKNKVGYYY
+780 VQLYTAKNKVGYYY
-795 TVSGD
+795 TVSKD

-815 IYSGKTYYVLADKVQ
+815 IYSGKTYYVLADKVK

-851 GADGAQLYTNP
+851 GADGAQLYTSP

-873 RYLAYDDAGKLKIL
+873 RYLAYDETTGKLKIL

-907 EASGKVFY
+907 VKTDETTGVTTSTTYY
-915 IQSSSVSNVAASG
+915 IQSTSVSNVAASG
-928 TGSSWRATLNNATVY
+928 TGSSWRAELNGATVY
-943 SSPNT
+943 SSPNA
-948 SSATART
+948 SGATARK
-955 LTGVY
+955 LTGIY

-972 RLEGTLYYIRRADAA
+972 RLEGTRYYLRRDSSVT

-1009 AKLFKTLDEAK
+1009 AYLFKTFDKAK
-1020 AYNTD
+1020 DYNND
-1025 ATKSSGAVQTL
+1025 LSKDYAANDDKKPNPDGFVQTL
-1036 QAGAKITVTQV
+1036 QPGAKITVTQI

-1077 GYNGKDT
+1077 GYNGKET

-1105 TVLKYTVPT
+1105 TVLKYTVPA

-1131 VAAGVTLNLSAVNDQ
+1131 VAAGVTLNLSAADAN
-1146 TAGEES
+1146 ER

-1185 IKSGVETFYKLTTTT
+1185 IKSGVETFYKLTATT

-1212 GEAKYSAG
+1212 GETKYSAG

-1227 NVTVYRT
+1227 NVTVYKT

-1249 VTLPAWYSFVN
+1249 VTLPTWYSFVN
-1260 ATGTTVYFQNPN
+1260 ATGTTVYFQNPK

-1279 RTTND
+1279 RRGND
-1284 SDNAFSGK
+1284 SDNAFKTVLATG
-1292 IVAKQ
+1292 AKG

-1314 VYSKG
+1314 IYSKG

-1326 YGGMSVNDSTSGY
+1326 YGGMSVNDYTSGY

-1366 RGSDYNNAAWTRE
+1366 RGSDYNNAAWDRM
-1379 VPYERVTDIK
+1379 VSYERVTDIK

-1394 VTTNAQGAKSYA
+1394 VVTNAQGAKSYA

-1419 HSTKTYDGRRTVYFN
+1419 HSTKTYDGHRTVYFN
-1434 TTDGSPVGDLNG
+1434 TTNGSPVGDLNG
-1446 GTLINATVTSGSD
+1446 GAILNATVTSGSD

-1468 KTNDTKL
+1468 KTNETKL

-1489 AQGAETI
+1489 AQGAEEI

-1518 FVQKTDVNAT
+1518 FVQKTDVKAT
-1528 GKAVI
+1528 GKTVI

-1573 SWMGGSTTSR
+1573 GWLGGGASNR
-1583 VRYAAYEQNRV
+1583 IRYAAYEQNRV

-1615 GKNDG
+1615 GRNDG

-1646 LTIPTGIHADQ
+1646 LTIPTGIHEKQ
-1657 RITLYSS
+1657 RIMLYSS
-1664 MSTADSNPLGT
+1664 MSTADSNPLAT
-1675 NEKLD
+1675 NEMLN

-1691 ATWSRVLYKG
+1691 VTWSRVLYKG

-1718 AGANTYGLTAGK
+1718 AGSDGGVGLKVGETYVALKINETEAS
-1730 TYVGTKITDTTAF
+1730 TYVGATDGSDGTRKGGKEVKFKI
-1743 TYEGDT
+1743 
-1749 KVTFTI
+1749 K
-1755 GDVSKASGY
+1755 DVAQGSGY
-1764 TFTVQGTG
+1764 TFTVSGDGIT
-1772 AVKYYSDEAAKTEV
+1772 YYSDPAATVPEKT
-1786 GDLPAGTY
+1786 LPAGTY
-1794 EAKAVSSDVYSI
+1794 EAKAVSASVYSI
-1806 VIGSTTY
+1806 ILGGKTY
-1813 YVKKADIESKKIT
+1813 YVRKADIESKKIS
-1826 FTTKAVLDI
+1826 FTTKACLDI
-1835 YNAAKQVVYG
+1835 YNAARQVVYG
-1845 ADEYDGKTALGLP
+1845 ADEYDASGNALGLP
-1858 KGDYSTESATSE
+1858 VGTYETGKSVNGYE
-1870 GWQVVSSDG
+1870 VVSSDG

-1899 RYTQLN
+1899 RYTQLS
-1905 VSSGTSHKLNVSGNY
+1905 VSGPSHKLNVSGSY

-1963 PIAQAEVKSAP
+1963 PINQTGVNAKALE
-1974 TWAGVYNKVEKINEN
+1974 WAGVYNKVVKINDN

-1999 PINGTTPTVKYDSTS
+1999 PINGTTPNVKYDSTS
-2014 KTYTITTGTTR
+2014 KTYTITTGATR
-2025 YAGNTYYVYIGGKSV
+2025 YAGNTYYVYIGGKTVDPAGSINSV
-2040 DNAGTIS
+2040 N
-2047 SVDATENGGT
+2047 ATENGGV

-2082 AKVYNNAKLER
+2082 AKVYNNAKLEP
-2093 SNSTEVIQTIAAGT
+2093 SNSTEVVQTIAAGT
-2107 KLSGTKLTAAYLDGT
+2107 RLAGTKLTAAYLDGT

-2160 EKNNGKTDPDIG
+2160 EKNKDKLTPDTG
-2172 DDTEP
+2172 DDSEP

-2223 EKWYQLRLTNGNIC
+2223 ENWYQLRLTNGNIC
-2237 YIPVK
+2237 YIRVK
-2242 ELTMEDVAS
+2242 DLTMEDVAS

-2383 PTEVVQGSDGLTWYK
+2383 PTEAVQGSDGLTWYK

-2420 GNLSGNAAIRLNST
+2420 GSLSGNAAIRLNST

-2444 QVVTRLNKN
+2444 QVVARLKKN
-2453 TVVTILS
+2453 AVVTILS

-2488 SLTNDESAG
+2488 SLTNDESAD
-2497 LINGVIS
+2497 LINGVIG

-2527 KGFLAQ
+2527 KGFLGQ

-2548 KAFQSASSLTANGI
+2548 KAFQTANSLTANGI

-2568 AKLYGTGNGG
+2568 AKLYGKG
-2578 NAGNMK
+2578 NAGDMK

-2596 YALINAFP
+2596 YTLINAFP

-2656 VTINGTKYA
+2656 ITINGTKYA

>member
-23 SVAMAD
+23 SAAMAD
-29 IITVKSSVSAYAEP
+29 IITVKNSVSAYAEP
-43 DGKNV
+43 DGQNV

-75 TTFPLYIKISDVAS
+75 AIFPLYIKISDVAS
-89 DSGDGSGSGSD
+89 DSGDGSGSGSG

-130 VPAAGLFLYASMSNT
+130 VPAAGLFLYASMTNT

-159 TYEVREGKLTED
+159 TYEAGTTVED
-171 VNMYASADASTTSEQ
+171 
-186 IKAGE
+186 
-191 KIGVLEGNSEW
+191 
-202 SYISYAGKSGYV
+202 
-214 KTNDIQNTDWGTTW
+214 TW

-271 ISQSSDDPTGYV
+271 ISASSDDPTGYV

-366 ATAGDAQKAMGKSF
+366 ATQKDAEKAMGKSF

-389 PDDDKFVVYSGT
+389 PSGGKFEVYSGT
-401 DLTKATSFECQVV
+401 DLTKATKFECQVV

-420 TGNYYGYNSSASK
+420 TGYGLMGTSTSN
-433 GMVDFYAC
+433 VEFYAC
-441 EYYDNNGRRATGYIK
+441 EYYDNNGRRATGYIEASK
-456 ADALSAYYGGEVSV
+456 LSYGGTVAVKEGSFV
-470 LKPASGTYFT
+470 
-480 IRSSASDADDKNIVD
+480 IRSSASKVNDNNIVD
-495 RNCEMIRNCTKVA
+495 KASTKIRNLVQVDA
-508 GNDKFYSCEYLN
+508 DFYVCQYLS
-520 SADKTWKTGYVW
+520 SADGKSWRTGYVLIKDADA
-532 YERVENATSGTTSGF
+532 VTSITQMSGF
-547 NPGGYLA
+547 NPGGFLA

-565 MSNTLVYMYGQFDA
+565 MSNTLVYMYGQFD
-579 SKSEKAY
+579 SGKSEKAY

-597 KDVPAIAEK
+597 KDVPQIKLKDA
-606 GDGFYQSVYR
+606 GFYQSVYR
-616 DANNNRSEDSKT
+616 DANNNRSEDKKT
-628 AFAQVYFKPVV
+628 AFEHVYFKPVV

-654 TSLSAASD
+654 TGISAASD

-670 CGTTSAWQ
+670 CGTASAWQ
-678 GLFAKN
+678 GLFDAK

-728 PAVYDS
+728 PAVYNNTPTDAADVN
-734 TAGEIG
+734 TKN
-740 YGYYKLTSDAN
+740 GYYKLTSDTN

-769 LLKKLESSDGS
+769 LLKKLVSIDGKTD
-780 AVQLYTAKNKVGYYY
+780 VQLYTAKNKVGYYY
-795 TVSGD
+795 TVSAD

-815 IYSGKTYYVLADKVQ
+815 IYSGKTYYVLADKVK

-851 GADGAQLYTNP
+851 GADGAQLYTSP

-873 RYLAYDDAGKLKIL
+873 RYLAYDDTGKLKIL

-894 VSKSSTGWYKYLE
+894 VSKSSTGWYKYFE
-907 EASGKVFY
+907 EATGKVYY
-915 IQSSSVSNVAASG
+915 IQSTSVSNVAASG
-928 TGSSWRATLNNATVY
+928 TGSSWRAELNNATVY
-943 SSPNT
+943 GSPNT
-948 SSATART
+948 SGATARK
-955 LTGVY
+955 LTGIY
-960 SVQEFNS
+960 SVQEFNT

-972 RLEGTLYYIRRADAA
+972 RLEGTRRYIKRTEAK

-1009 AKLFKTLDEAK
+1009 AKLFKTLDDAK
-1020 AYNTD
+1020 TYNTN
-1025 ATKSSGAVQTL
+1025 GAGSPVQTL
-1036 QAGAKITVTQV
+1036 QPGAKITVTQI

-1090 ADDVINGKT
+1090 ADDVISGKT

-1105 TVLKYTVPT
+1105 TVLKYTVPA

-1146 TAGEES
+1146 KAGEES

-1185 IKSGVETFYKLTTTT
+1185 LKNGVATYYKLTTTT
-1200 SATDDPYGTGLC
+1200 SSTDDPYGTGLC

-1227 NVTVYRT
+1227 NVTVYKT
-1234 TSFTAYNAATGSFEQ
+1234 TAFTAYNAATGSFEQ
-1249 VTLPAWYSFVN
+1249 VTLPTWYSFVN

-1279 RTTND
+1279 RRGND
-1284 SDNAFSGK
+1284 SDHAPFNSK
-1292 IVAKQ
+1292 IVSEQ

-1326 YGGMSVNDSTSGY
+1326 YGGMSVNDYTSGY

-1366 RGSDYNNAAWTRE
+1366 RGSDYNNAAWDRK
-1379 VPYERVTDIK
+1379 VSYERVTDIK

-1394 VTTNAQGAKSYA
+1394 VTTDAQGAKSYA

-1446 GTLINATVTSGSD
+1446 GAILNATVTSGSD

-1468 KTNDTKL
+1468 LTVAKGGLEPTKL
-1475 YAECNN
+1475 YAERNN

-1489 AQGAETI
+1489 AQGAEEI

-1518 FVQKTDVNAT
+1518 FVQKTDVKNIFDKF
-1528 GKAVI
+1528 GKTVI
-1533 ACATNGSLSTSTLT
+1533 ACATNGALSTSTLT

-1573 SWMGGSTTSR
+1573 GWLGGGASNR
-1583 VRYAAYEQNRV
+1583 IRYAAYEQNRV

-1601 IVSASKYNDSWYTY
+1601 IVSASRYNDSWYTH
-1615 GKNDG
+1615 GRNDG

-1637 DSSTVDSYI
+1637 DASTVDSYI
-1646 LTIPTGIHADQ
+1646 LTIPEGIHADQ

-1675 NEKLD
+1675 NEKLN

-1691 ATWSRVLYKG
+1691 VTWSRVLYKG

-1718 AGANTYGLTAGK
+1718 AGSDGGVGLKVGETYVALKINETEAS
-1730 TYVGTKITDTTAF
+1730 TYVGATDGSDGTRKGGKEVKFKI
-1743 TYEGDT
+1743 
-1749 KVTFTI
+1749 K
-1755 GDVSKASGY
+1755 DVAQGSGY
-1764 TFTVQGTG
+1764 TFTVSGDGIT
-1772 AVKYYSDEAAKTEV
+1772 YYSDPAATVPEKT
-1786 GDLPAGTY
+1786 LPAGTY
-1794 EAKAVSSDVYSI
+1794 EAKAVSASVYSI
-1806 VIGSTTY
+1806 ILGGKTY
-1813 YVKKADIESKKIT
+1813 YVRKADIEAKKIS
-1826 FTTKAVLDI
+1826 FTTKACLDI
-1835 YNAAKQVVYG
+1835 YNAARQVVYG
-1845 ADEYDGKTALGLP
+1845 ADEYDASGNALGLP
-1858 KGDYSTESATSE
+1858 VGTYETGKSVNGYE
-1870 GWQVVSSDG
+1870 VVSSDG

-1899 RYTQLN
+1899 RYTQLS
-1905 VSSGTSHKLNVSGNY
+1905 VSGPSHKLNVSGSY

-1949 KYLSQRLGALASAT
+1949 KYLSQRLGALASAI
-1963 PIAQAEVKSAP
+1963 PIANSTTDPIVKADALN
-1974 TWAGVYNKVEKINEN
+1974 WKGVYNKVVKINDN

-1999 PINGTTPTVKYDSTS
+1999 PINGTTPNVKYDSTS
-2014 KTYTITTGTTR
+2014 KTYTITTGATR
-2025 YAGNTYYVYIGGKSV
+2025 YAGNTYYVYIGGKTVDPAGSINSV
-2040 DNAGTIS
+2040 N
-2047 SVDATENGGT
+2047 ATENGGV

-2082 AKVYNNAKLER
+2082 AKVYNNAKLE
-2093 SNSTEVIQTIAAGT
+2093 SSSSTEVIQTIPAGT
-2107 KLSGTKLTAAYLDGT
+2107 KLSGTKLTAAYLVGT

-2160 EKNNGKTDPDIG
+2160 EKNNTKPTPDTG
-2172 DDTEP
+2172 DDSEP

-2191 ATTIVAYGSREANVA
+2191 ATTIVAYGCREANVA

-2223 EKWYQLRLTNGNIC
+2223 ENWYQLRLTNGNIC

-2242 ELTMEDVAS
+2242 DLTMEDVAS

-2383 PTEVVQGSDGLTWYK
+2383 PTEAVQGSDGLTWYK

-2420 GNLSGNAAIRLNST
+2420 GSLSGNAAIRLNST

-2444 QVVTRLNKN
+2444 QVVARLKKN
-2453 TVVTILS
+2453 AVVTILS

-2488 SLTNDESAG
+2488 SLTNDESAD
-2497 LINGVIS
+2497 LINGVIG

-2527 KGFLAQ
+2527 KGFLGQ

-2548 KAFQSASSLTANGI
+2548 KAFQTANSLTANGI

-2568 AKLYGTGNGG
+2568 AKLYGKG
-2578 NAGNMK
+2578 NAGDMK

-2596 YALINAFP
+2596 YTLINAFP
-2604 NISVYDCNTGVTWNA
+2604 HISVYDCNTGVTWNA

-2656 VTINGTKYA
+2656 ITINGTKYA

>member
-23 SVAMAD
+23 SAAMAD
-29 IITVKSSVSAYAEP
+29 IITVKNSVSAYAEP
-43 DGKNV
+43 DGQNV

-75 TTFPLYIKISDVAS
+75 ATFPLYIKISDVAS
-89 DSGDGSGSGSD
+89 DSGDGSGSGSG

-110 DALLPG
+110 DALLSG

-130 VPAAGLFLYASMSNT
+130 VPAAGLFLYASTSNN

-159 TYEVREGKLTED
+159 TYETGTTV
-171 VNMYASADASTTSEQ
+171 AD
-186 IKAGE
+186 
-191 KIGVLEGNSEW
+191 
-202 SYISYAGKSGYV
+202 
-214 KTNDIQNTDWGTTW
+214 TW

-271 ISQSSDDPTGYV
+271 ISASSDDPTGYV

-341 PEFDEI
+341 PEFDAI

-366 ATAGDAQKAMGKSF
+366 ATQKDAEKAMGKSF

-389 PDDDKFVVYSGT
+389 PSGGKFEVYSGT
-401 DLTKATSFECQVV
+401 DLTKATKFECQVV

-420 TGNYYGYNSSASK
+420 TGYGSMGTSTSN
-433 GMVDFYAC
+433 VEFYAC
-441 EYYDNNGRRATGYIK
+441 EYYDNNGRRATGYIEASK
-456 ADALSAYYGGEVSV
+456 LSYGGTVAVKEGSFV
-470 LKPASGTYFT
+470 
-480 IRSSASDADDKNIVD
+480 IRSSASKVNDNNIVD
-495 RNCEMIRNCTKVA
+495 KASTKIRNLVQVDA
-508 GNDKFYSCEYLN
+508 DFYVCQYLS
-520 SADKTWKTGYVW
+520 SADGKSWRTGYVLIADADA
-532 YERVENATSGTTSGF
+532 VTSITHMSGF

-565 MSNTLVYMYGQFDA
+565 MSNTLVYMYGQFD
-579 SKSEKAY
+579 SGKSEKAY

-597 KDVPAIAEK
+597 KDVPQIKLKDA
-606 GDGFYQSVYR
+606 GFYQSVYR
-616 DANNNRSEDSKT
+616 DANNNRSEDKKT
-628 AFAQVYFKPVV
+628 AFEHVYFKPVV
-639 TGVDEAKLQSAISVF
+639 TGVTEAKLQNAISVF
-654 TSLSAASD
+654 TGISAASD

-670 CGTTSAWQ
+670 CGTASAWQ
-678 GLFAKN
+678 GLFDAK

-728 PAVYDS
+728 PAVHNNTQTDAADVN
-734 TAGEIG
+734 TKN
-740 YGYYKLTSDAN
+740 GYYKLTSDTN

-769 LLKKLESSDGS
+769 LLKKLVSSDGKD
-780 AVQLYTAKNKVGYYY
+780 VQLYTAKNKVGYYY
-795 TVSGD
+795 TVSKD
-800 TVLYG
+800 TALYG

-815 IYSGKTYYVLADKVQ
+815 IYSGKTYYVLADKVK

-851 GADGAQLYTNP
+851 GADGAQLYTSP

-873 RYLAYDDAGKLKIL
+873 RYLAYDETTGKLKIL

-907 EASGKVFY
+907 VKTDETTGVTTSTTYY
-915 IQSSSVSNVAASG
+915 IQSTSVSNVAASG
-928 TGSSWRATLNNATVY
+928 TGSSWRAELNNATVY
-943 SSPNT
+943 GSPNT
-948 SSATART
+948 SGATARK
-955 LTGVY
+955 LTGIY
-960 SVQEFNS
+960 SVQEFNT

-972 RLEGTLYYIRRADAA
+972 RLEGTRRYIKRTEAK

-1009 AKLFKTLDEAK
+1009 AKLFKTLDDAK
-1020 AYNTD
+1020 TYNTN
-1025 ATKSSGAVQTL
+1025 GAGSPVQTL
-1036 QAGAKITVTQV
+1036 QPGAKITVTQI

-1090 ADDVINGKT
+1090 ADDVISGKT

-1105 TVLKYTVPT
+1105 TVLKYTVPA

-1146 TAGEES
+1146 KAGEES

-1185 IKSGVETFYKLTTTT
+1185 LKNGVATYYKLTTTT
-1200 SATDDPYGTGLC
+1200 SSTDDPYGTGLC

-1227 NVTVYRT
+1227 NVTVYKT
-1234 TSFTAYNAATGSFEQ
+1234 TAFTAYNAATGSFEQ
-1249 VTLPAWYSFVN
+1249 VTLPTWYSFVN

-1279 RTTND
+1279 RRGND
-1284 SDNAFSGK
+1284 SDHAPFNSK
-1292 IVAKQ
+1292 IVSEQ

-1326 YGGMSVNDSTSGY
+1326 YGGMSVNDYTSGY

-1366 RGSDYNNAAWTRE
+1366 RGSDYNNAAWDRK
-1379 VPYERVTDIK
+1379 VSYERVTDIK

-1394 VTTNAQGAKSYA
+1394 VVTDAQGAKSYA

-1446 GTLINATVTSGSD
+1446 GAILNATVTSGSD

-1468 KTNDTKL
+1468 LTVAKGGLEPTKL
-1475 YAECNN
+1475 YAERNN

-1489 AQGAETI
+1489 AQGAEEI

-1518 FVQKTDVNAT
+1518 FVQKTDVKNIFDKF
-1528 GKAVI
+1528 GKTVI
-1533 ACATNGSLSTSTLT
+1533 ACATNGALSTSTLT

-1573 SWMGGSTTSR
+1573 GWLGGGASNR
-1583 VRYAAYEQNRV
+1583 IRYAAYEQNRV

-1601 IVSASKYNDSWYTY
+1601 IVSASRYNDSWYTY
-1615 GKNDG
+1615 GRNDG

-1637 DSSTVDSYI
+1637 DASTVDSYI
-1646 LTIPTGIHADQ
+1646 LTIPEGIHADQ

-1675 NEKLD
+1675 NEKLN

-1691 ATWSRVLYKG
+1691 VTWSRVLYKG

-1718 AGANTYGLTAGK
+1718 AGSDGGVGLKVGETYVALKINETEAS
-1730 TYVGTKITDTTAF
+1730 TYVGATDGSDGTRKGGKEVKFKI
-1743 TYEGDT
+1743 
-1749 KVTFTI
+1749 K
-1755 GDVSKASGY
+1755 DVAQGSGY
-1764 TFTVQGTG
+1764 TFTVSGDGIT
-1772 AVKYYSDEAAKTEV
+1772 YYSDPAATVPEKT
-1786 GDLPAGTY
+1786 LPAGTY
-1794 EAKAVSSDVYSI
+1794 EAKAVSAGVYSI
-1806 VIGSTTY
+1806 VFGGTTY
-1813 YVKKADIESKKIT
+1813 YVKEADIKSKKIT
-1826 FTTKAVLDI
+1826 FTTTAVLDI
-1835 YNAAKQVVYG
+1835 YNAAKQVVFG
-1845 ADEYDGKTALGLP
+1845 ADEYDASGNALGLP
-1858 KGDYSTESATSE
+1858 VGPYSTESTTSD
-1870 GWQVVSSDG
+1870 GWKVVSSDG

-1899 RYTQLN
+1899 RYTQLS
-1905 VSSGTSHKLNVSGNY
+1905 VSGPSHKLNVSGNY
-1920 YYGSGSITAESDVNF
+1920 YYGSGSIIAESDVNF

-1949 KYLSQRLGALASAT
+1949 KYLSQRLGALASAI
-1963 PIAQAEVKSAP
+1963 PIANSTTDPIVKADALN
-1974 TWAGVYNKVEKINEN
+1974 WKGVYNKVVKINDN

-1999 PINGTTPTVKYDSTS
+1999 SINGTTPSVKYDSTS
-2014 KTYTITTGTTR
+2014 KTYTITTGATR
-2025 YAGNTYYVYIGGKSV
+2025 YAGNTYYVYIGGKTVDPAGSINSV
-2040 DNAGTIS
+2040 N
-2047 SVDATENGGT
+2047 ATENGGV

-2082 AKVYNNAKLER
+2082 AKVYNNAKLEP
-2093 SNSTEVIQTIAAGT
+2093 SPSTVVIQTIPAGT

-2160 EKNNGKTDPDIG
+2160 EKNNTKPTPDTG
-2172 DDTEP
+2172 DDSEP

-2223 EKWYQLRLTNGNIC
+2223 ENWYQLRLTNGNIC
-2237 YIPVK
+2237 YIRVK
-2242 ELTMEDVAS
+2242 DLTMEDVAS

-2383 PTEVVQGSDGLTWYK
+2383 PTEAVQGSDGLTWYK

-2420 GNLSGNAAIRLNST
+2420 GSLSGNAAIRLNST

-2444 QVVTRLNKN
+2444 QVVARLKKN
-2453 TVVTILS
+2453 AVVTILS

-2488 SLTNDESAG
+2488 SLTNDESAD
-2497 LINGVIS
+2497 LINGVIG

-2527 KGFLAQ
+2527 KGFLGQ

-2548 KAFQSASSLTANGI
+2548 KAFQTANSLTANGI

-2568 AKLYGTGNGG
+2568 AKLYGKG
-2578 NAGNMK
+2578 NAGDMK

-2596 YALINAFP
+2596 YTLINAFP

-2656 VTINGTKYA
+2656 ITINGTKYA

>member
-1 MRNRK
+1 MK
-6 ALRLIS
+6 
-12 MLLTLAMLLSS
+12 
-23 SVAMAD
+23 
-29 IITVKSSVSAYAEP
+29 
-43 DGKNV
+43 
-48 ALQIGA
+48 
-54 GTYDVSRYNNE
+54 
-65 YYQFTMSMGG
+65 
-75 TTFPLYIKISDVAS
+75 
-89 DSGDGSGSGSD
+89 D
-100 ATVPDGNTTS
+100 A
-110 DALLPG
+110 
-116 ENDPTYEKEILNYT
+116 
-130 VPAAGLFLYASMSNT
+130 
-145 TPSTSIAAG
+145 
-154 EKVKL
+154 
-159 TYEVREGKLTED
+159 
-171 VNMYASADASTTSEQ
+171 
-186 IKAGE
+186 
-191 KIGVLEGNSEW
+191 
-202 SYISYAGKSGYV
+202 
-214 KTNDIQNTDWGTTW
+214 
-228 YSTWYNNMP
+228 
-237 YYVRKADLA
+237 
-246 MDTSA
+246 
-251 VAVGKTYALRL
+251 
-262 KSNVQLYSS
+262 
-271 ISQSSDDPTGYV
+271 
-283 GNEYAKAGTLSSG
+283 
-296 MQVNVTVYQTKQ
+296 
-308 LTVADEVGNNSTKT
+308 
-322 YATWFYFEPVSGTK
+322 
-336 QYFKN
+336 
-341 PEFDEI
+341 
-347 VKDLD
+347 
-352 GYNNIVTT
+352 
-360 SGVAYY
+360 
-366 ATAGDAQKAMGKSF
+366 
-380 DASLVNIVN
+380 
-389 PDDDKFVVYSGT
+389 
-401 DLTKATSFECQVV
+401 
-414 YDLRAY
+414 
-420 TGNYYGYNSSASK
+420 
-433 GMVDFYAC
+433 
-441 EYYDNNGRRATGYIK
+441 
-456 ADALSAYYGGEVSV
+456 
-470 LKPASGTYFT
+470 
-480 IRSSASDADDKNIVD
+480 
-495 RNCEMIRNCTKVA
+495 
-508 GNDKFYSCEYLN
+508 
-520 SADKTWKTGYVW
+520 
-532 YERVENATSGTTSGF
+532 
-547 NPGGYLA
+547 
-554 DTTGQ
+554 
-559 NTAYGM
+559 
-565 MSNTLVYMYGQFDA
+565 
-579 SKSEKAY
+579 
-586 NRITN
+586 
-591 AIAIDQ
+591 
-597 KDVPAIAEK
+597 
-606 GDGFYQSVYR
+606 GFYQSVYR
-616 DANNNRSEDSKT
+616 DANNNRSEDKKT
-628 AFAQVYFKPVV
+628 AFEHVYFKPVV
-639 TGVDEAKLQSAISVF
+639 TGVTEAKLQNAISVF
-654 TSLSAASD
+654 TGISAASD

-670 CGTTSAWQ
+670 CGTASAWQ
-678 GLFAKN
+678 GLFDAK

-728 PAVYDS
+728 PAVHNNTQTDS
-734 TAGEIG
+734 ADVNTKN
-740 YGYYKLTSDAN
+740 GYYKLTSDTN

-769 LLKKLESSDGS
+769 LLKKLVSSDGKD
-780 AVQLYTAKNKVGYYY
+780 VQLYTAKNKVGYYY
-795 TVSGD
+795 TVSKD

-815 IYSGKTYYVLADKVQ
+815 IYSGKTYYVLADKVK

-873 RYLAYDDAGKLKIL
+873 RYLAYDETTGKLKIL

-894 VSKSSTGWYKYLE
+894 VSKSSTGWYKYFE
-907 EASGKVFY
+907 EATGKVYY
-915 IQSSSVSNVAASG
+915 IQSTSVSNVAASG
-928 TGSSWRATLNNATVY
+928 TGSSWRAELNGATVY
-943 SSPNT
+943 SSPNA
-948 SSATART
+948 SSGTTRT

-960 SVQEFNS
+960 SVQEFNT

-972 RLEGTLYYIRRADAA
+972 RLEGTRCYIKRAEAK

-1009 AKLFKTLDEAK
+1009 AYLFKTFDKAK
-1020 AYNTD
+1020 DYNND
-1025 ATKSSGAVQTL
+1025 LSKDYAANDDKKPNPDGFVQTL

-1077 GYNGKDT
+1077 GYNGKET

-1105 TVLKYTVPT
+1105 TVLKYTVPA

-1131 VAAGVTLNLSAVNDQ
+1131 VAAGVTLNLSAADAN
-1146 TAGEES
+1146 ER

-1185 IKSGVETFYKLTTTT
+1185 IKSGVETFYKLTATT

-1227 NVTVYRT
+1227 NVTVYKT

-1249 VTLPAWYSFVN
+1249 VTLPTWYSFVN

-1279 RTTND
+1279 RRGND
-1284 SDNAFSGK
+1284 SDHAPFNSK
-1292 IVAKQ
+1292 IVSEQ

-1326 YGGMSVNDSTSGY
+1326 YGGMSVNDYTVTGY
-1339 ALFQYDN
+1339 AVFQKDNN
-1346 YDTTATNGWQYG
+1346 YDETAANGWQYG

-1366 RGSDYNNAAWTRE
+1366 RGSDYNNAAWDRK
-1379 VPYERVTDIK
+1379 VSYERVTDIK

-1394 VTTNAQGAKSYA
+1394 VTTDAQGAKSYA

-1419 HSTKTYDGRRTVYFN
+1419 HSTKTYDGHRTVYFN
-1434 TTDGSPVGDLNG
+1434 TTNGSPVGDLNG
-1446 GTLINATVTSGSD
+1446 GAILNATVTSGSD

-1468 KTNDTKL
+1468 KTNETKL

-1489 AQGAETI
+1489 AQGAEEI

-1518 FVQKTDVNAT
+1518 FVQKTDVKAT
-1528 GKAVI
+1528 GKTVI

-1573 SWMGGSTTSR
+1573 GWLGGGASNR
-1583 VRYAAYEQNRV
+1583 IRYAAYEQNRV

-1615 GKNDG
+1615 GRNDD

-1637 DSSTVDSYI
+1637 DASTVDSYI
-1646 LTIPTGIHADQ
+1646 LTIPTGIHERQ
-1657 RITLYSS
+1657 RIMLYSS
-1664 MSTADSNPLGT
+1664 MSTADSNPLAT
-1675 NEKLD
+1675 NEMLN

-1691 ATWSRVLYKG
+1691 VTWSRVLYKG

-1718 AGANTYGLTAGK
+1718 AGSDGGVGLKVGETYVALKINETEAS
-1730 TYVGTKITDTTAF
+1730 TYVGATDGSDGTRKGGKEVKFKI
-1743 TYEGDT
+1743 
-1749 KVTFTI
+1749 K
-1755 GDVSKASGY
+1755 DVAQGSGY
-1764 TFTVQGTG
+1764 TFTVSGDGIT
-1772 AVKYYSDEAAKTEV
+1772 YYSDLAATVPEKT
-1786 GDLPAGTY
+1786 LPAGTY
-1794 EAKAVSSDVYSI
+1794 EAKAVSASVYSI
-1806 VIGSTTY
+1806 VLGGKTY
-1813 YVKKADIESKKIT
+1813 YVRKADIESKKIS
-1826 FTTKAVLDI
+1826 FTTKACLDI
-1835 YNAAKQVVYG
+1835 YNAARQVVYG
-1845 ADEYDGKTALGLP
+1845 ADEYDTSGNALGLP
-1858 KGDYSTESATSE
+1858 VGTY
-1870 GWQVVSSDG
+1870 SSDPYATAKYWTVDPSKSDS
-1879 TWIELSK
+1879 TWIALNYDNYDDVTGGVWTNK
-1886 SGATYYIKASDIT
+1886 TTYYIKASDIT
-1899 RYTQLN
+1899 RYTRLQLS
-1905 VSSGTSHKLNVSGNY
+1905 VSGPSHKLNVTGGYY
-1920 YYGSGSITAESDVNF
+1920 YYGSGSIIAESDVNF

-1949 KYLSQRLGALASAT
+1949 KYLSQRLGALASAI
-1963 PIAQAEVKSAP
+1963 PIANSTTDPIVNADALK
-1974 TWAGVYNKVEKINEN
+1974 WKGVYNKVVKINDN

-1999 PINGTTPTVKYDSTS
+1999 PINGTTPNVKYDSTS
-2014 KTYTITTGTTR
+2014 KTYTITTGATR
-2025 YAGNTYYVYIGGKSV
+2025 YAGNTYYVYIGGKTVDPAGSINSV
-2040 DNAGTIS
+2040 N
-2047 SVDATENGGT
+2047 ATENGGV

-2082 AKVYNNAKLER
+2082 AKVYNNAKLEP
-2093 SNSTEVIQTIAAGT
+2093 SPSTVVIQTIPAGT

-2160 EKNNGKTDPDIG
+2160 EKNNTKPTPDTG
-2172 DDTEP
+2172 DDSEP

-2237 YIPVK
+2237 YIRVK
-2242 ELTMEDVAS
+2242 DLTMEDVAS

-2272 GSSLNMRKTASTGG
+2272 GSSLNMRKTASAGG
-2286 TILAYLQNGT
+2286 TILAYLQNGA
-2296 YLTNMGYTKDAN
+2296 YLTNMGYTRDAN
-2308 GAIWYRVSYNGITGY
+2308 GAIWYRVSYNGVTGY
-2323 VHGNYVAPVLSG
+2323 VHGNYIAPVLSG
-2335 SSDKNSAD
+2335 SSDKNSAG
-2343 SLRENVGLA
+2343 SLSGNVGLA

-2372 IDRLAKGSIVV
+2372 VNRLAKGSIVV
-2383 PTEVVQGSDGLTWYK
+2383 PTEAVQGSDGLTWYK

-2415 GTSNG
+2415 GTSGG

-2444 QVVTRLNKN
+2444 QVVTRLSKN
-2453 TVVTILS
+2453 AVVTILS

-2497 LINGVIS
+2497 LINDVLG

-2527 KGFLAQ
+2527 KGFLGQ

-2548 KAFQSASSLTANGI
+2548 KAFQSASNLTANGV
-2562 ADATTQ
+2562 ADATMQ
-2568 AKLYGTGNGG
+2568 AKLYGAGG
-2578 NAGNMK
+2578 NTGNMK
-2584 GNVFSLDWFADG
+2584 GNVFSLDWFVDG

-2604 NISVYDCNTGVTWNA
+2604 NVSVYDCNTGVTWNA

-2656 VTINGTKYA
+2656 ITINGTKYA

>member
-1 MRNRK
+1 
-6 ALRLIS
+6 
-12 MLLTLAMLLSS
+12 
-23 SVAMAD
+23 
-29 IITVKSSVSAYAEP
+29 
-43 DGKNV
+43 
-48 ALQIGA
+48 
-54 GTYDVSRYNNE
+54 
-65 YYQFTMSMGG
+65 
-75 TTFPLYIKISDVAS
+75 
-89 DSGDGSGSGSD
+89 
-100 ATVPDGNTTS
+100 
-110 DALLPG
+110 
-116 ENDPTYEKEILNYT
+116 
-130 VPAAGLFLYASMSNT
+130 
-145 TPSTSIAAG
+145 
-154 EKVKL
+154 
-159 TYEVREGKLTED
+159 
-171 VNMYASADASTTSEQ
+171 
-186 IKAGE
+186 
-191 KIGVLEGNSEW
+191 
-202 SYISYAGKSGYV
+202 
-214 KTNDIQNTDWGTTW
+214 
-228 YSTWYNNMP
+228 
-237 YYVRKADLA
+237 
-246 MDTSA
+246 MD
-251 VAVGKTYALRL
+251 
-262 KSNVQLYSS
+262 
-271 ISQSSDDPTGYV
+271 
-283 GNEYAKAGTLSSG
+283 
-296 MQVNVTVYQTKQ
+296 
-308 LTVADEVGNNSTKT
+308 
-322 YATWFYFEPVSGTK
+322 
-336 QYFKN
+336 
-341 PEFDEI
+341 
-347 VKDLD
+347 
-352 GYNNIVTT
+352 
-360 SGVAYY
+360 
-366 ATAGDAQKAMGKSF
+366 
-380 DASLVNIVN
+380 
-389 PDDDKFVVYSGT
+389 
-401 DLTKATSFECQVV
+401 
-414 YDLRAY
+414 
-420 TGNYYGYNSSASK
+420 
-433 GMVDFYAC
+433 
-441 EYYDNNGRRATGYIK
+441 
-456 ADALSAYYGGEVSV
+456 
-470 LKPASGTYFT
+470 
-480 IRSSASDADDKNIVD
+480 
-495 RNCEMIRNCTKVA
+495 
-508 GNDKFYSCEYLN
+508 
-520 SADKTWKTGYVW
+520 
-532 YERVENATSGTTSGF
+532 
-547 NPGGYLA
+547 
-554 DTTGQ
+554 
-559 NTAYGM
+559 
-565 MSNTLVYMYGQFDA
+565 
-579 SKSEKAY
+579 
-586 NRITN
+586 
-591 AIAIDQ
+591 
-597 KDVPAIAEK
+597 
-606 GDGFYQSVYR
+606 
-616 DANNNRSEDSKT
+616 
-628 AFAQVYFKPVV
+628 
-639 TGVDEAKLQSAISVF
+639 
-654 TSLSAASD
+654 
-662 LEKFPTGF
+662 
-670 CGTTSAWQ
+670 
-678 GLFAKN
+678 
-684 ELTNRCNYKTQT
+684 
-696 KTVDG
+696 
-701 VTYYRV
+701 
-707 TWYRVQFMN
+707 
-716 KNGTMTT
+716 
-723 GYYEN
+723 
-728 PAVYDS
+728 
-734 TAGEIG
+734 
-740 YGYYKLTSDAN
+740 
-751 AVGGDAFDT
+751 
-760 INGSGADTK
+760 
-769 LLKKLESSDGS
+769 
-780 AVQLYTAKNKVGYYY
+780 
-795 TVSGD
+795 
-800 TVLYG
+800 
-805 VRSDDTWYEV
+805 
-815 IYSGKTYYVLADKVQ
+815 
-830 VTGAVAVS
+830 
-838 DTTLASSSFYVTI
+838 
-851 GADGAQLYTNP
+851 
-862 GDTGSYYGSAS
+862 
-873 RYLAYDDAGKLKIL
+873 
-887 PAGKTVL
+887 
-894 VSKSSTGWYKYLE
+894 
-907 EASGKVFY
+907 
-915 IQSSSVSNVAASG
+915 
-928 TGSSWRATLNNATVY
+928 
-943 SSPNT
+943 
-948 SSATART
+948 
-955 LTGVY
+955 
-960 SVQEFNS
+960 
-967 EFFAI
+967 
-972 RLEGTLYYIRRADAA
+972 
-987 TGTMLPITTTGK
+987 
-999 SYSAVVGESG
+999 
-1009 AKLFKTLDEAK
+1009 
-1020 AYNTD
+1020 
-1025 ATKSSGAVQTL
+1025 
-1036 QAGAKITVTQV
+1036 
-1047 DSYLFLMTTKTGNL
+1047 
-1061 YIALRDISAIV
+1061 
-1072 GNDDD
+1072 
-1077 GYNGKDT
+1077 
-1084 PSSGVT
+1084 
-1090 ADDVINGKT
+1090 
-1099 DANYTN
+1099 
-1105 TVLKYTVPT
+1105 
-1114 GGLWLYSAQSA
+1114 
-1125 SSAQFS
+1125 
-1131 VAAGVTLNLSAVNDQ
+1131 DQ

-1172 NATIQQNG
+1172 DSTIQQNG

-1185 IKSGVETFYKLTTTT
+1185 IKSSVATYYKLTTTT
-1200 SATDDPYGTGLC
+1200 SANDDPYGTGLC

-1234 TSFTAYNAATGSFEQ
+1234 TAFTAYNAATGSFEQ
-1249 VTLPAWYSFVN
+1249 VTLPTWYSFVN
-1260 ATGTTVYFQNPN
+1260 AAGTTVYFQNPN

-1279 RTTND
+1279 RTAND
-1284 SDNAFSGK
+1284 SDHAFNGK
-1292 IVAKQ
+1292 IVANQ

-1326 YGGMSVNDSTSGY
+1326 YGGMSVNDYTSGY

-1346 YDTTATNGWQYG
+1346 YDTSAANGWQYG

-1366 RGSDYNNAAWTRE
+1366 RGSDYNNAAWDRK
-1379 VPYERVTDIK
+1379 VSYERVTDIK

-1394 VTTNAQGAKSYA
+1394 VVTNAQGAKSYA

-1419 HSTKTYDGRRTVYFN
+1419 YNTKTYDGHRTVYFN

-1446 GTLINATVTSGSD
+1446 GTIINATVTSGSD

-1468 KTNDTKL
+1468 ETNKTKL

-1489 AQGAETI
+1489 AQGAEEI

-1518 FVQKTDVNAT
+1518 FVQKTDVKAT
-1528 GKAVI
+1528 GKTVI

-1552 SGARLYSKPETNSQP
+1552 SGARLYSKPETNSQ
-1567 VYENTS
+1567 VIYENTS

-1615 GKNDG
+1615 GRNDG

-1646 LTIPTGIHADQ
+1646 LTIPEGIHADQ

-1675 NEKLD
+1675 NEKLN

-1691 ATWSRVLYKG
+1691 VTWSRVLYKG

-1718 AGANTYGLTAGK
+1718 AGDNTYGLTAGK
-1730 TYVGTKITDTTAF
+1730 TYVGTKISDTTAF

-1749 KVTFTI
+1749 KVTFNI
-1755 GDVSKASGY
+1755 NDVAKASGY

-1772 AVKYYSDEAAKTEV
+1772 AVAYYSDSTATTKA

-1794 EAKAVSSDVYSI
+1794 EAKAVSADVYSI
-1806 VIGSTTY
+1806 VLGGTTY

-1835 YNAAKQVVYG
+1835 YNAAKQVVFG
-1845 ADEYDGKTALGLP
+1845 ADEYDASGNALGLP
-1858 KGDYSTESATSE
+1858 VGTYETGKAVNGYE
-1870 GWQVVSSDG
+1870 VVSSDG

-1899 RYTQLN
+1899 RYTQLS
-1905 VSSGTSHKLNVSGNY
+1905 VSGTSHKLNVSGSY

-1963 PIAQAEVKSAP
+1963 PIDQTGVNADALK
-1974 TWAGVYNKVEKINEN
+1974 WAGVYNKVEKINSN

-1999 PINGTTPTVKYDSTS
+1999 PINGTTPSVKYDNTA
-2014 KTYTITTGTTR
+2014 KTYTITTGATR
-2025 YAGNTYYVYIGGKSV
+2025 YAGNTYYVYIGGKTV
-2040 DNAGTIS
+2040 DDAGSIS

-2082 AKVYNNAKLER
+2082 AKVYNNAKLEP
-2093 SNSTEVIQTIAAGT
+2093 SSSTEVIQTIPAGT
-2107 KLSGTKLTAAYLDGT
+2107 KLSGTKLTAAYLVGT

-2160 EKNNGKTDPDIG
+2160 EKNNTKPTPDTG
-2172 DDTEP
+2172 DDSEP

-2191 ATTIVAYGSREANVA
+2191 ATTIVAYGSREVNAA

-2223 EKWYQLRLTNGNIC
+2223 ENWYQLRLTNGNIC

-2242 ELTMEDVAS
+2242 DLTMEDVAS

-2383 PTEVVQGSDGLTWYK
+2383 PTEAVQGSDGLTWYK

-2420 GNLSGNAAIRLNST
+2420 GSLSGNAAIRLNST

-2444 QVVTRLNKN
+2444 QVVARLKKN
-2453 TVVTILS
+2453 AVVTILS

-2488 SLTNDESAG
+2488 SLTNDESAD
-2497 LINGVIS
+2497 LINGVIG

-2527 KGFLAQ
+2527 KGFLGQ

-2548 KAFQSASSLTANGI
+2548 KAFQTANSLTANGI

-2568 AKLYGTGNGG
+2568 AKLYGKG
-2578 NAGNMK
+2578 NAGDMK

-2596 YALINAFP
+2596 YTLINAFP
-2604 NISVYDCNTGVTWNA
+2604 NISVYDCNTGETWNA

-2656 VTINGTKYA
+2656 ITINGTKYA

>member
-23 SVAMAD
+23 SAAMAD
-29 IITVKSSVSAYAEP
+29 IITVKNSVSAYAEP
-43 DGKNV
+43 DGQNV

-75 TTFPLYIKISDVAS
+75 ATFPLYIKISDVAS
-89 DSGDGSGSGSD
+89 DSGDGSGNGSG

-130 VPAAGLFLYASMSNT
+130 VPAAGLFLYASTSNN

-159 TYEVREGKLTED
+159 TYETG
-171 VNMYASADASTTSEQ
+171 TTV
-186 IKAGE
+186 A
-191 KIGVLEGNSEW
+191 N
-202 SYISYAGKSGYV
+202 
-214 KTNDIQNTDWGTTW
+214 TW

-271 ISQSSDDPTGYV
+271 ISASSDDPTGYV
-283 GNEYAKAGTLSSG
+283 GNEYAKAGTLSGG

-341 PEFDEI
+341 PEFDAI
-347 VKDLD
+347 VKDLN
-352 GYNNIVTT
+352 GYNDIVTT

-366 ATAGDAQKAMGKSF
+366 ATEGDAVKAMGKSF

-389 PDDDKFVVYSGT
+389 PSGGKFEVYSGT
-401 DLTKATSFECQVV
+401 DLTKATKFECQVV

-420 TGNYYGYNSSASK
+420 TGNYYGYSSSASK
-433 GMVDFYAC
+433 GMVDFYVC
-441 EYYDNNGRRATGYIK
+441 EYYDNNGRRATGYIQ
-456 ADALSAYYGGEVSV
+456 ANALSAYYGGEVSV
-470 LKPASGTYFT
+470 LKPASGTFFT
-480 IRSSASDADDKNIVD
+480 IRSSASDADNKNIVD
-495 RNCEMIRNCTKVA
+495 SKCEMIRNPKKV
-508 GNDKFYSCEYLN
+508 NDKFYSCEYLSSVDN
-520 SADKTWKTGYVW
+520 TWKTGYVW
-532 YERVENATSGTTSGF
+532 HERVDHATSGTTTGF
-547 NPGGYLA
+547 NPGGFLA

-565 MSNTLVYMYGQFDA
+565 MSNTLVYMYGQFD
-579 SKSEKAY
+579 SGKSEKAY

-597 KDVPAIAEK
+597 KDVPQIKLKDA
-606 GDGFYQSVYR
+606 GFYQSVYR
-616 DANNNRSEDSKT
+616 DANNNRSEDKKT
-628 AFAQVYFKPVV
+628 AFEHVYFKPVV
-639 TGVDEAKLQSAISVF
+639 TGVTEAKLQNAISVF
-654 TSLSAASD
+654 TGISAASD

-670 CGTTSAWQ
+670 CGTASAWQ
-678 GLFAKN
+678 GLFDAK

-728 PAVYDS
+728 PAVHNNTQTDS
-734 TAGEIG
+734 ADVNTKN
-740 YGYYKLTSDAN
+740 GYYKLTSDTN

-769 LLKKLESSDGS
+769 LLKKLKSKSG
-780 AVQLYTAKNKVGYYY
+780 VVRLYTAKNKVGYYY
-795 TVSGD
+795 TVSAD
-800 TVLYG
+800 TELYG
-805 VRSDDTWYEV
+805 VRSDETWYEV
-815 IYSGKTYYVLADKVQ
+815 IYSGKTYYVLADKVE

-851 GADGAQLYTNP
+851 GADGAQLYTSP

-873 RYLAYDDAGKLKIL
+873 RYLAYDETTGKLKIL

-894 VSKSSTGWYKYLE
+894 VSKSSTGWYKYFE

-915 IQSSSVSNVAASG
+915 IQASSVSNVAASG
-928 TGSSWRATLNNATVY
+928 TGSSWRAELNNATVY
-943 SSPNT
+943 GSPNT
-948 SSATART
+948 SGATARK
-955 LTGVY
+955 LTGIY

-972 RLEGTLYYIRRADAA
+972 RLEGTRYYLRRDSSVT

-1020 AYNTD
+1020 TYNTNGG
-1025 ATKSSGAVQTL
+1025 TGSPVQTL
-1036 QAGAKITVTQV
+1036 QPGAKITVTQI

-1090 ADDVINGKT
+1090 ADDVISGKT

-1105 TVLKYTVPT
+1105 TVLKYTVPA

-1146 TAGEES
+1146 KAGEES

-1185 IKSGVETFYKLTTTT
+1185 IKSGVETFYKLTATT

-1227 NVTVYRT
+1227 NVTVYKT

-1249 VTLPAWYSFVN
+1249 VTLPTWYSFVN

-1279 RTTND
+1279 RRGND
-1284 SDNAFSGK
+1284 SDHAPFNSK
-1292 IVAKQ
+1292 IVSEQ

-1326 YGGMSVNDSTSGY
+1326 YGGMSVNDYTVTGY
-1339 ALFQYDN
+1339 AEFQKDNN
-1346 YDTTATNGWQYG
+1346 YDKAATNGWQYG

-1366 RGSDYNNAAWTRE
+1366 RGSDYNNAVWDRR
-1379 VPYERVTDIK
+1379 VPYERVTDVK

-1394 VTTNAQGAKSYA
+1394 VTTDAQGAKSYA

-1446 GTLINATVTSGSD
+1446 GAILNATVTSGSD

-1468 KTNDTKL
+1468 LTVAKGGLKPTKL
-1475 YAECNN
+1475 YAERNN

-1489 AQGAETI
+1489 AQGAEEI

-1518 FVQKTDVNAT
+1518 FVQKSDVEDIKDKF

-1533 ACATNGSLSTSTLT
+1533 ACATNGALSTSTLT

-1573 SWMGGSTTSR
+1573 GWMGGSTSNR
-1583 VRYAAYEQNRV
+1583 IRYAAYEQNRV

-1615 GKNDG
+1615 GRNDG

-1637 DSSTVDSYI
+1637 DASTVDSYI
-1646 LTIPTGIHADQ
+1646 LTIPTGIHERQ
-1657 RITLYSS
+1657 RIMLYSS
-1664 MSTADSNPLGT
+1664 MSTADSNPLAT
-1675 NEKLD
+1675 NEMLN

-1691 ATWSRVLYKG
+1691 VTWSRVLYKG

-1718 AGANTYGLTAGK
+1718 AGSDGGVGLKVGETYVALKINETEAS
-1730 TYVGTKITDTTAF
+1730 TYVGATDGSDGTRKGGKEVKFKI
-1743 TYEGDT
+1743 
-1749 KVTFTI
+1749 K
-1755 GDVSKASGY
+1755 DVAQGSGY
-1764 TFTVQGTG
+1764 TFTVSGDGIT
-1772 AVKYYSDEAAKTEV
+1772 YYSDPAATVPEKT
-1786 GDLPAGTY
+1786 LPAGTY
-1794 EAKAVSSDVYSI
+1794 EAKAVSASVYSI
-1806 VIGSTTY
+1806 VLGGKTY
-1813 YVKKADIESKKIT
+1813 YVRKADIESKKIS
-1826 FTTKAVLDI
+1826 FTTKACLDI
-1835 YNAAKQVVYG
+1835 YNAARQVVYG
-1845 ADEYDGKTALGLP
+1845 ADEYDASGKALGLP
-1858 KGDYSTESATSE
+1858 VGTYETGKAVNGYE
-1870 GWQVVSSDG
+1870 VVSSDG

-1886 SGATYYIKASDIT
+1886 SGVTYYIKASDIT

-1905 VSSGTSHKLNVSGNY
+1905 VSSGTSHKLNVTGGY
-1920 YYGSGSITAESDVNF
+1920 YYGSGSIIAESDVNF

-1949 KYLSQRLGALASAT
+1949 KYLSQRLGALASAI
-1963 PIAQAEVKSAP
+1963 PIAQTEVTSAP
-1974 TWAGVYNKVEKINEN
+1974 TWAGVYNKVVKINDN

-1999 PINGTTPTVKYDSTS
+1999 PINGTTPNVKYDSTS
-2014 KTYTITTGTTR
+2014 KTYTITTGATR
-2025 YAGNTYYVYIGGKSV
+2025 YAGNTYYVYIGGKTVDPAGSINSV
-2040 DNAGTIS
+2040 N
-2047 SVDATENGGT
+2047 ATENGGV

-2082 AKVYNNAKLER
+2082 AKVYNNAKLEP
-2093 SNSTEVIQTIAAGT
+2093 SPSTVVIQTIPAGT
-2107 KLSGTKLTAAYLDGT
+2107 KLSGTKLTAAYLVGT

-2160 EKNNGKTDPDIG
+2160 EKNNTKPTPDTG
-2172 DDTEP
+2172 DDSEP

-2242 ELTMEDVAS
+2242 DLTMEDVAS

-2272 GSSLNMRKTASTGG
+2272 GSSLNMRKTASAGG
-2286 TILAYLQNGT
+2286 TILAYLQNGA
-2296 YLTNMGYTKDAN
+2296 YLTNMGYTRDAN

-2335 SSDKNSAD
+2335 SSDKNSAG
-2343 SLRENVGLA
+2343 SLSGNVGLA

-2372 IDRLAKGSIVV
+2372 VNRLAKGSIVV
-2383 PTEVVQGSDGLTWYK
+2383 PTEAVQGSDGLTWYK

-2415 GTSNG
+2415 GTSGG

-2444 QVVTRLNKN
+2444 QVVTRLSKN
-2453 TVVTILS
+2453 AVVTILS

-2497 LINGVIS
+2497 LINDVLG

-2527 KGFLAQ
+2527 KGFLGQ

-2548 KAFQSASSLTANGI
+2548 KAFQTANSLTANGI

-2568 AKLYGTGNGG
+2568 AKLYGAGG
-2578 NAGNMK
+2578 NTGNMK
-2584 GNVFSLDWFADG
+2584 GNVFSLDWFVDG

-2604 NISVYDCNTGVTWNA
+2604 NVSVYDCNTGVTWNA

-2656 VTINGTKYA
+2656 ITINGTKYA

>member
-23 SVAMAD
+23 SAAMAD
-29 IITVKSSVSAYAEP
+29 IITVKNSVSAYAEP
-43 DGKNV
+43 DGQNV

-75 TTFPLYIKISDVAS
+75 AIFPLYIKISDVAS
-89 DSGDGSGSGSD
+89 DSGDGSGSGSG

-130 VPAAGLFLYASMSNT
+130 VPAAGLFLYASMTNT

-159 TYEVREGKLTED
+159 TYEAGTTVED
-171 VNMYASADASTTSEQ
+171 
-186 IKAGE
+186 
-191 KIGVLEGNSEW
+191 
-202 SYISYAGKSGYV
+202 
-214 KTNDIQNTDWGTTW
+214 TW

-271 ISQSSDDPTGYV
+271 ISASSDDPTGYV

-366 ATAGDAQKAMGKSF
+366 ATQKDAEKAMGKSF

-389 PDDDKFVVYSGT
+389 PSGGKFEVYSGT
-401 DLTKATSFECQVV
+401 DLTKATKFECQVV

-420 TGNYYGYNSSASK
+420 TGYGLMGTSTSN
-433 GMVDFYAC
+433 VEFYAC
-441 EYYDNNGRRATGYIK
+441 EYYDNNGRRATGYIEASK
-456 ADALSAYYGGEVSV
+456 LSYGGTVAVKEGSFV
-470 LKPASGTYFT
+470 
-480 IRSSASDADDKNIVD
+480 IRSSASKVNDNNIVD
-495 RNCEMIRNCTKVA
+495 KASTKIRNLVQVDA
-508 GNDKFYSCEYLN
+508 DFYVCQYLS
-520 SADKTWKTGYVW
+520 SADGKSWRTGYVLIKDADA
-532 YERVENATSGTTSGF
+532 VTSITQMSGF
-547 NPGGYLA
+547 NPGGFLA

-565 MSNTLVYMYGQFDA
+565 MSNTLVYMYGQFD
-579 SKSEKAY
+579 SGKSEKAY

-597 KDVPAIAEK
+597 KDVPQIKLKDA
-606 GDGFYQSVYR
+606 GFYQSVYR
-616 DANNNRSEDSKT
+616 DANNNRSEDKKT
-628 AFAQVYFKPVV
+628 AFEHVYFKPVV

-654 TSLSAASD
+654 TGISAASD

-670 CGTTSAWQ
+670 CGTASAWQ
-678 GLFAKN
+678 GLFDAK

-728 PAVYDS
+728 PAVYNNTPTDAADVN
-734 TAGEIG
+734 TKN
-740 YGYYKLTSDAN
+740 GYYKLTSDTN

-769 LLKKLESSDGS
+769 LLKKLVSIDGKTD
-780 AVQLYTAKNKVGYYY
+780 VQLYTAKNKVGYYY
-795 TVSGD
+795 TVSAD

-815 IYSGKTYYVLADKVQ
+815 IYSGKTYYVLADKVK

-851 GADGAQLYTNP
+851 GADGAQLYTSP

-873 RYLAYDDAGKLKIL
+873 RYLAYDDTGKLKIL

-894 VSKSSTGWYKYLE
+894 VSKSSTGWYKYFE
-907 EASGKVFY
+907 EATGKVYY
-915 IQSSSVSNVAASG
+915 IQSTSVSNVAASG
-928 TGSSWRATLNNATVY
+928 TGSSWRAELNNATVY
-943 SSPNT
+943 GSPNT
-948 SSATART
+948 SGATARK
-955 LTGVY
+955 LTGIY
-960 SVQEFNS
+960 SVQEFNT

-972 RLEGTLYYIRRADAA
+972 RLEGTRRYIKRTEAK

-1009 AKLFKTLDEAK
+1009 AKLFKTLDDAK
-1020 AYNTD
+1020 TYNTN
-1025 ATKSSGAVQTL
+1025 GAGSPVQTL
-1036 QAGAKITVTQV
+1036 QPGAKITVTQI

-1090 ADDVINGKT
+1090 ADDVISGKT

-1105 TVLKYTVPT
+1105 TVLKYTVPA

-1146 TAGEES
+1146 KAGEES

-1185 IKSGVETFYKLTTTT
+1185 LKNGVATYYKLTTTT
-1200 SATDDPYGTGLC
+1200 SSTDDPYGTGLC

-1227 NVTVYRT
+1227 NVTVYKT
-1234 TSFTAYNAATGSFEQ
+1234 TAFTAYNAATGSFEQ
-1249 VTLPAWYSFVN
+1249 VTLPTWYSFVN

-1279 RTTND
+1279 RRGND
-1284 SDNAFSGK
+1284 SDHAPFNSK
-1292 IVAKQ
+1292 IVSEQ

-1326 YGGMSVNDSTSGY
+1326 YGGMSVNDYTSGY

-1366 RGSDYNNAAWTRE
+1366 RGSDYNNAAWDRK
-1379 VPYERVTDIK
+1379 VSYERVTDIK

-1394 VTTNAQGAKSYA
+1394 VTTDAQGAKSYA

-1419 HSTKTYDGRRTVYFN
+1419 HSTKTYDGRHTVYFN

-1446 GTLINATVTSGSD
+1446 GAILNATVTSGSD

-1468 KTNDTKL
+1468 LTVAKGGLEPTKL
-1475 YAECNN
+1475 YAERNN

-1489 AQGAETI
+1489 AQGAEEI

-1518 FVQKTDVNAT
+1518 FVQKTDVKNIFDKF
-1528 GKAVI
+1528 GKTVI
-1533 ACATNGSLSTSTLT
+1533 ACATNGALSTSTLT

-1567 VYENTS
+1567 VYENTRG
-1573 SWMGGSTTSR
+1573 WLGGGASNR
-1583 VRYAAYEQNRV
+1583 IRYAAYEQNRV

-1601 IVSASKYNDSWYTY
+1601 IVSASRYNDSWYTH
-1615 GKNDG
+1615 GRNDG

-1637 DSSTVDSYI
+1637 DASTVDSYI
-1646 LTIPTGIHADQ
+1646 LTIPEGIHADQ

-1675 NEKLD
+1675 NEKLN

-1691 ATWSRVLYKG
+1691 VTWSRVLYKG

-1718 AGANTYGLTAGK
+1718 AGSDGGVGLKVGETYVALKINETEAS
-1730 TYVGTKITDTTAF
+1730 TYVGATDGSDGTRKGGKEVKFKI
-1743 TYEGDT
+1743 
-1749 KVTFTI
+1749 K
-1755 GDVSKASGY
+1755 DVAQGSGY
-1764 TFTVQGTG
+1764 TFTVSGDGIT
-1772 AVKYYSDEAAKTEV
+1772 YYSDPAATVPEKT
-1786 GDLPAGTY
+1786 LPAGTY
-1794 EAKAVSSDVYSI
+1794 EAKAVSASVYSI
-1806 VIGSTTY
+1806 ILGGKTY
-1813 YVKKADIESKKIT
+1813 YVRKADIESKKIS
-1826 FTTKAVLDI
+1826 FTTKACLDI
-1835 YNAAKQVVYG
+1835 YNAARQVVYG
-1845 ADEYDGKTALGLP
+1845 ADEYDASGNALGLP
-1858 KGDYSTESATSE
+1858 VGTYETGKSVNGYE
-1870 GWQVVSSDG
+1870 VVSSDG

-1899 RYTQLN
+1899 RYTQLS
-1905 VSSGTSHKLNVSGNY
+1905 VSGPSHKLNVSGSY

-1949 KYLSQRLGALASAT
+1949 KYLSQRLGALASAI
-1963 PIAQAEVKSAP
+1963 PIANSTTDPIVKADALN
-1974 TWAGVYNKVEKINEN
+1974 WKGVYNKVVKINDN

-1999 PINGTTPTVKYDSTS
+1999 PINGTTPNVKYDSTS
-2014 KTYTITTGTTR
+2014 KTYTITTGATR
-2025 YAGNTYYVYIGGKSV
+2025 YAGNTYYVYIGGKTVDPAGSINSV
-2040 DNAGTIS
+2040 N
-2047 SVDATENGGT
+2047 ATENGGV

-2082 AKVYNNAKLER
+2082 AKVYNNAKLE
-2093 SNSTEVIQTIAAGT
+2093 SSSSTEVIQTIPAGT
-2107 KLSGTKLTAAYLDGT
+2107 KLSGTKLTAAYLVGT

-2160 EKNNGKTDPDIG
+2160 EKNNTKPTPDTG
-2172 DDTEP
+2172 DDSEP

-2223 EKWYQLRLTNGNIC
+2223 ENWYQLRLTNGNIC

-2242 ELTMEDVAS
+2242 DLTMEDVAS

-2383 PTEVVQGSDGLTWYK
+2383 PTEAVQGSDGLTWYK

-2420 GNLSGNAAIRLNST
+2420 GSLSGNAAIRLNST

-2444 QVVTRLNKN
+2444 QVVARLKKN
-2453 TVVTILS
+2453 AVVTILS

-2488 SLTNDESAG
+2488 SLTNDESAD
-2497 LINGVIS
+2497 LINGVIG

-2527 KGFLAQ
+2527 KGFLGQ

-2548 KAFQSASSLTANGI
+2548 KAFQTANSLTANGI

-2568 AKLYGTGNGG
+2568 AKLYGKG
-2578 NAGNMK
+2578 NAGDMK

-2596 YALINAFP
+2596 YTLINAFP
-2604 NISVYDCNTGVTWNA
+2604 HISVYDCNTGVTWNA

-2656 VTINGTKYA
+2656 ITINGTKYA

>member
-23 SVAMAD
+23 SAAMAD
-29 IITVKSSVSAYAEP
+29 IITVKNSVSAYAEP
-43 DGKNV
+43 DGQNV

-75 TTFPLYIKISDVAS
+75 ATFPLYIKISDVAS
-89 DSGDGSGSGSD
+89 DSGDGSGSGSG

-130 VPAAGLFLYASMSNT
+130 VPAAGLFLYASTSNN

-159 TYEVREGKLTED
+159 TYETGTTV
-171 VNMYASADASTTSEQ
+171 AD
-186 IKAGE
+186 
-191 KIGVLEGNSEW
+191 
-202 SYISYAGKSGYV
+202 
-214 KTNDIQNTDWGTTW
+214 TW

-271 ISQSSDDPTGYV
+271 ISASSDDPTGYV

-341 PEFDEI
+341 PEFDAI

-366 ATAGDAQKAMGKSF
+366 ATQKDAEKAMGKSF

-389 PDDDKFVVYSGT
+389 PSGGKFEVYSGT
-401 DLTKATSFECQVV
+401 DLTKATKFECQVV

-420 TGNYYGYNSSASK
+420 TGNYYGYSSSASK
-433 GMVDFYAC
+433 GMVDFYVC
-441 EYYDNNGRRATGYIK
+441 EYYDNNGRRATGYIQ
-456 ADALSAYYGGEVSV
+456 ANALSAYYGGEVSV
-470 LKPASGTYFT
+470 LKPASGTFFT
-480 IRSSASDADDKNIVD
+480 IRSSASDADNKNIVD
-495 RNCEMIRNCTKVA
+495 SKCEMIRNPKKV
-508 GNDKFYSCEYLN
+508 NDKFYSCEYLSSVDN
-520 SADKTWKTGYVW
+520 TWKTGYVW
-532 YERVENATSGTTSGF
+532 HERVDHATSGTTTGF
-547 NPGGYLA
+547 NPGGFLA

-565 MSNTLVYMYGQFDA
+565 MSNTLVYMYGQFD
-579 SKSEKAY
+579 SGKSEKAY

-597 KDVPAIAEK
+597 KDVPQIKLKDA
-606 GDGFYQSVYR
+606 GFYQSVYR
-616 DANNNRSEDSKT
+616 DANNNRSEDKKT
-628 AFAQVYFKPVV
+628 AFEHVYFKPVV
-639 TGVDEAKLQSAISVF
+639 TGVTEAKLQNAISVF
-654 TSLSAASD
+654 TGISAASD

-670 CGTTSAWQ
+670 CGTASAWQ
-678 GLFAKN
+678 GLFDAK

-728 PAVYDS
+728 PAVHNNTQTDS
-734 TAGEIG
+734 ADVNTKN
-740 YGYYKLTSDAN
+740 GYYKLTSDTN

-769 LLKKLESSDGS
+769 LLKKLKSKSG
-780 AVQLYTAKNKVGYYY
+780 VVRLYTAKNKVGYYY
-795 TVSGD
+795 TVSAD
-800 TVLYG
+800 TELYG
-805 VRSDDTWYEV
+805 VRSDETWYEV
-815 IYSGKTYYVLADKVQ
+815 IYSGKTYYVLADKVE

-873 RYLAYDDAGKLKIL
+873 RYLAYDETTGKLKIL

-894 VSKSSTGWYKYLE
+894 VSKSSTGWYKYFE
-907 EASGKVFY
+907 EASGKVYY
-915 IQSSSVSNVAASG
+915 IQSTSVSNVAASG
-928 TGSSWRATLNNATVY
+928 TGSSWRAELTGATVY
-943 SSPNT
+943 GSPNT
-948 SSATART
+948 SGGTARK
-955 LTGVY
+955 LTGIY

-972 RLEGTLYYIRRADAA
+972 RLEGTRYYIKRAEAK

-1020 AYNTD
+1020 TYNTNG
-1025 ATKSSGAVQTL
+1025 TGSPVQTL
-1036 QAGAKITVTQV
+1036 QPGAKITVTQV

-1077 GYNGKDT
+1077 GYNGKET

-1090 ADDVINGKT
+1090 ADDVINGKA

-1105 TVLKYTVPT
+1105 TVLKYTVPA

-1146 TAGEES
+1146 KAGEES

-1227 NVTVYRT
+1227 NVTVYKT
-1234 TSFTAYNAATGSFEQ
+1234 TAFTAYNAATGSFEQ
-1249 VTLPAWYSFVN
+1249 VTLPTWYSFVN

-1272 LGNLGYD
+1272 LGKLGYD
-1279 RTTND
+1279 RRGND
-1284 SDNAFSGK
+1284 SDHAPFNSK
-1292 IVAKQ
+1292 IVSEQ

-1326 YGGMSVNDSTSGY
+1326 YGGMSVNDYTVTGY
-1339 ALFQYDN
+1339 AVFQKDNN
-1346 YDTTATNGWQYG
+1346 YDATATNGWQYG

-1366 RGSDYNNAAWTRE
+1366 RGSDYNNAVWDRK
-1379 VPYERVTDIK
+1379 VPYERVTDVK

-1394 VTTNAQGAKSYA
+1394 VTTDAQGAKSYA

-1434 TTDGSPVGDLNG
+1434 TTDGSPEGDLNG
-1446 GTLINATVTSGSD
+1446 GAILNATVTSGSD

-1468 KTNDTKL
+1468 KTNETKL

-1489 AQGAETI
+1489 AQGAEEI

-1518 FVQKTDVNAT
+1518 FVQKTDVKAT

-1533 ACATNGSLSTSTLT
+1533 ACATNGALSTSTLT

-1573 SWMGGSTTSR
+1573 GWLGGGASNR
-1583 VRYAAYEQNRV
+1583 IRYAAYEQNRV

-1615 GKNDG
+1615 GKNDD

-1646 LTIPTGIHADQ
+1646 LTIPTGIHERQ
-1657 RITLYSS
+1657 RIMLYSS
-1664 MSTADSNPLGT
+1664 MSTADSNPLAT
-1675 NEKLD
+1675 NEMLN

-1691 ATWSRVLYKG
+1691 VTWSRVLYKG

-1718 AGANTYGLTAGK
+1718 AGSDGGVGLNVGETYVALKISDKQAS
-1730 TYVGTKITDTTAF
+1730 TYVGATDESDGTRKGGT
-1743 TYEGDT
+1743 EV
-1749 KVTFTI
+1749 KFTI
-1755 GDVSKASGY
+1755 GDVSKASGS

-1772 AVKYYSDEAAKTEV
+1772 AVAYYGDEKTTDNK
-1786 GDLPAGTY
+1786 GYLPAGTY
-1794 EAKAVSSDVYSI
+1794 EAKAVSAGVYSI
-1806 VIGSTTY
+1806 VFGGTTY
-1813 YVKKADIESKKIT
+1813 YVKEADIKSKKIT
-1826 FTTKAVLDI
+1826 FTTTAVLDI
-1835 YNAAKQVVYG
+1835 YNAAKQVVFG
-1845 ADEYDGKTALGLP
+1845 ADEYDASGNALGLP
-1858 KGDYSTESATSE
+1858 VGPYSTESTTSD
-1870 GWQVVSSDG
+1870 GWKVVSSDG

-1899 RYTQLN
+1899 RYTQLS
-1905 VSSGTSHKLNVSGNY
+1905 VSGPSHKLNVSGNY
-1920 YYGSGSITAESDVNF
+1920 YYGSGSIIAESDVNF

-1949 KYLSQRLGALASAT
+1949 KYLSQRLGALASAN
-1963 PIAQAEVKSAP
+1963 PIANSTTDPKVNADALK
-1974 TWAGVYNKVEKINEN
+1974 WKGVYNKVVKINDN

-1999 PINGTTPTVKYDSTS
+1999 SINGTTPSVKYDSTS
-2014 KTYTITTGTTR
+2014 KTYTITTGATR
-2025 YAGNTYYVYIGGKSV
+2025 YAGNTYYVYIGGKTVDPAGSINSV
-2040 DNAGTIS
+2040 N
-2047 SVDATENGGT
+2047 ATENGGV

-2082 AKVYNNAKLER
+2082 AKVYNNAKLEP
-2093 SNSTEVIQTIAAGT
+2093 SPSTVVIQTIPAGT

-2160 EKNNGKTDPDIG
+2160 EKNNTKPTPDTG
-2172 DDTEP
+2172 DDSEP

-2223 EKWYQLRLTNGNIC
+2223 ENWYQLRLTNGNIC
-2237 YIPVK
+2237 YIRVK
-2242 ELTMEDVAS
+2242 DLTMEDVAS

-2383 PTEVVQGSDGLTWYK
+2383 PTEAVQGSDGLTWYK

-2420 GNLSGNAAIRLNST
+2420 GSLSGNAAIRLNST

-2444 QVVTRLNKN
+2444 QVVARLKKN
-2453 TVVTILS
+2453 AVVTILS

-2488 SLTNDESAG
+2488 SLTNDESAD
-2497 LINGVIS
+2497 LINGVIG

-2527 KGFLAQ
+2527 KGFLGQ

-2548 KAFQSASSLTANGI
+2548 KAFQTANSLTANGI
-2562 ADATTQ
+2562 ADATMQ
-2568 AKLYGTGNGG
+2568 AKLYGKG
-2578 NAGNMK
+2578 NAGDMK

-2596 YALINAFP
+2596 YTLINAFP

-2656 VTINGTKYA
+2656 ITINGTKYA

>member
-23 SVAMAD
+23 SAAMAD
-29 IITVKSSVSAYAEP
+29 IITVKNSVSAYAEP
-43 DGKNV
+43 DGQNV

-75 TTFPLYIKISDVAS
+75 ATFPLYIKISDVAS
-89 DSGDGSGSGSD
+89 DSGDGSGSGSG

-130 VPAAGLFLYASMSNT
+130 VPAAGLFLYASMTNT

-159 TYEVREGKLTED
+159 TYEAGTTVED
-171 VNMYASADASTTSEQ
+171 
-186 IKAGE
+186 
-191 KIGVLEGNSEW
+191 
-202 SYISYAGKSGYV
+202 
-214 KTNDIQNTDWGTTW
+214 TW

-262 KSNVQLYSS
+262 KKDVQLYSS

-283 GNEYAKAGTLSSG
+283 GNEYAKAGTLSGG

-341 PEFDEI
+341 PEFDAI
-347 VKDLD
+347 VKDLN
-352 GYNNIVTT
+352 GYNNIVAT
-360 SGVAYY
+360 SGVPYY
-366 ATAGDAQKAMGKSF
+366 ATQADAEKAMGKSF

-389 PDDDKFVVYSGT
+389 PTGKKFVVYSGT
-401 DLTKATSFECQVV
+401 DLTKATKFECQVV

-420 TGNYYGYNSSASK
+420 TGNYYGYSSSASK
-433 GMVDFYAC
+433 GMVDFYVC
-441 EYYDNNGRRATGYIK
+441 EYYDNNGRRATGYIQEN
-456 ADALSAYYGGEVSV
+456 ALSAYYGGEVSV
-470 LKPASGTYFT
+470 LKPASGTFFT
-480 IRSSASDADDKNIVD
+480 IRSSASDADNKNIVD
-495 RNCEMIRNCTKVA
+495 SKCEMIRNPKKV
-508 GNDKFYSCEYLN
+508 NDKFYSCEYLSSVDN
-520 SADKTWKTGYVW
+520 TWKTGYVW
-532 YERVENATSGTTSGF
+532 HERVDHATSGTTTGF

-565 MSNTLVYMYGQFDA
+565 MSNTLVYMYGQFD
-579 SKSEKAY
+579 SGKSEKAY

-597 KDVPAIAEK
+597 KDVPQIKLKDA
-606 GDGFYQSVYR
+606 GFYQSVYR
-616 DANNNRSEDSKT
+616 DANNNRSEDKKT
-628 AFAQVYFKPVV
+628 AFEHVYFKPVV
-639 TGVDEAKLQSAISVF
+639 TGVTEAKLQNAISVF
-654 TSLSAASD
+654 TGISAASD

-670 CGTTSAWQ
+670 CGTASAWQ
-678 GLFAKN
+678 GLFDAK

-728 PAVYDS
+728 PAVHNNTQTDS
-734 TAGEIG
+734 ADVNTKN
-740 YGYYKLTSDAN
+740 GYYKLTSDTN

-769 LLKKLESSDGS
+769 LLKKLKSKSG
-780 AVQLYTAKNKVGYYY
+780 VVRLYTAKNKVGYYY
-795 TVSGD
+795 TVSAD
-800 TVLYG
+800 TELYG
-805 VRSDDTWYEV
+805 VRSDETWYEV
-815 IYSGKTYYVLADKVQ
+815 IYSGKTYYVLADKVE

-851 GADGAQLYTNP
+851 GADGAQLYTSP

-907 EASGKVFY
+907 VKTDETTGVTTSTTYY
-915 IQSSSVSNVAASG
+915 IQSTSVSNVAASG
-928 TGSSWRATLNNATVY
+928 TGSSWRAELNGATVY
-943 SSPNT
+943 SSPNA
-948 SSATART
+948 SSSTLGP

-960 SVQEFNS
+960 SVQEFNT

-972 RLEGTLYYIRRADAA
+972 RLGGTRYYLRRDSSVT

-1009 AKLFKTLDEAK
+1009 AYLFKTFGKAK
-1020 AYNTD
+1020 DYNND
-1025 ATKSSGAVQTL
+1025 LSKDYAANDDKKPNPDGFVQTL
-1036 QAGAKITVTQV
+1036 QPGAKITVTQV

-1090 ADDVINGKT
+1090 ADDVISGKT

-1105 TVLKYTVPT
+1105 TVLKYTVPA
-1114 GGLWLYSAQSA
+1114 GGLWLYSAAQSA

-1146 TAGEES
+1146 KAGEES

-1227 NVTVYRT
+1227 NVTVYKT

-1249 VTLPAWYSFVN
+1249 VTLPTWYSFVN

-1279 RTTND
+1279 RRGND
-1284 SDNAFSGK
+1284 SDHAPFNSK
-1292 IVAKQ
+1292 IVSEQ

-1326 YGGMSVNDSTSGY
+1326 YGGMSVNDYTVTGY
-1339 ALFQYDN
+1339 AVFQKDNN
-1346 YDTTATNGWQYG
+1346 YDAAAANGWQYG

-1366 RGSDYNNAAWTRE
+1366 RGSDYNNAKWLRK
-1379 VPYERVTDIK
+1379 VPYERVTDVK

-1394 VTTNAQGAKSYA
+1394 VTTDAQGAKSYA

-1434 TTDGSPVGDLNG
+1434 TTDGSPEGDLNG
-1446 GTLINATVTSGSD
+1446 GAILNATVTSGSD

-1468 KTNDTKL
+1468 KTNETKL

-1489 AQGAETI
+1489 AQGAEEI

-1518 FVQKTDVNAT
+1518 FVQKTDVKAT

-1533 ACATNGSLSTSTLT
+1533 ACATNGALSTSTLT

-1573 SWMGGSTTSR
+1573 GWLGGGASNR
-1583 VRYAAYEQNRV
+1583 IRYAAYEQNRV

-1601 IVSASKYNDSWYTY
+1601 IVSASRYNDSWYTY
-1615 GKNDG
+1615 GRNDG

-1637 DSSTVDSYI
+1637 DASTVDSYI
-1646 LTIPTGIHADQ
+1646 LTIPTGIHEKQ
-1657 RITLYSS
+1657 RIMLYSS
-1664 MSTADSNPLGT
+1664 MSTADSNPLAT
-1675 NEKLD
+1675 NEMLN

-1691 ATWSRVLYKG
+1691 VTWSRVLYKG

-1718 AGANTYGLTAGK
+1718 AGSGGGVGLKVGETYVALKISDTQAS
-1730 TYVGTKITDTTAF
+1730 TYVGATDESDGTRKGGT
-1743 TYEGDT
+1743 EV
-1749 KVTFTI
+1749 KFTI
-1755 GDVSKASGY
+1755 GDVSKASGS

-1772 AVKYYSDEAAKTEV
+1772 AVAYYGDEKTTDNK
-1786 GDLPAGTY
+1786 GYLPAGTY
-1794 EAKAVSSDVYSI
+1794 EAKAVSAGVYSI
-1806 VIGSTTY
+1806 VFGGTTY
-1813 YVKKADIESKKIT
+1813 YVKEADIKSKKIT
-1826 FTTKAVLDI
+1826 FTTTAVLDI
-1835 YNAAKQVVYG
+1835 YNAAKQVVFG
-1845 ADEYDGKTALGLP
+1845 ADEYDASGNALGLP
-1858 KGDYSTESATSE
+1858 VGPYSTESTTSD
-1870 GWQVVSSDG
+1870 GWKVVSSDG

-1899 RYTQLN
+1899 RYTQLS
-1905 VSSGTSHKLNVSGNY
+1905 VSGPSHKLNVSGNY

-1963 PIAQAEVKSAP
+1963 PINQTGVNAKALE
-1974 TWAGVYNKVEKINEN
+1974 WAGVYNKVEKINSN

-1999 PINGTTPTVKYDSTS
+1999 SINGTTPSVKYDSTS
-2014 KTYTITTGTTR
+2014 KTYTITTGATR
-2025 YAGNTYYVYIGGKSV
+2025 YAGNTYYVYIGGKTVDPAGSINSV
-2040 DNAGTIS
+2040 N
-2047 SVDATENGGT
+2047 ATENGGV

-2082 AKVYNNAKLER
+2082 AKVYNNAKLEP
-2093 SNSTEVIQTIAAGT
+2093 SPSTVVIQTIPAGT

-2160 EKNNGKTDPDIG
+2160 EKNNTNPTPDTG
-2172 DDTEP
+2172 DDSEP

-2223 EKWYQLRLTNGNIC
+2223 ENWYQLRLTNGNIC
-2237 YIPVK
+2237 YIRVK
-2242 ELTMEDVAS
+2242 DLTMEDVAS

-2383 PTEVVQGSDGLTWYK
+2383 PTEAVQGSDGLTWYK

-2420 GNLSGNAAIRLNST
+2420 GSLSGNAAIRLNST

-2444 QVVTRLNKN
+2444 QVVARLKKN
-2453 TVVTILS
+2453 AVVTILS

-2488 SLTNDESAG
+2488 SLTNDESAD
-2497 LINGVIS
+2497 LINGVIG

-2527 KGFLAQ
+2527 KGFLGQ

-2548 KAFQSASSLTANGI
+2548 KAFQTANSLTANGI

-2568 AKLYGTGNGG
+2568 AKLYGKG
-2578 NAGNMK
+2578 NAGDMK

-2596 YALINAFP
+2596 YTLINAFP

-2656 VTINGTKYA
+2656 ITINGTKYA

>member
-23 SVAMAD
+23 SAAMAD
-29 IITVKSSVSAYAEP
+29 IITVKNSVSAYAEP
-43 DGKNV
+43 DGQNV

-75 TTFPLYIKISDVAS
+75 ATFPLYIKISDVAS
-89 DSGDGSGSGSD
+89 DSGDGSGSGSG

-130 VPAAGLFLYASMSNT
+130 VPAAGLFLYASTSNN

-159 TYEVREGKLTED
+159 TYETGTTV
-171 VNMYASADASTTSEQ
+171 AD
-186 IKAGE
+186 
-191 KIGVLEGNSEW
+191 
-202 SYISYAGKSGYV
+202 
-214 KTNDIQNTDWGTTW
+214 TW

-271 ISQSSDDPTGYV
+271 ISASSDDPTGYV

-341 PEFDEI
+341 PEFDAI

-366 ATAGDAQKAMGKSF
+366 ATQKDAEKAMGKSF

-389 PDDDKFVVYSGT
+389 PSGGKFEVYSGT
-401 DLTKATSFECQVV
+401 DLTKATKFECQVV

-420 TGNYYGYNSSASK
+420 TGYGSMGTSTSN
-433 GMVDFYAC
+433 VEFYAC
-441 EYYDNNGRRATGYIK
+441 EYYDNNGRRATGYIEASK
-456 ADALSAYYGGEVSV
+456 LSYGGTVAVKEGSFV
-470 LKPASGTYFT
+470 
-480 IRSSASDADDKNIVD
+480 IRSSASKVNDNNIVD
-495 RNCEMIRNCTKVA
+495 KASTKIRNLVQVDA
-508 GNDKFYSCEYLN
+508 DFYVCQYLS
-520 SADKTWKTGYVW
+520 SADGKSWRTGYVLIADADA
-532 YERVENATSGTTSGF
+532 VTSITHMSGF

-565 MSNTLVYMYGQFDA
+565 MSNTLVYMYGQFD
-579 SKSEKAY
+579 SGKSEKAY

-597 KDVPAIAEK
+597 KDVPQIKLKDA
-606 GDGFYQSVYR
+606 GFYQSVYR
-616 DANNNRSEDSKT
+616 DANNNRSEDKKT
-628 AFAQVYFKPVV
+628 AFEHVYFKPVV
-639 TGVDEAKLQSAISVF
+639 TGVTEAKLQNAISVF
-654 TSLSAASD
+654 TGISAASD

-670 CGTTSAWQ
+670 CGTASAWQ
-678 GLFAKN
+678 GLFDAK

-728 PAVYDS
+728 PAVHNNTQTDS
-734 TAGEIG
+734 ADVNTKN
-740 YGYYKLTSDAN
+740 GYYKLTSDTN

-769 LLKKLESSDGS
+769 LLKKLKSKSG
-780 AVQLYTAKNKVGYYY
+780 VVRLYTAKNKVGYYY
-795 TVSGD
+795 TVSAD
-800 TVLYG
+800 TELYG
-805 VRSDDTWYEV
+805 VRSDETWYEV
-815 IYSGKTYYVLADKVQ
+815 IYSGKTYYVLADKVE

-851 GADGAQLYTNP
+851 GADGAQLYTSP

-873 RYLAYDDAGKLKIL
+873 RYLAYDDTGKLKIL

-894 VSKSSTGWYKYLE
+894 VSKSSTGWYKYFE
-907 EASGKVFY
+907 EATGKVYY
-915 IQSSSVSNVAASG
+915 IQSTSVSNVAASG
-928 TGSSWRATLNNATVY
+928 TGSSWRAELNNATVY
-943 SSPNT
+943 GSPNT
-948 SSATART
+948 SGATARK
-955 LTGVY
+955 LTGIY
-960 SVQEFNS
+960 SVQEFNT

-972 RLEGTLYYIRRADAA
+972 RLEGTRRYIKRTEAK

-1009 AKLFKTLDEAK
+1009 AKLFKTLDDAK
-1020 AYNTD
+1020 TYNTN
-1025 ATKSSGAVQTL
+1025 GAGSPVQTL
-1036 QAGAKITVTQV
+1036 QPGAKITVTQI

-1090 ADDVINGKT
+1090 ADDVISGKT

-1105 TVLKYTVPT
+1105 TVLKYTVPA

-1146 TAGEES
+1146 KAGEES

-1185 IKSGVETFYKLTTTT
+1185 LKNGVATYYKLTTTT
-1200 SATDDPYGTGLC
+1200 SSTDDPYGTGLC

-1227 NVTVYRT
+1227 NVTVYKT
-1234 TSFTAYNAATGSFEQ
+1234 TAFTAYNAATGSFEQ
-1249 VTLPAWYSFVN
+1249 VTLPTWYSFVN

-1279 RTTND
+1279 RRGND
-1284 SDNAFSGK
+1284 SDHAPFNSK
-1292 IVAKQ
+1292 IVSEQ

-1326 YGGMSVNDSTSGY
+1326 YGGMSVNDYTSGY

-1366 RGSDYNNAAWTRE
+1366 RGSDYNNAAWDRK
-1379 VPYERVTDIK
+1379 VSYERVTDIK

-1394 VTTNAQGAKSYA
+1394 VVTDAQGAKSYA

-1446 GTLINATVTSGSD
+1446 GAILNATVTSGSD

-1468 KTNDTKL
+1468 LTVAKGGLEPTKL
-1475 YAECNN
+1475 YAERNN

-1489 AQGAETI
+1489 AQGAEEI

-1518 FVQKTDVNAT
+1518 FVQKTDVKNIFDKF
-1528 GKAVI
+1528 GKTVI
-1533 ACATNGSLSTSTLT
+1533 ACATNGALSTSTLT

-1573 SWMGGSTTSR
+1573 GWLGGGASNR
-1583 VRYAAYEQNRV
+1583 IRYAAYEQNRV

-1601 IVSASKYNDSWYTY
+1601 IVSASRYNDSWYTY
-1615 GKNDG
+1615 GRNDG

-1637 DSSTVDSYI
+1637 DASTVDSYI
-1646 LTIPTGIHADQ
+1646 LTIPEGIHADQ

-1675 NEKLD
+1675 NEKLN

-1691 ATWSRVLYKG
+1691 VTWSRVLYKG

-1718 AGANTYGLTAGK
+1718 AGSDGGVGLKVGETYVALKINETEAS
-1730 TYVGTKITDTTAF
+1730 TYVGATDGSDGTRKGGKEVKFKI
-1743 TYEGDT
+1743 
-1749 KVTFTI
+1749 K
-1755 GDVSKASGY
+1755 DVAQGSGY
-1764 TFTVQGTG
+1764 TFTVSGDGIT
-1772 AVKYYSDEAAKTEV
+1772 YYSDPAATVPEKT
-1786 GDLPAGTY
+1786 LPAGTY
-1794 EAKAVSSDVYSI
+1794 EAKAVSASVYSI
-1806 VIGSTTY
+1806 ILGGKTY
-1813 YVKKADIESKKIT
+1813 YVRKADIESKKIS
-1826 FTTKAVLDI
+1826 FTTKACLDI
-1835 YNAAKQVVYG
+1835 YNAARQVVYG
-1845 ADEYDGKTALGLP
+1845 ADEYDASGNALGLP
-1858 KGDYSTESATSE
+1858 VGTYETGKSVNGYE
-1870 GWQVVSSDG
+1870 VVSSDG

-1899 RYTQLN
+1899 RYTQLS
-1905 VSSGTSHKLNVSGNY
+1905 VSGPSHKLNVSGSY

-1949 KYLSQRLGALASAT
+1949 KYLSQRLGALASAI
-1963 PIAQAEVKSAP
+1963 PIANSTTDPIVKADALN
-1974 TWAGVYNKVEKINEN
+1974 WKGVYNKVVKINDN

-1999 PINGTTPTVKYDSTS
+1999 PINGTTPNVKYDSTS
-2014 KTYTITTGTTR
+2014 KTYTITTGATR
-2025 YAGNTYYVYIGGKSV
+2025 YAGNTYYVYIGGKTVDPAGSINSV
-2040 DNAGTIS
+2040 N
-2047 SVDATENGGT
+2047 ATENGGV

-2082 AKVYNNAKLER
+2082 AKVYNNAKLE
-2093 SNSTEVIQTIAAGT
+2093 SSSSTEVIQTIPAGT
-2107 KLSGTKLTAAYLDGT
+2107 KLSGTKLTAAYLVGT

-2160 EKNNGKTDPDIG
+2160 EKNNTKPTPDTG
-2172 DDTEP
+2172 DDSEP

-2223 EKWYQLRLTNGNIC
+2223 ENWYQLRLTNGNIC
-2237 YIPVK
+2237 YIRVK
-2242 ELTMEDVAS
+2242 DLTMEDVAS

-2272 GSSLNMRKTASTGG
+2272 GSSLNMRKTASAGG

-2296 YLTNMGYTKDAN
+2296 YLTNMGYTRDAN

-2383 PTEVVQGSDGLTWYK
+2383 PTEAVQGSDGLTWYK

-2420 GNLSGNAAIRLNST
+2420 GSLSGNAAIRLNST

-2444 QVVTRLNKN
+2444 QVVARLKKN
-2453 TVVTILS
+2453 AVVTILS

-2488 SLTNDESAG
+2488 SLTNDESAD
-2497 LINGVIS
+2497 LINGVIG

-2527 KGFLAQ
+2527 KGFLGQ

-2548 KAFQSASSLTANGI
+2548 KAFQTANSLTANGI

-2568 AKLYGTGNGG
+2568 AKLYGKG
-2578 NAGNMK
+2578 NAGDMK

-2596 YALINAFP
+2596 YTLINAFP

-2656 VTINGTKYA
+2656 ITINGTKYA

>member
-23 SVAMAD
+23 SAAMAD
-29 IITVKSSVSAYAEP
+29 IITVKNSVSAYAEP
-43 DGKNV
+43 DGQNV

-75 TTFPLYIKISDVAS
+75 ATFPLYIKISDVAS
-89 DSGDGSGSGSD
+89 DSGDGSGSGSG

-130 VPAAGLFLYASMSNT
+130 VPAAGLFLYASMTNT

-159 TYEVREGKLTED
+159 TYEAGTTVED
-171 VNMYASADASTTSEQ
+171 
-186 IKAGE
+186 
-191 KIGVLEGNSEW
+191 
-202 SYISYAGKSGYV
+202 
-214 KTNDIQNTDWGTTW
+214 TW

-262 KSNVQLYSS
+262 KKDVQLYSS

-283 GNEYAKAGTLSSG
+283 GNEYAKAGTLSGG

-341 PEFDEI
+341 PEFDAI
-347 VKDLD
+347 VKDLN

-366 ATAGDAQKAMGKSF
+366 ATQKDAEKAMGKSF

-389 PDDDKFVVYSGT
+389 PSGGKFEVYSGT
-401 DLTKATSFECQVV
+401 DLTKATKFECQVV

-420 TGNYYGYNSSASK
+420 TGYGSMGTSTSN
-433 GMVDFYAC
+433 VEFYAC
-441 EYYDNNGRRATGYIK
+441 EYYDNNGRRATGYIEASK
-456 ADALSAYYGGEVSV
+456 LSYGGTVAVKEGSFV
-470 LKPASGTYFT
+470 
-480 IRSSASDADDKNIVD
+480 IRSSASKVNDNNIVD
-495 RNCEMIRNCTKVA
+495 KASTKIRNLVQVDA
-508 GNDKFYSCEYLN
+508 DFYVCQYLS
-520 SADKTWKTGYVW
+520 SADGKSWRTGYVLIADADA
-532 YERVENATSGTTSGF
+532 VTSITHMSGF

-565 MSNTLVYMYGQFDA
+565 MSNTLVYMYGQFD
-579 SKSEKAY
+579 SGKSEKAY

-597 KDVPAIAEK
+597 KDVPQIKLKDA
-606 GDGFYQSVYR
+606 GFYQSVYR
-616 DANNNRSEDSKT
+616 DANNNRSEDKKT
-628 AFAQVYFKPVV
+628 AFEHVYFKPVV
-639 TGVDEAKLQSAISVF
+639 TGVTEAKLQNAISVF
-654 TSLSAASD
+654 TGISAASD

-670 CGTTSAWQ
+670 CGTASAWQ
-678 GLFAKN
+678 GLFDAK

-728 PAVYDS
+728 PAVHNNTQTDS
-734 TAGEIG
+734 ADVNTKN
-740 YGYYKLTSDAN
+740 GYYKLTSDTN

-769 LLKKLESSDGS
+769 LLKKLVSSDGKD
-780 AVQLYTAKNKVGYYY
+780 VQLYTAKNKVGYYY
-795 TVSGD
+795 TVSKD

-805 VRSDDTWYEV
+805 VRSDETWYEV
-815 IYSGKTYYVLADKVQ
+815 IYSGKTYYVLADKVE

-851 GADGAQLYTNP
+851 GADGAQLYTSP

-873 RYLAYDDAGKLKIL
+873 RYLAYDETTGKLKIL

-894 VSKSSTGWYKYLE
+894 VSKSSTGWYKYFE
-907 EASGKVFY
+907 EASGKVYY
-915 IQSSSVSNVAASG
+915 IQSTSVSNVAASG
-928 TGSSWRATLNNATVY
+928 TGSSWRAELTGATVY
-943 SSPNT
+943 GSPKT
-948 SSATART
+948 SGGTARK
-955 LTGVY
+955 LTGIY

-972 RLEGTLYYIRRADAA
+972 RLEGTRYYIKRAEAK

-1020 AYNTD
+1020 TYNTN
-1025 ATKSSGAVQTL
+1025 GAGSPVQTL
-1036 QAGAKITVTQV
+1036 QPGAKITVTQI

-1077 GYNGKDT
+1077 GYNGKET

-1105 TVLKYTVPT
+1105 TVLKYTVPA

-1146 TAGEES
+1146 KAGEES

-1172 NATIQQNG
+1172 NAMIQQNG

-1185 IKSGVETFYKLTTTT
+1185 IKNGVATYYKLTTTT

-1227 NVTVYRT
+1227 NVTVYKT

-1249 VTLPAWYSFVN
+1249 VTLPTWYSFVN

-1279 RTTND
+1279 RRGND
-1284 SDNAFSGK
+1284 SDNAFKTVLATG
-1292 IVAKQ
+1292 AKG

-1326 YGGMSVNDSTSGY
+1326 YGGMSVNDYTSGY

-1346 YDTTATNGWQYG
+1346 YDTTVTNGWQYG

-1366 RGSDYNNAAWTRE
+1366 RGSDYNNAAWDRT
-1379 VPYERVTDIK
+1379 VSYERVTDIK

-1394 VTTNAQGAKSYA
+1394 VVTNAQGAKRYA

-1434 TTDGSPVGDLNG
+1434 TTDGSPEGDLNG
-1446 GTLINATVTSGSD
+1446 GAILNATVTSGSD

-1468 KTNDTKL
+1468 KTNETKL

-1489 AQGAETI
+1489 AQGAEEI

-1518 FVQKTDVNAT
+1518 FVQKTDVKAT

-1533 ACATNGSLSTSTLT
+1533 ACATNGALSTSTLT

-1573 SWMGGSTTSR
+1573 GWLGGGASNR
-1583 VRYAAYEQNRV
+1583 IRYAAYEQNRV

-1601 IVSASKYNDSWYTY
+1601 IVSASRYNDSWYTY
-1615 GKNDG
+1615 GRNDG

-1646 LTIPTGIHADQ
+1646 LTIPTGIHEKQ
-1657 RITLYSS
+1657 RIMLYSS
-1664 MSTADSNPLGT
+1664 MSTADSNPLAT
-1675 NEKLD
+1675 NEMLN

-1691 ATWSRVLYKG
+1691 VTWSRVLYKG

-1718 AGANTYGLTAGK
+1718 AGSDGGVGLKVGETYVALKINETEAS
-1730 TYVGTKITDTTAF
+1730 TYVGATDGSDGTRKGGKEVKFKI
-1743 TYEGDT
+1743 
-1749 KVTFTI
+1749 K
-1755 GDVSKASGY
+1755 DVAQGSGY
-1764 TFTVQGTG
+1764 TFTVSGDGIT
-1772 AVKYYSDEAAKTEV
+1772 YYSDPAATVPEKT
-1786 GDLPAGTY
+1786 LPAGTY
-1794 EAKAVSSDVYSI
+1794 EAKAVSASVYSI
-1806 VIGSTTY
+1806 ILGGKTY
-1813 YVKKADIESKKIT
+1813 YVRKADIESKKIS
-1826 FTTKAVLDI
+1826 FTTKACLDI
-1835 YNAAKQVVYG
+1835 YNAARQVVYG
-1845 ADEYDGKTALGLP
+1845 ADEYDASGNALGLP
-1858 KGDYSTESATSE
+1858 VGTYETGKSVNGYE
-1870 GWQVVSSDG
+1870 VVSSDG

-1899 RYTQLN
+1899 RYTQLS
-1905 VSSGTSHKLNVSGNY
+1905 VSGPSHKLNVSGSY

-1949 KYLSQRLGALASAT
+1949 KYLSQRLGALASAI
-1963 PIAQAEVKSAP
+1963 PIANSTTDPIVKADALN
-1974 TWAGVYNKVEKINEN
+1974 WKGVYNKVVKINDN

-1999 PINGTTPTVKYDSTS
+1999 PINGTTPNVKYDSTS
-2014 KTYTITTGTTR
+2014 KTYTITTGATR
-2025 YAGNTYYVYIGGKSV
+2025 YAGNTYYVYIGGKTVDPAGSINSV
-2040 DNAGTIS
+2040 N
-2047 SVDATENGGT
+2047 ATENGGV

-2082 AKVYNNAKLER
+2082 AKVYNNAKLE
-2093 SNSTEVIQTIAAGT
+2093 SSSSTVVIQTIPAGT
-2107 KLSGTKLTAAYLDGT
+2107 KLSGTKLTAAYLVGT

-2160 EKNNGKTDPDIG
+2160 EKNNTKPTPDTG
-2172 DDTEP
+2172 DDSEP

-2223 EKWYQLRLTNGNIC
+2223 ENWYQLRLTNGNIC
-2237 YIPVK
+2237 YIRVK
-2242 ELTMEDVAS
+2242 DLTMEDVAS

-2272 GSSLNMRKTASTGG
+2272 GSSLNMRKTASAGG

-2296 YLTNMGYTKDAN
+2296 YLTNMGYTRDAN

-2383 PTEVVQGSDGLTWYK
+2383 PTEAVQGSDGLTWYK

-2420 GNLSGNAAIRLNST
+2420 GSLSGNAAIRLNST

-2444 QVVTRLNKN
+2444 QVVARLKKN
-2453 TVVTILS
+2453 AVVTILS

-2488 SLTNDESAG
+2488 SLTNDESAD
-2497 LINGVIS
+2497 LINGVIG

-2527 KGFLAQ
+2527 KGFLGQ

-2548 KAFQSASSLTANGI
+2548 KAFQTANSLTANGI

-2568 AKLYGTGNGG
+2568 AKLYGKG
-2578 NAGNMK
+2578 NAGDMK

-2596 YALINAFP
+2596 YTLINAFP

-2656 VTINGTKYA
+2656 ITINGTKYA

>member
-23 SVAMAD
+23 SAAMAD
-29 IITVKSSVSAYAEP
+29 IITVKNSVSAYAEP
-43 DGKNV
+43 DGQNV

-75 TTFPLYIKISDVAS
+75 ATFPLYIKISDVAS
-89 DSGDGSGSGSD
+89 DSGDGSGSGSG

-130 VPAAGLFLYASMSNT
+130 VPAAGLFLYASTSNN

-159 TYEVREGKLTED
+159 TYETGTTV
-171 VNMYASADASTTSEQ
+171 AD
-186 IKAGE
+186 
-191 KIGVLEGNSEW
+191 
-202 SYISYAGKSGYV
+202 
-214 KTNDIQNTDWGTTW
+214 TW

-271 ISQSSDDPTGYV
+271 ISASSDDPTGYV

-341 PEFDEI
+341 PEFDAI

-366 ATAGDAQKAMGKSF
+366 ATQKDAEKAMGKSF

-389 PDDDKFVVYSGT
+389 PSGGKFEVYSGT
-401 DLTKATSFECQVV
+401 DLTKATKFECQVV

-420 TGNYYGYNSSASK
+420 TGYGSMGTSTSN
-433 GMVDFYAC
+433 VEFYAC
-441 EYYDNNGRRATGYIK
+441 EYYDNNGRRATGYIEASK
-456 ADALSAYYGGEVSV
+456 LSYGGTVAVKEGSFV
-470 LKPASGTYFT
+470 
-480 IRSSASDADDKNIVD
+480 IRSSASKVNDNNIVD
-495 RNCEMIRNCTKVA
+495 KASTKIRNLVQVDA
-508 GNDKFYSCEYLN
+508 DFYVCQYLS
-520 SADKTWKTGYVW
+520 SADGKSWRTGYVLIADADA
-532 YERVENATSGTTSGF
+532 VTSITHMSGF

-565 MSNTLVYMYGQFDA
+565 MSNTLVYMYGQFD
-579 SKSEKAY
+579 SGKSEKAY

-597 KDVPAIAEK
+597 KDVPQIKLKDA
-606 GDGFYQSVYR
+606 GFYQSVYR
-616 DANNNRSEDSKT
+616 DANNNRSEDKKT
-628 AFAQVYFKPVV
+628 AFEHVYFKPVV
-639 TGVDEAKLQSAISVF
+639 TGVTEAKLQNAISVF
-654 TSLSAASD
+654 TGISAASD

-670 CGTTSAWQ
+670 CGTASAWQ
-678 GLFAKN
+678 GLFDAK

-728 PAVYDS
+728 PAVHNNTQTDAADVN
-734 TAGEIG
+734 TKN
-740 YGYYKLTSDAN
+740 GYYKLTSDTN

-769 LLKKLESSDGS
+769 LLKKLVSSDGKD
-780 AVQLYTAKNKVGYYY
+780 VQLYTAKNKVGYYY
-795 TVSGD
+795 TVSKD
-800 TVLYG
+800 TALYG

-815 IYSGKTYYVLADKVQ
+815 IYSGKTYYVLADKVK

-851 GADGAQLYTNP
+851 GADGAQLYTSP

-873 RYLAYDDAGKLKIL
+873 RYLAYDETTGKLKIL

-907 EASGKVFY
+907 VKTDETTGVTTSTTYY
-915 IQSSSVSNVAASG
+915 IQSTSVSNVAASG
-928 TGSSWRATLNNATVY
+928 TGSSWRAELNNATVY
-943 SSPNT
+943 GSPNT
-948 SSATART
+948 SGATARK
-955 LTGVY
+955 LTGIY
-960 SVQEFNS
+960 SVQEFNT

-972 RLEGTLYYIRRADAA
+972 RLEGTRRYIKRTEAK

-1009 AKLFKTLDEAK
+1009 AKLFKTLDDAK
-1020 AYNTD
+1020 TYNTN
-1025 ATKSSGAVQTL
+1025 GAGSPVQTL
-1036 QAGAKITVTQV
+1036 QPGAKITVTQI

-1090 ADDVINGKT
+1090 ADDVISGKT

-1105 TVLKYTVPT
+1105 TVLKYTVPA

-1146 TAGEES
+1146 KAGEES

-1185 IKSGVETFYKLTTTT
+1185 LKNGVATYYKLTTTT
-1200 SATDDPYGTGLC
+1200 SSTDDPYGTGLC

-1227 NVTVYRT
+1227 NVTVYKT
-1234 TSFTAYNAATGSFEQ
+1234 TAFTAYNAATGSFEQ
-1249 VTLPAWYSFVN
+1249 VTLPTWYSFVN

-1279 RTTND
+1279 RRGND
-1284 SDNAFSGK
+1284 SDHAPFNSK
-1292 IVAKQ
+1292 IVSEQ

-1326 YGGMSVNDSTSGY
+1326 YGGMSVNDYTSGY

-1366 RGSDYNNAAWTRE
+1366 RGSDYNNAAWDRK
-1379 VPYERVTDIK
+1379 VSYERVTDIK

-1394 VTTNAQGAKSYA
+1394 VVTDAQGAKSYA

-1446 GTLINATVTSGSD
+1446 GAILNATVTSGSD

-1468 KTNDTKL
+1468 LTVAKGGLEPTKL
-1475 YAECNN
+1475 YAERNN

-1489 AQGAETI
+1489 AQGAEEI

-1518 FVQKTDVNAT
+1518 FVQKTDVKNIFDKF
-1528 GKAVI
+1528 GKTVI
-1533 ACATNGSLSTSTLT
+1533 ACATNGALSTSTLT

-1573 SWMGGSTTSR
+1573 GWLGGGASNR
-1583 VRYAAYEQNRV
+1583 IRYAAYEQNRV

-1601 IVSASKYNDSWYTY
+1601 IVSASRYNDSWYTY
-1615 GKNDG
+1615 GRNDG

-1637 DSSTVDSYI
+1637 DASTVDSYI
-1646 LTIPTGIHADQ
+1646 LTIPEGIHADQ

-1675 NEKLD
+1675 NEKLN

-1691 ATWSRVLYKG
+1691 VTWSRVLYKG

-1718 AGANTYGLTAGK
+1718 AGSDGGVGLKVGETYVALKINETEAS
-1730 TYVGTKITDTTAF
+1730 TYVGATDGSDGTRKGGKEVKFKI
-1743 TYEGDT
+1743 
-1749 KVTFTI
+1749 K
-1755 GDVSKASGY
+1755 DVAQGSGY
-1764 TFTVQGTG
+1764 TFTVSGDGIT
-1772 AVKYYSDEAAKTEV
+1772 YYSDPAATVPEKT
-1786 GDLPAGTY
+1786 LPAGTY
-1794 EAKAVSSDVYSI
+1794 EAKAVSAGVYSI
-1806 VIGSTTY
+1806 VFGGTTY
-1813 YVKKADIESKKIT
+1813 YVKEADIKSKKIT
-1826 FTTKAVLDI
+1826 FTTTAVLDI
-1835 YNAAKQVVYG
+1835 YNAAKQVVFG
-1845 ADEYDGKTALGLP
+1845 ADEYDASGNALGLP
-1858 KGDYSTESATSE
+1858 VGPYSTESTTSD
-1870 GWQVVSSDG
+1870 GWKVVSSDG

-1899 RYTQLN
+1899 RYTQLS
-1905 VSSGTSHKLNVSGNY
+1905 VSGPSHKLNVSGNY
-1920 YYGSGSITAESDVNF
+1920 YYGSGSIIAESDVNF

-1949 KYLSQRLGALASAT
+1949 KYLSQRLGALASAI
-1963 PIAQAEVKSAP
+1963 PIANSTTDPIVKADALN
-1974 TWAGVYNKVEKINEN
+1974 WKGVYNKVVKINDN

-1999 PINGTTPTVKYDSTS
+1999 SINGTTPSVKYDSTS
-2014 KTYTITTGTTR
+2014 KTYTITTGATR
-2025 YAGNTYYVYIGGKSV
+2025 YAGNTYYVYIGGKTVDPAGSINSV
-2040 DNAGTIS
+2040 N
-2047 SVDATENGGT
+2047 ATENGGV

-2082 AKVYNNAKLER
+2082 AKVYNNAKLEP
-2093 SNSTEVIQTIAAGT
+2093 SPSTVVIQTIPAGT

-2160 EKNNGKTDPDIG
+2160 EKNNTKPTPDTG
-2172 DDTEP
+2172 DDSEP

-2223 EKWYQLRLTNGNIC
+2223 ENWYQLRLTNGNIC
-2237 YIPVK
+2237 YIRVK
-2242 ELTMEDVAS
+2242 DLTMEDVAS

-2383 PTEVVQGSDGLTWYK
+2383 PTEAVQGSDGLTWYK

-2420 GNLSGNAAIRLNST
+2420 GSLSGNAAIRLNST

-2444 QVVTRLNKN
+2444 QVVARLKKN
-2453 TVVTILS
+2453 AVVTILS

-2488 SLTNDESAG
+2488 SLTNDESAD
-2497 LINGVIS
+2497 LINGVIG

-2527 KGFLAQ
+2527 KGFLGQ

-2548 KAFQSASSLTANGI
+2548 KAFQTANSLTANGI

-2568 AKLYGTGNGG
+2568 AKLYGKG
-2578 NAGNMK
+2578 NAGDMK

-2596 YALINAFP
+2596 YTLINAFP

-2656 VTINGTKYA
+2656 ITINGTKYA

>member
-23 SVAMAD
+23 SAAMAD
-29 IITVKSSVSAYAEP
+29 IITVKNSVSAYAEP
-43 DGKNV
+43 DGQNV

-75 TTFPLYIKISDVAS
+75 ATFPLYIKISDVAS
-89 DSGDGSGSGSD
+89 DSGDGSGSGSG

-130 VPAAGLFLYASMSNT
+130 VPAAGLFLYASMTNT

-159 TYEVREGKLTED
+159 TYEAGTTVED
-171 VNMYASADASTTSEQ
+171 
-186 IKAGE
+186 
-191 KIGVLEGNSEW
+191 
-202 SYISYAGKSGYV
+202 
-214 KTNDIQNTDWGTTW
+214 TW

-262 KSNVQLYSS
+262 KKDVQLYSS

-283 GNEYAKAGTLSSG
+283 GNEYAKAGTLSGG

-341 PEFDEI
+341 PEFDAI
-347 VKDLD
+347 VKDLN
-352 GYNNIVTT
+352 GYNDIVTT

-366 ATAGDAQKAMGKSF
+366 ATEGDAVKAMGKSF

-389 PDDDKFVVYSGT
+389 PSGGKFEVYSGT
-401 DLTKATSFECQVV
+401 DLTKATKFECQVV

-420 TGNYYGYNSSASK
+420 TGYGSMGTSTSN
-433 GMVDFYAC
+433 VEFYAC
-441 EYYDNNGRRATGYIK
+441 EYYDNNGRRATGYIEASK
-456 ADALSAYYGGEVSV
+456 LSYGGIVAVKEGSFV
-470 LKPASGTYFT
+470 
-480 IRSSASDADDKNIVD
+480 IRSSASKVNDNNIVD
-495 RNCEMIRNCTKVA
+495 KASTKIRNLVQVDA
-508 GNDKFYSCEYLN
+508 DFYVCQYL
-520 SADKTWKTGYVW
+520 SSVDGKSWRTGYVLIKDADA
-532 YERVENATSGTTSGF
+532 VTSITQMSGF
-547 NPGGYLA
+547 NPGGFLA

-565 MSNTLVYMYGQFDA
+565 MSNTLVYMYGQFD
-579 SKSEKAY
+579 SGKSEKAY

-597 KDVPAIAEK
+597 KDVPQIKLKDA
-606 GDGFYQSVYR
+606 GFYQSVYR
-616 DANNNRSEDSKT
+616 DANNNRSEDKKT
-628 AFAQVYFKPVV
+628 AFEHVYFKPVV
-639 TGVDEAKLQSAISVF
+639 TGVTEAKLQNAISVF
-654 TSLSAASD
+654 TGISAASD

-670 CGTTSAWQ
+670 CGTASAWQ
-678 GLFAKN
+678 GLFDAK

-728 PAVYDS
+728 PAVHNNTQTDAADVN
-734 TAGEIG
+734 TKN
-740 YGYYKLTSDAN
+740 GYYKLTSDTN

-769 LLKKLESSDGS
+769 LLKKLKSKSG
-780 AVQLYTAKNKVGYYY
+780 VVRLYTAKNKVGYYY
-795 TVSGD
+795 TVSAD
-800 TVLYG
+800 TELYG
-805 VRSDDTWYEV
+805 VRSDETWYEV
-815 IYSGKTYYVLADKVQ
+815 IYSGKTYYVLADKVE

-851 GADGAQLYTNP
+851 GADGAQLYTSP

-873 RYLAYDDAGKLKIL
+873 RYLAYDETTGKLKIL

-894 VSKSSTGWYKYLE
+894 VSKSSTGWYKYFE
-907 EASGKVFY
+907 EATGKVYY
-915 IQSSSVSNVAASG
+915 IQSTSVSNVAASG
-928 TGSSWRATLNNATVY
+928 TGSSWRAELTGATVY
-943 SSPNT
+943 GSPNT
-948 SSATART
+948 SGGTARK
-955 LTGVY
+955 LTGIY

-972 RLEGTLYYIRRADAA
+972 RLEGTRYYLRRDSSVT

-1009 AKLFKTLDEAK
+1009 AKLFKTLDDAK
-1020 AYNTD
+1020 TYNTN
-1025 ATKSSGAVQTL
+1025 GAGSPVQTL
-1036 QAGAKITVTQV
+1036 QPGAKITVTQI

-1077 GYNGKDT
+1077 GYNGKET

-1105 TVLKYTVPT
+1105 TVLKYTVPA

-1146 TAGEES
+1146 KAGEES

-1185 IKSGVETFYKLTTTT
+1185 IKSGVETFYKLTATT

-1227 NVTVYRT
+1227 NVTVYKT

-1249 VTLPAWYSFVN
+1249 VTLPTWYSFVN

-1279 RTTND
+1279 RRGND
-1284 SDNAFSGK
+1284 SDHAPFNSK
-1292 IVAKQ
+1292 IVSEQ

-1314 VYSKG
+1314 IYSKG

-1326 YGGMSVNDSTSGY
+1326 YGGMSVNDYTVTGY
-1339 ALFQYDN
+1339 AVFQKDNN
-1346 YDTTATNGWQYG
+1346 YDATATNGWQYG

-1366 RGSDYNNAAWTRE
+1366 RGSGYNSAAWDRK
-1379 VPYERVTDIK
+1379 VPYERVTDVK

-1434 TTDGSPVGDLNG
+1434 TTNGSPVGDLNG
-1446 GTLINATVTSGSD
+1446 GAILNATVTSGSD

-1468 KTNDTKL
+1468 KTNETKL

-1489 AQGAETI
+1489 AQGAEEI

-1518 FVQKTDVNAT
+1518 FVQKTDVKAT
-1528 GKAVI
+1528 GKTVI

-1567 VYENTS
+1567 VYENAS
-1573 SWMGGSTTSR
+1573 GWMGGSTSNR
-1583 VRYAAYEQNRV
+1583 IRYAAYEQNRV

-1615 GKNDG
+1615 GRNDG

-1637 DSSTVDSYI
+1637 DASTVDSYI
-1646 LTIPTGIHADQ
+1646 LTIPTGIHERQ
-1657 RITLYSS
+1657 RIMLYSS
-1664 MSTADSNPLGT
+1664 MSTADSNPLAT
-1675 NEKLD
+1675 NEMLN

-1691 ATWSRVLYKG
+1691 VTWSRVLYKG

-1718 AGANTYGLTAGK
+1718 AGSDGGVGLNVGETYVALKINETEAS
-1730 TYVGTKITDTTAF
+1730 TYVGATDGSDGTRKGGKEVKFKI
-1743 TYEGDT
+1743 
-1749 KVTFTI
+1749 K
-1755 GDVSKASGY
+1755 DVAQGSGY
-1764 TFTVQGTG
+1764 TFTVSGDGIT
-1772 AVKYYSDEAAKTEV
+1772 YYSDPAATVPEKT
-1786 GDLPAGTY
+1786 LPAGTY
-1794 EAKAVSSDVYSI
+1794 EAKAVSASVYSI
-1806 VIGSTTY
+1806 VLGGKTY
-1813 YVKKADIESKKIT
+1813 YVRKADIESKKIS
-1826 FTTKAVLDI
+1826 FTTKACLDI
-1835 YNAAKQVVYG
+1835 YNAARQVVYG
-1845 ADEYDGKTALGLP
+1845 ADEYDASGNALGLP
-1858 KGDYSTESATSE
+1858 VGTYETGKSVNGYE
-1870 GWQVVSSDG
+1870 VVSSDG

-1886 SGATYYIKASDIT
+1886 SGAAYYIKASDIT
-1899 RYTQLN
+1899 RYTRLS
-1905 VSSGTSHKLNVSGNY
+1905 VSGPSHKLNVTGGY
-1920 YYGSGSITAESDVNF
+1920 YYGSGSIIAESDVNF

-1963 PIAQAEVKSAP
+1963 PINQTGVNAKALE
-1974 TWAGVYNKVEKINEN
+1974 WAGVYNKVVKINDN

-1999 PINGTTPTVKYDSTS
+1999 SINGTTPNVKYDSTS
-2014 KTYTITTGTTR
+2014 KTYTITTGATR
-2025 YAGNTYYVYIGGKSV
+2025 YAGNTYYVYIGGKKVDPAGSINSV
-2040 DNAGTIS
+2040 N
-2047 SVDATENGGT
+2047 ATENGGV

-2082 AKVYNNAKLER
+2082 AKVYNNAKLEP
-2093 SNSTEVIQTIAAGT
+2093 SPSTVVIQTIPAGT

-2160 EKNNGKTDPDIG
+2160 EKNNTKPTPDTG
-2172 DDTEP
+2172 DDSEP

-2191 ATTIVAYGSREANVA
+2191 ATTIVAYGSREANA
-2206 SAINIPAG
+2206 ANAINIPAG

-2237 YIPVK
+2237 YIRVK
-2242 ELTMEDVAS
+2242 DLTMEDVAS

-2323 VHGNYVAPVLSG
+2323 VHGNYIAPVLSG
-2335 SSDKNSAD
+2335 SSDKNSAG
-2343 SLRENVGLA
+2343 SLSGNVGLA

-2372 IDRLAKGSIVV
+2372 VNRLAKGSIVV
-2383 PTEVVQGSDGLTWYK
+2383 PTEAVQGSDGLTWYK

-2420 GNLSGNAAIRLNST
+2420 GSLSGNAAIRLNST

-2444 QVVTRLNKN
+2444 QVVARLKKN
-2453 TVVTILS
+2453 AVVTILS

-2488 SLTNDESAG
+2488 SLTNDESAD
-2497 LINGVIS
+2497 LINGVIG

-2527 KGFLAQ
+2527 KGFLGQ

-2548 KAFQSASSLTANGI
+2548 KAFQTANNLTANGI
-2562 ADATTQ
+2562 ADATMQ
-2568 AKLYGTGNGG
+2568 AKLYGKG
-2578 NAGNMK
+2578 NAGDMK

-2596 YALINAFP
+2596 YTLINAFP

-2656 VTINGTKYA
+2656 ITINGTKYA

>member
-23 SVAMAD
+23 SAAMAD
-29 IITVKSSVSAYAEP
+29 IITVKNSVSAYAEP
-43 DGKNV
+43 DGQNV

-75 TTFPLYIKISDVAS
+75 AIFPLYIKISDVAS
-89 DSGDGSGSGSD
+89 DSGDGSGSGSG

-130 VPAAGLFLYASMSNT
+130 VPAAGLFLYASMTNT

-159 TYEVREGKLTED
+159 TYEAGTTVED
-171 VNMYASADASTTSEQ
+171 
-186 IKAGE
+186 
-191 KIGVLEGNSEW
+191 
-202 SYISYAGKSGYV
+202 
-214 KTNDIQNTDWGTTW
+214 TW

-271 ISQSSDDPTGYV
+271 ISASSDDPTGYV

-366 ATAGDAQKAMGKSF
+366 ATQKDAEKAMGKSF

-389 PDDDKFVVYSGT
+389 PSGGKFEVYSGT
-401 DLTKATSFECQVV
+401 DLTKATKFECQVV

-420 TGNYYGYNSSASK
+420 TGYGLMGTSTSN
-433 GMVDFYAC
+433 VEFYAC
-441 EYYDNNGRRATGYIK
+441 EYYDNNGRRATGYIEASK
-456 ADALSAYYGGEVSV
+456 LSYGGTVAVKEGSFV
-470 LKPASGTYFT
+470 
-480 IRSSASDADDKNIVD
+480 IRSSASKVNDNNIVD
-495 RNCEMIRNCTKVA
+495 KASTKIRNLVQVDA
-508 GNDKFYSCEYLN
+508 DFYVCQYLS
-520 SADKTWKTGYVW
+520 SADGKSWRTGYVLIKDADA
-532 YERVENATSGTTSGF
+532 VTSITQMSGF
-547 NPGGYLA
+547 NPGGFLA

-565 MSNTLVYMYGQFDA
+565 MSNTLVYMYGQFD
-579 SKSEKAY
+579 SGKSEKAY

-597 KDVPAIAEK
+597 KDVPQIKLKDA
-606 GDGFYQSVYR
+606 GFYQSVYR
-616 DANNNRSEDSKT
+616 DANNNRSEDKKT
-628 AFAQVYFKPVV
+628 AFEHVYFKPVV

-654 TSLSAASD
+654 TGISAASD

-670 CGTTSAWQ
+670 CGTASAWQ
-678 GLFAKN
+678 GLFDAK

-728 PAVYDS
+728 PAVYNNTPTDAADVN
-734 TAGEIG
+734 TKN
-740 YGYYKLTSDAN
+740 GYYKLTSDTN

-769 LLKKLESSDGS
+769 LLKKLVSIDGKTD
-780 AVQLYTAKNKVGYYY
+780 VQLYTAKNKVGYYY
-795 TVSGD
+795 TVSAD

-815 IYSGKTYYVLADKVQ
+815 IYSGKTYYVLADKVK

-851 GADGAQLYTNP
+851 GADGAQLYTSP

-873 RYLAYDDAGKLKIL
+873 RYLAYDDTGKLKIL

-894 VSKSSTGWYKYLE
+894 VSKSSTGWYKYFE
-907 EASGKVFY
+907 EATGKVYY
-915 IQSSSVSNVAASG
+915 IQSTSVSNVAASG
-928 TGSSWRATLNNATVY
+928 TGSSWRAELNNATVY
-943 SSPNT
+943 GSPNT
-948 SSATART
+948 SGATARK
-955 LTGVY
+955 LTGIY
-960 SVQEFNS
+960 SVQEFNT

-972 RLEGTLYYIRRADAA
+972 RLEGTRRYIKRTEAK

-1009 AKLFKTLDEAK
+1009 AKLFKTLDDAK
-1020 AYNTD
+1020 TYNTN
-1025 ATKSSGAVQTL
+1025 GAGSPVQTL
-1036 QAGAKITVTQV
+1036 QPGAKITVTQI

-1090 ADDVINGKT
+1090 ADDVISGKT

-1105 TVLKYTVPT
+1105 TVLKYTVPA

-1146 TAGEES
+1146 KAGEES

-1185 IKSGVETFYKLTTTT
+1185 LKNGVATYYKLTTTT
-1200 SATDDPYGTGLC
+1200 SSTDDPYGTGLC

-1227 NVTVYRT
+1227 NVTVYKT
-1234 TSFTAYNAATGSFEQ
+1234 TAFTAYNAATGSFEQ
-1249 VTLPAWYSFVN
+1249 VTLPTWYSFVN

-1279 RTTND
+1279 RRGND
-1284 SDNAFSGK
+1284 SDHAPFNSK
-1292 IVAKQ
+1292 IVSEQ

-1326 YGGMSVNDSTSGY
+1326 YGGMSVNDYTSGY

-1366 RGSDYNNAAWTRE
+1366 RGSDYNNAAWDRK
-1379 VPYERVTDIK
+1379 VSYERVTDIK

-1394 VTTNAQGAKSYA
+1394 VTTDAQGAKSYA

-1446 GTLINATVTSGSD
+1446 GAILNATVTSGSD

-1468 KTNDTKL
+1468 LTVAKGGLEPTKL
-1475 YAECNN
+1475 YAERNN

-1489 AQGAETI
+1489 AQGAEEI

-1518 FVQKTDVNAT
+1518 FVQKTDVKNIFDKF
-1528 GKAVI
+1528 GKTVI
-1533 ACATNGSLSTSTLT
+1533 ACATNGALSTSTLT

-1573 SWMGGSTTSR
+1573 GWLGGGASNR
-1583 VRYAAYEQNRV
+1583 IRYAAYEQNRV

-1601 IVSASKYNDSWYTY
+1601 IVSASRYNDSWYTH
-1615 GKNDG
+1615 GRNDG

-1637 DSSTVDSYI
+1637 DASTVDSYI
-1646 LTIPTGIHADQ
+1646 LTIPEGIHADQ

-1675 NEKLD
+1675 NEKLN

-1691 ATWSRVLYKG
+1691 VTWSRVLYKG

-1718 AGANTYGLTAGK
+1718 AGSDGGVGLKVGETYVALKINETEAS
-1730 TYVGTKITDTTAF
+1730 TYVGATDGSDGTRKGGKEVKFKI
-1743 TYEGDT
+1743 
-1749 KVTFTI
+1749 K
-1755 GDVSKASGY
+1755 DVAQGSGY
-1764 TFTVQGTG
+1764 TFTVSGDGIT
-1772 AVKYYSDEAAKTEV
+1772 YYSDPAATVPEKT
-1786 GDLPAGTY
+1786 LPAGTY
-1794 EAKAVSSDVYSI
+1794 EAKAVSASVYSI
-1806 VIGSTTY
+1806 ILGGKTY
-1813 YVKKADIESKKIT
+1813 YVRKADIESKKIS
-1826 FTTKAVLDI
+1826 FTTKACLDI
-1835 YNAAKQVVYG
+1835 YNAARQVVYG
-1845 ADEYDGKTALGLP
+1845 ADEYDASGNALGLP
-1858 KGDYSTESATSE
+1858 VGTYETGKSVNGYE
-1870 GWQVVSSDG
+1870 VVSSDG

-1899 RYTQLN
+1899 RYTQLS
-1905 VSSGTSHKLNVSGNY
+1905 VSGPSHKLNVSGSY

-1949 KYLSQRLGALASAT
+1949 KYLSQRLGALASAI
-1963 PIAQAEVKSAP
+1963 PIANSTTDPIVKADALN
-1974 TWAGVYNKVEKINEN
+1974 WKGVYNKVVKINDN

-1999 PINGTTPTVKYDSTS
+1999 PINGTTPNVKYDSTS
-2014 KTYTITTGTTR
+2014 KTYTITTGATR
-2025 YAGNTYYVYIGGKSV
+2025 YAGNTYYVYIGGKTVDPAGSINSV
-2040 DNAGTIS
+2040 N
-2047 SVDATENGGT
+2047 ATENGGV

-2082 AKVYNNAKLER
+2082 AKVYNNAKLE
-2093 SNSTEVIQTIAAGT
+2093 SSSSTEVIQTIPAGT
-2107 KLSGTKLTAAYLDGT
+2107 KLSGTKLTAAYLVGT

-2160 EKNNGKTDPDIG
+2160 EKNNTKPTPDTG
-2172 DDTEP
+2172 DDSEP

-2223 EKWYQLRLTNGNIC
+2223 ENWYQLRLTNGNIC

-2242 ELTMEDVAS
+2242 DLTMEDVAS

-2383 PTEVVQGSDGLTWYK
+2383 PTEAVQGSDGLTWYK

-2420 GNLSGNAAIRLNST
+2420 GSLSGNAAIRLNST

-2444 QVVTRLNKN
+2444 QVVARLKKN
-2453 TVVTILS
+2453 AVVTILS

-2488 SLTNDESAG
+2488 SLTNDESAD
-2497 LINGVIS
+2497 LINGVIG

-2527 KGFLAQ
+2527 KGFLGQ

-2548 KAFQSASSLTANGI
+2548 KAFQTANSLTANGI

-2568 AKLYGTGNGG
+2568 AKLYGKG
-2578 NAGNMK
+2578 NAGDMK

-2596 YALINAFP
+2596 YTLINAFP
-2604 NISVYDCNTGVTWNA
+2604 HISVYDCNTGVTWNA

-2656 VTINGTKYA
+2656 ITINGTKYA